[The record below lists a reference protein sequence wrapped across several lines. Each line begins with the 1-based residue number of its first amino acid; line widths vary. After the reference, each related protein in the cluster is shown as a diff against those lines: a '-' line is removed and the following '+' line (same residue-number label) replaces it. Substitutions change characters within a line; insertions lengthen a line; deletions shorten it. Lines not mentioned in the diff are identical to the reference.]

1 MAKDKKKRSANYIGA
16 ADELVR
22 KAKADPEGTAASVSE
37 WESSQREQAI
47 QDRAAREIAAKN
59 LRSYIQR
66 HPSFSR
72 SQKDAIAAAI
82 LRETTDINAAHRREN
97 IGKAQREIQSQNEL
111 TSNPYAQ
118 AMRKT
123 MLNQER
129 ARLDSLP
136 GFSVSE
142 LDALDDDERNR
153 RITDWAKRSAAVDRG
168 LEKTNQSI
176 DAYNAA
182 KARQRNDTEQEE
194 LNKYINNPTA
204 MVARMTMLNQERAR
218 LDSLPSMTLD
228 EAMDYGSRSAAVNQ
242 GLRQTER
249 NLSDYD
255 KAMERLKLQ
264 QYGDTVRENADFTEY
279 SRKGASAENPDNQ
292 WQAVWTGNRVK
303 NPVTY
308 ARAQA
313 EKPKNAFA
321 RFMDNA
327 FNYGQSDSPGD
338 IQRLASYMT
347 RDEVN
352 VYNYLWAKDQENGT
366 SDASKYFTDL
376 TKTLFERQSEGY
388 VEGAQKWST
397 ESAGNSALASGTT
410 VLRSPANGV
419 AYLDALATKAQG
431 KRIDPSSATQVQARV
446 NSSVRGAVANEIS
459 DTVSSGT
466 GSQFLGDATSFL
478 YQTGLSIADSALN
491 TAITGGNA
499 LASSALMGGTA
510 ATSAMQEA
518 LDGGASDTQ
527 ALAVG
532 GLAGFFE
539 AFFER
544 FSIENFLKMSSPA
557 AKGSAIMNLLR
568 QMGIEASEEL
578 GTEVADIVS
587 EYLVM
592 RDISQ
597 YKDATPGEIAQQIAL
612 AALGGAL
619 SGGVMGG
626 TGLLVNNIQSNQIGK
641 AASRVGVSDSVI
653 QDALNSNDPSA
664 RALAQQML
672 DGEAKTNSRNVGKLY
687 ASLAENGDYSN
698 YDTEAILRAAA
709 EEAAAEKQQK
719 KSSKTAQR
727 QTASQNA
734 QNAPESVSS
743 QEQTNRTNTEENAQQ
758 TRKQPRVDYA
768 TNVVD
773 NEETDI
779 TGIHSVEDGTVYVQ
793 AGDNVVALNDVEFA
807 NADIGELYERAGK
820 YGTEAAQR
828 FVKAYDGGSVEQYA
842 KGFDAMYRA
851 ARDGVAYDT
860 ALQQSLY
867 VENYLSEDQ
876 RMQAYAAG
884 QSTSAQAQTQVATN
898 QEQAATEQQVE
909 KPQNTEVSAAV
920 QTESKAAQQVKKAVK
935 PGLTR
940 SYVRAELTNEQRSA
954 IKKNRSQLQVVDAM
968 AKKYGREVVLVGS
981 LQGMEIN
988 GQTVEQSANGVYD
1001 PSSGRIYIAADAQD
1015 GAFAYVAMHELA
1027 HSVRAA
1033 SESDYNA
1040 LQTTVF
1046 DALTKDGQ
1054 NVDDLVKYQMDTFGY
1069 SEDVAREEVVAN
1081 SAATVLT
1088 DEEFVRNLYNNEH
1101 SLFEQI
1107 RKFFKELADTFKQ
1120 LTQSA
1125 SWSQDAALTPEN
1137 VRAIAEVFDR
1147 VAADTAATANEEG
1160 TVVKLSKKSPGALSV
1175 KEQISSHVDQLDQM
1189 KPVASTDIHSRPQ
1202 RNGYPDKTLMREKL
1216 NEHYGSQRFTVDRKG
1231 FGQVQFDQNALR
1243 EMVGYINSDSEF
1255 VAAMEAPAIVKRG
1268 IEIDH
1273 HVEHKGHDD
1282 VESFT
1287 FAAPIAIN
1295 EVVGYAAVVVQRTNR
1310 NKPHCVRI
1318 LSPDGSGFDFGQKK
1332 KVGQTSSA
1340 VPTQGDKQQRIGS
1353 TFKNS
1358 VAEASD
1364 VVKFSAKDPVEK
1376 KGTLLA
1382 IHNLTEEKLQK
1393 FLALGGAPMP
1403 SIAVTRSDVE
1413 HSNFGDISLI
1423 FDKSTIDPKA
1433 SRKNTVYSAD
1443 AWTPTFP
1450 QIEYETNT
1458 KVDNAVYSRLTAL
1471 SRNMDEF
1478 YREDLKRVLY
1488 GVDDGL
1494 NRYGGEAG
1502 FVEHAMDNLGLQAAY
1517 LEDNGEHID
1526 RITKQVERDKGYS
1539 EDRVERYQKVA
1550 EVLGTT
1556 DADEIG
1562 KMPLNEIRDQHG
1574 AELEKAVPG
1583 ITKSALRLS
1592 GVLKQTMNY
1601 LRNAQNGTQYD
1612 TVTDYDAMRSEVEKR
1627 IDKPAFEKWVKEL
1640 YAGIEAGSGVYNG
1653 KSLYTPS
1660 GNRRSFAA
1668 THYPATLENIAKAMA
1683 AQHNGDTK
1691 NVSGFNGIKTL
1702 RAGMAQRFKSIAD
1715 MHALEGRLQNRTQE
1729 QADALNNALSD
1740 RMYDL
1745 MHQIDATRDKR
1756 YASMDNSLMA
1766 MDNVGEIMMEIADGG
1781 KYSAQHIQD
1790 VFNGYGLNIDGKLAN
1805 DVRTL
1810 LFDVQQMPVNLFEAK
1825 PERAVYTNEVRMA
1838 VMPEGEYP
1846 ELQQQFRDMGIPVET
1861 YDPEV
1866 QGDRVRVMNSDVT
1879 EPLRFSVK
1887 DVEPADA
1894 KKLQRENDKLKGAL
1908 ENARAQL
1915 RLTDGMQVDEKA
1927 VTKLARGI
1935 VTDYSSK
1942 ADVAKLSND
1951 LYQLFNYA
1959 SHSPDTDAAFSELN
1973 DIGIGVARQVIEQS
1987 QQVDTS
1993 VSEQFSDLKDYLKST
2008 PIRLT
2013 DAQKEQIAASYGS
2026 LANFRKEY
2034 RGTIKI
2040 SNDGVALDTV
2050 IGEMAESYPFLYDS
2064 IQGGDLIETLTDA
2077 ADVTKPQIVNPYYM
2091 DMDGAAADLWLEIQQ
2106 RYTDTPMV
2114 QTYADKQK
2122 TKLVELKQQQ
2132 KQQIKELRQQA
2143 KDEMDV
2149 ALQIAKERAQ
2159 RQQDAA
2165 VRGERQKQQVKTEKL
2180 KAKNQQLRTDIEN
2193 ERIANAVNRALAS
2206 KRYAALKK
2214 QNTADL
2220 KTQRETIKTRERV
2233 GRYKDRIKAAA
2244 MTLSAWN
2251 TSPSD
2256 KRFVPEGL
2264 RRAVSDFVSA
2274 IDMGFKEGSKVSENW
2289 KARMRQMQIAV
2300 ENAQRSSPDVGMATW
2315 DQETVDNLA
2324 SLTALIEGNDNIKSL
2339 RDLSEPQLKALA
2351 DVLNGIKH
2359 EVINANKMFVNGRRE
2374 SLSKA
2379 ADSDIARM
2387 GSQKTG
2393 KVRKQLQKFM
2403 DSKLMLGNT
2412 KPIFLMD
2419 SLGGVYERIGRDLFN
2434 GRTEAAFILRDSKEF
2449 HSDLKER
2456 YHVDKWLD
2464 QKGDVLTLN
2473 TEFGDTIR
2481 LSRGQALD
2489 VYEMYQREQQDTHTR
2504 HLADGGIVFKTD
2516 ADGKRV
2522 DDTTAHPISDADIQ
2536 KITSWLTD
2544 EQIAYADAL
2553 VRYMSTT
2560 LAEAGNKTSLTL
2572 SGYKKY
2578 TGQHYV
2584 PFNSAS
2590 DYIAHGA
2597 GQADGQQ
2604 TPRLKN
2610 WGHGKSI
2617 NAFANNPVVVES
2629 IDQIFGNHAEE
2640 MAKYAG
2646 LAIPQDNMIRYLNYK
2661 QPNEQGK
2668 RQMSMKSA
2676 LRAAYGDNVVR
2687 YIDRFNADVG
2697 GKITAD
2703 VRDQEM
2709 GVMLSKFKKGA
2720 VLASMSVVVQ
2730 QPTAY
2735 FRAFSMMN
2743 PKYMRLGWMGAYQ
2756 EAQQYA
2762 GTAIIKDIGGFDMQT
2777 SMGAADWILDKKPS
2791 GPIEWSDK
2799 VFGTL
2804 PEKADAVTWGAL
2816 WNSVKAEIHGET
2828 GLAMDSE
2835 ALLKA
2840 AGKRFD
2846 EVIDFTQVYDS
2857 TFSRSDW
2864 MRSKSKFGSMV
2875 TAFMAEPTTSMNM
2888 FMYSVLHA
2896 KDKNYSGK
2904 VHVIPATLAL
2914 AATTIINAAVK
2925 AVVYAAR
2932 DDDDYATFWEKYLA
2946 QLKSA
2951 LFGDKIEGLP
2961 DWLGTPLGFVAGS
2974 DFSVFTQIPL
2984 VSDVMELAQGYDVT
2998 RTDMNVVGDVVDA
3011 ALGLF
3016 NEKKTVYTKVKN
3028 LIGAVGNLTGL
3039 PVKNLW
3045 RDVESVVRLFGVE
3058 IPAATGGT
3066 ADGYAKL
3073 YETIASGDEKRAGEL
3088 RDTLEGKGKS
3098 SKDIDTGVAKSLME
3112 NDERIRQA
3120 YEMKDEGDIA
3130 GLEELRAE
3138 LAETYGEEVVDK
3150 AIKLYENSLNSELK
3164 KKAEALLESE
3174 SRIAEL
3180 YDYSEKG
3187 ETPDAAKEEAL
3198 REQLEKQYGK
3208 ELVEKALFV
3217 YSEQFAELDS
3227 ALYTADDMELVGTL
3241 AFESGKTA
3249 DLKTVVAEMEK
3260 DSKATDPKKSVLNK
3274 AVTAFKPLYTEAL
3287 DKGYA
3292 QKAARIKKVLLD
3304 VYGSYGLT
3312 EEKIDKWLPGEKAD
3326 ALYEAVDA
3334 GASVQSLNKLIK
3346 DAKAAGQKDSNI
3358 INRISSTYK
3367 EKMLEAWQKG
3377 DTRTYNQI
3385 ASLLKNL
3392 NLYDSKGKLYY
3403 TDERFKDWQMAEKYD
3418 DLPEA
3423 VRAGDAG
3430 AVKQYVANLKKD
3442 GYSDGQITQRVSTN
3456 VHDELVEAYLKGD
3469 MSTYN
3474 KLKSMLQSLDLH
3486 DKRGNQYYPDSKIA
3500 KWIKDAQ
3507 EKK

>member
-1 MAKDKKKRSANYIGA
+1 MPLIDSVKKKEAEKKRKREQEAEKQRSGSKDSGSQAKSTLPNAEEQVKAHKWHGQANPLKADKEKSGDLHYYKYKA
-16 ADELVR
+16 AYER
-22 KAKADPEGTAASVSE
+22 KAQQDASRAYIENFRKQYAENNLSPE
-37 WESSQREQAI
+37 
-47 QDRAAREIAAKN
+47 
-59 LRSYIQR
+59 
-66 HPSFSR
+66 
-72 SQKDAIAAAI
+72 
-82 LRETTDINAAHRREN
+82 
-97 IGKAQREIQSQNEL
+97 
-111 TSNPYAQ
+111 
-118 AMRKT
+118 
-123 MLNQER
+123 
-129 ARLDSLP
+129 
-136 GFSVSE
+136 
-142 LDALDDDERNR
+142 
-153 RITDWAKRSAAVDRG
+153 
-168 LEKTNQSI
+168 EK
-176 DAYNAA
+176 Y
-182 KARQRNDTEQEE
+182 K
-194 LNKYINNPTA
+194 KNPTA

-218 LDSLPSMTLD
+218 LDSLPGMTLD
-228 EAMDYGSRSAAVNQ
+228 EVRDYDARSAALERALRETNKNLDNYNTRR
-242 GLRQTER
+242 GLERVQQNARQDSEFAKYAQR
-249 NLSDYD
+249 GNAIENPSYE
-255 KAMERLKLQ
+255 KAQSGLYIFGKQVGGAKIPNKVTFAR
-264 QYGDTVRENADFTEY
+264 DNADKLAEHETAIVNGTE
-279 SRKGASAENPDNQ
+279 KQ
-292 WQAVWTGNRVK
+292 
-303 NPVTY
+303 
-308 ARAQA
+308 RALY
-313 EKPKNAFA
+313 
-321 RFMDNA
+321 RH
-327 FNYGQSDSPGD
+327 
-338 IQRLASYMT
+338 MT
-347 RDEVN
+347 NDEVET
-352 VYNYLWAKDQENGT
+352 YNYLLAKDNENGT
-366 SDASKYFTDL
+366 HDADDYLGKL
-376 TKTLFERQSEGY
+376 TETLRDRQSAAINDYY
-388 VEGAQKWST
+388 VQTANEHPVLATATNIIGSPLKGTAMASAALDRIRGREIDRNSGAMQFARGMDTMTST
-397 ESAGNSALASGTT
+397 VSGNINEDVYKKTDSAFLANASSFVYDTGVSIAQSAFNTLASG
-410 VLRSPANGV
+410 
-419 AYLDALATKAQG
+419 
-431 KRIDPSSATQVQARV
+431 
-446 NSSVRGAVANEIS
+446 
-459 DTVSSGT
+459 
-466 GSQFLGDATSFL
+466 
-478 YQTGLSIADSALN
+478 
-491 TAITGGNA
+491 GNA
-499 LASSALMGGTA
+499 IASSLMMSGSAGA
-510 ATSAMQEA
+510 SAMQEA
-518 LDGGASDTQ
+518 LDGGATDDQ

-532 GLAGFFE
+532 GWAALFE
-539 AFFER
+539 ALFEKV
-544 FSIENFLKMSSPA
+544 SIENFVKMSSPA
-557 AKGSAIMNLLR
+557 AKGAVVKNILK
-568 QMGIEASEEL
+568 QMGIEASEESA
-578 GTEVADIVS
+578 TEIADIIS
-587 EYLVM
+587 ESWIM
-592 RDISQ
+592 GENSQ
-597 YKDATPGEIAQQIAL
+597 YRDKSAAEL
-612 AALGGAL
+612 AFQVFMSGLGGAV
-619 SGGVMGG
+619 SGGVMGSFG
-626 TGLLVNNIQSNQIGK
+626 QVSNYLGARSIGRSAQQLNLQDQILADA
-641 AASRVGVSDSVI
+641 AASSDKSASDLAKAMQRGTAKSSASNLGRV
-653 QDALNSNDPSA
+653 
-664 RALAQQML
+664 
-672 DGEAKTNSRNVGKLY
+672 Y

-698 YDTEAILRAAA
+698 YDTEVILRAAA

-719 KSSKTAQR
+719 KSGKTTQR

-734 QNAPESVSS
+734 QNVPESVSA
-743 QEQTNRTNTEENAQQ
+743 QDQTNRTTTEENTQQ
-758 TRKQPRVDYA
+758 PRKQPRVDYA

-773 NEETDI
+773 NEEADI
-779 TGIHSVEDGTVYVQ
+779 SGIHSVEDGTVYVQ

-884 QSTSAQAQTQVATN
+884 QSASAQTQTQVATN
-898 QEQAATEQQVE
+898 QEQVATEQQVE

-920 QTESKAAQQVKKAVK
+920 QTETKAAQQVKKAVK

-940 SYVRAELTNEQRSA
+940 SYARAELTNEQRSA
-954 IKKNRSQLQVVDAM
+954 IKKNRGQLQVVDAM

-1001 PSSGRIYIAADAQD
+1001 PSSGRIYIAADAQN

-1040 LQTTVF
+1040 LQTTVL

-1081 SAATVLT
+1081 SAAAVLT
-1088 DEEFVRNLYNNEH
+1088 DEEYVRNLYNNEH

-1107 RKFFKELADTFKQ
+1107 RKFFKELEETFKQ

-1147 VAADTAATANEEG
+1147 VAADTADKTIKLSARDSLMGDLSKESTYSYENLVKQPPMTVLHVPALENIMNESNTGKKKIDRNLVRDNGLENARAVMSGEINGNPVIKNVYTGVGIVVTGGSIRHSMDGAFNRMATNGKLG
-1160 TVVKLSKKSPGALSV
+1160 TIIGDVVQNAIPLNSIETTNADTADTIVYAGYAIDGDREYLAVCHVNRMRSTLSDVEWVDVLHSLNGRTKKDTSRSGKEPQLGFPIAGTDVSISISDLLDVVKELHPDLLSRDV
-1175 KEQISSHVDQLDQM
+1175 IE
-1189 KPVASTDIHSRPQ
+1189 
-1202 RNGYPDKTLMREKL
+1202 N
-1216 NEHYGSQRFTVDRKG
+1216 HYGEVWQP
-1231 FGQVQFDQNALR
+1231 
-1243 EMVGYINSDSEF
+1243 EGYYNG
-1255 VAAMEAPAIVKRG
+1255 K
-1268 IEIDH
+1268 
-1273 HVEHKGHDD
+1273 
-1282 VESFT
+1282 T
-1287 FAAPIAIN
+1287 
-1295 EVVGYAAVVVQRTNR
+1295 
-1310 NKPHCVRI
+1310 
-1318 LSPDGSGFDFGQKK
+1318 
-1332 KVGQTSSA
+1332 
-1340 VPTQGDKQQRIGS
+1340 
-1353 TFKNS
+1353 
-1358 VAEASD
+1358 
-1364 VVKFSAKDPVEK
+1364 KFSAKDPVEK

-1382 IHNLTEEKLQK
+1382 IHNLTEEKLKK

-1458 KVDNAVYSRLTAL
+1458 KVDNAVYSRLMAL

-1488 GVDDGL
+1488 GVDEGL

-1556 DADEIG
+1556 DADEIDE
-1562 KMPLNEIRDQHG
+1562 MPLSDIRDQHG

-1592 GVLKQTMNY
+1592 GVLMQTMNY

-1653 KSLYTPS
+1653 KGLYTPS

-1683 AQHNGDTK
+1683 AQNNGDTK
-1691 NVSGFNGIKTL
+1691 NVSWFNGIKTL

-1729 QADALNNALSD
+1729 QEDALNNALSD

-1745 MHQIDATRDKR
+1745 MNRIDATRDKR

-1805 DVRTL
+1805 EVRTL

-1846 ELQQQFRDMGIPVET
+1846 ELQQQFLDMGIPVET

-1915 RLTDGMQVDEKA
+1915 NLVKGMQVSEQS
-1927 VTKLARGI
+1927 VRGI
-1935 VTDYSSK
+1935 ARDIASEYKSEVDVQQFADDLQTLFAHAAQSGKTKAAYSEF
-1942 ADVAKLSND
+1942 ND
-1951 LYQLFNYA
+1951 L
-1959 SHSPDTDAAFSELN
+1959 
-1973 DIGIGVARQVIEQS
+1973 GIGLAQKVIEASPQI
-1987 QQVDTS
+1987 DTK
-1993 VSEQFSDLKDYLKST
+1993 VSDQFSPLKDFFAANELKLDE
-2008 PIRLT
+2008 I
-2013 DAQKEQIAASYGS
+2013 QKKELAKMYGS
-2026 LANFRKEY
+2026 YYNFQKRY
-2034 RGTIKI
+2034 RDVLRF
-2040 SNDGVALDTV
+2040 SDNGVALSDALETIAQTYPYLYDEASGDSAV
-2050 IGEMAESYPFLYDS
+2050 IGL
-2064 IQGGDLIETLTDA
+2064 LDA
-2077 ADVTKPQIVNPYYM
+2077 M
-2091 DMDGAAADLWLEIQQ
+2091 DMMRPTLENPHYDRIESAAADLWLDIQQ
-2106 RYTDTPMV
+2106 RYTGTDDV
-2114 QTYADKQK
+2114 RAFAGEHAAELDALRADQQENLSQLRSEGEYNKKLLREHGVSVARRRAEINKAKADARQT
-2122 TKLVELKQQQ
+2122 VREQQ
-2132 KQQIKELRQQA
+2132 K
-2143 KDEMDV
+2143 
-2149 ALQIAKERAQ
+2149 
-2159 RQQDAA
+2159 
-2165 VRGERQKQQVKTEKL
+2165 
-2180 KAKNQQLRTDIEN
+2180 
-2193 ERIANAVNRALAS
+2193 
-2206 KRYAALKK
+2206 
-2214 QNTADL
+2214 
-2220 KTQRETIKTRERV
+2220 ERV
-2233 GRYKDRIKAAA
+2233 SVRTYKDRIKAAA

-2274 IDMGFKEGSKVSENW
+2274 IDMGFKEGSKTSENW

-2419 SLGGVYERIGRDLFN
+2419 SLGGEYERIGRDLFN

-2735 FRAFSMMN
+2735 FRAFSMIN
-2743 PKYMRLGWMGAYQ
+2743 PKYMRLGWTGAYQ

-2791 GPIEWSDK
+2791 GLIGWSDK
-2799 VFGTL
+2799 VFGAL
-2804 PEKADAVTWGAL
+2804 PESADAVTWGAL

-2846 EVIDFTQVYDS
+2846 EVIDYTQVYDS

-2875 TAFMAEPTTSMNM
+2875 TSFMGEPTTSMNM
-2888 FMYSVLHA
+2888 FMYSLLHI
-2896 KDKNYSGK
+2896 KDKNYSGDLRF
-2904 VHVIPATLAL
+2904 VSSFLAL
-2914 AATTIINAAVK
+2914 SASTIINAAVK

-2951 LFGDKIEGLP
+2951 LFGDKIKGLP

-2974 DFSVFTQIPL
+2974 DFSVFTQVPL

-3045 RDVESVVRLFGVE
+3045 RDVEAVVRLFGVE

-3112 NDERIRQA
+3112 NDERIQQA

-3164 KKAEALLESE
+3164 KEAEALLESE

-3187 ETPDAAKEEAL
+3187 ETPNAAKEEAL

-3208 ELVEKALFV
+3208 DLVEKALSV
-3217 YSEQFAELDS
+3217 YAEQFDELDS

-3241 AFESGKTA
+3241 AFDSGKTA

-3260 DSKATDPKKSVLNK
+3260 DSKATDPKKSVLDK
-3274 AVTAFKPLYTEAL
+3274 AVKAFKPLYTEAL
-3287 DKGYA
+3287 DKGYT

-3312 EEKIDKWLPGEKAD
+3312 EEKIDAWLPGQKTA
-3326 ALYEAVDA
+3326 ALYDAVDA
-3334 GASVQSLNKLIK
+3334 GASTQSLNKLIK

-3358 INRISSTYK
+3358 INRISGTYK

-3385 ASLLKNL
+3385 ASMLKNL

-3423 VRAGDAG
+3423 VKAGDAG
-3430 AVKQYVANLKKD
+3430 AVKKYVANLKKD

-3486 DKRGNQYYPDSKIA
+3486 DKKGNQYYPDSKIA

>member
-1 MAKDKKKRSANYIGA
+1 MAKKKSTYKVNGKNVTISDSERRAATQDIASNGFYSATHRMDEEKIRRDAERIEQEDREYALEKIRQDPTSPARNAGITGMNSA
-16 ADELVR
+16 ARVR
-22 KAKADPEGTAASVSE
+22 
-37 WESSQREQAI
+37 REQ
-47 QDRAAREIAAKN
+47 QRQEEARRKRQEEYN
-59 LRSYIQR
+59 
-66 HPSFSR
+66 
-72 SQKDAIAAAI
+72 
-82 LRETTDINAAHRREN
+82 N
-97 IGKAQREIQSQNEL
+97 
-111 TSNPYAQ
+111 NPYAQ
-118 AMRKT
+118 VM
-123 MLNQER
+123 
-129 ARLDSLP
+129 
-136 GFSVSE
+136 
-142 LDALDDDERNR
+142 
-153 RITDWAKRSAAVDRG
+153 
-168 LEKTNQSI
+168 
-176 DAYNAA
+176 
-182 KARQRNDTEQEE
+182 
-194 LNKYINNPTA
+194 
-204 MVARMTMLNQERAR
+204 RMTMLNQERAR
-218 LDSLPSMTLD
+218 LDSLPGMTLD
-228 EAMDYGSRSAAVNQ
+228 EVRDYDARSAA
-242 GLRQTER
+242 L
-249 NLSDYD
+249 D
-255 KAMERLKLQ
+255 KALRKTNKNLDNYNTRRGLERVQ
-264 QYGDTVRENADFTEY
+264 QNARQDSEFAKYAQRGNAIENPSYEKAQSGLYIFGKQIGGAKIPNKVTFARDNADKLAEHETAIVNGTE
-279 SRKGASAENPDNQ
+279 KQ
-292 WQAVWTGNRVK
+292 
-303 NPVTY
+303 
-308 ARAQA
+308 RALY
-313 EKPKNAFA
+313 
-321 RFMDNA
+321 RH
-327 FNYGQSDSPGD
+327 
-338 IQRLASYMT
+338 MT
-347 RDEVN
+347 NDEVET
-352 VYNYLWAKDQENGT
+352 YNYLLAKDNENGT
-366 SDASKYFTDL
+366 HDADDYLGKL
-376 TKTLFERQSEGY
+376 TETLRDRQSAAINDYY
-388 VEGAQKWST
+388 VQTANEHPVLATATNIIGSPLKGTAMVSAALDRIRGREIDQNSGAMQFARGMDTMTST
-397 ESAGNSALASGTT
+397 VSGNINEDVYKKTDSAFLANASSFVYDTGVSIAQSAFNTLASGGNT
-410 VLRSPANGV
+410 
-419 AYLDALATKAQG
+419 
-431 KRIDPSSATQVQARV
+431 
-446 NSSVRGAVANEIS
+446 
-459 DTVSSGT
+459 
-466 GSQFLGDATSFL
+466 
-478 YQTGLSIADSALN
+478 IAPL
-491 TAITGGNA
+491 
-499 LASSALMGGTA
+499 LMMGGSVGA
-510 ATSAMQEA
+510 SAMQEA
-518 LDGGASDTQ
+518 LDGGATDEQ

-532 GLAGFFE
+532 GWAALFE
-539 AFFER
+539 ALFEKV
-544 FSIENFLKMSSPA
+544 SIENFVKMSSPA
-557 AKGSAIMNLLR
+557 AKGAVVKNILK
-568 QMGIEASEEL
+568 QMGIEASEESA
-578 GTEVADIVS
+578 TEIADIIS
-587 EYLVM
+587 ESWIM
-592 RDISQ
+592 GENSQ
-597 YKDATPGEIAQQIAL
+597 YRDKSAAEL
-612 AALGGAL
+612 AFQVFMSGLGGAV
-619 SGGVMGG
+619 SGGVMGSFG
-626 TGLLVNNIQSNQIGK
+626 QASNYLGARSIGRSAQQLNLQDQILADA
-641 AASRVGVSDSVI
+641 AASSDKSASDLAKAMQRGTAKSSASNLGRV
-653 QDALNSNDPSA
+653 
-664 RALAQQML
+664 
-672 DGEAKTNSRNVGKLY
+672 Y

-719 KSSKTAQR
+719 KSGKTAQR

-743 QEQTNRTNTEENAQQ
+743 QEQTNHTTTEENAQQ

-773 NEETDI
+773 NEEADI

-820 YGTEAAQR
+820 YSTEAAQR

-867 VENYLSEDQ
+867 VKNYLNEDQ

-884 QSTSAQAQTQVATN
+884 QSAAAQTQTQVATN
-898 QEQAATEQQVE
+898 QEQVATEQQVE

-920 QTESKAAQQVKKAVK
+920 QTEAKVAQQVKKAAK

-940 SYVRAELTNEQRSA
+940 SYARAELTNEQRSA
-954 IKKNRSQLQVVDAM
+954 IKKNRGQLQVVDAM

-1054 NVDDLVKYQMDTFGY
+1054 SVDDLVKYQMDTFGY
-1069 SEDVAREEVVAN
+1069 TEDVAREEVVAN
-1081 SAATVLT
+1081 SAAAVLT

-1101 SLFEQI
+1101 SLFEKI
-1107 RKFFKELADTFKQ
+1107 RKFFSELAETFKQ

-1147 VAADTAATANEEG
+1147 VAADTKTPSTGIEFGPMTRYSAKDRNIIEGYLGAVDTDLLEIARWYKSNKQAKNGRHKVTSVSDRMASDIKLHVGIDVKGYEVWVDKSTFDHIEKRHGENGSADHSMADLNDVARMKYVIDHYDDMEALVDKDGKWITSSRYTDAMNNQAPLVIVKKKINGTYFLSEAVVDSKWHKVWVETAYIN
-1160 TVVKLSKKSPGALSV
+1160 KKGVTQVETMPG
-1175 KEQISSHVDQLDQM
+1175 KNRT
-1189 KPVASTDIHSRPQ
+1189 PAST
-1202 RNGYPDKTLMREKL
+1202 
-1216 NEHYGSQRFTVDRKG
+1216 
-1231 FGQVQFDQNALR
+1231 
-1243 EMVGYINSDSEF
+1243 SETH
-1255 VAAMEAPAIVKRG
+1255 PA
-1268 IEIDH
+1268 
-1273 HVEHKGHDD
+1273 
-1282 VESFT
+1282 
-1287 FAAPIAIN
+1287 
-1295 EVVGYAAVVVQRTNR
+1295 
-1310 NKPHCVRI
+1310 
-1318 LSPDGSGFDFGQKK
+1318 SPPK
-1332 KVGQTSSA
+1332 
-1340 VPTQGDKQQRIGS
+1340 S
-1353 TFKNS
+1353 TI
-1358 VAEASD
+1358 AEASD
-1364 VVKFSAKDPVEK
+1364 VVKGAVEDISAK
-1376 KGTLLA
+1376 
-1382 IHNLTEEKLQK
+1382 
-1393 FLALGGAPMP
+1393 
-1403 SIAVTRSDVE
+1403 
-1413 HSNFGDISLI
+1413 
-1423 FDKSTIDPKA
+1423 
-1433 SRKNTVYSAD
+1433 
-1443 AWTPTFP
+1443 
-1450 QIEYETNT
+1450 
-1458 KVDNAVYSRLTAL
+1458 
-1471 SRNMDEF
+1471 
-1478 YREDLKRVLY
+1478 
-1488 GVDDGL
+1488 
-1494 NRYGGEAG
+1494 
-1502 FVEHAMDNLGLQAAY
+1502 
-1517 LEDNGEHID
+1517 
-1526 RITKQVERDKGYS
+1526 
-1539 EDRVERYQKVA
+1539 
-1550 EVLGTT
+1550 TT
-1556 DADEIG
+1556 DNNSD
-1562 KMPLNEIRDQHG
+1562 
-1574 AELEKAVPG
+1574 
-1583 ITKSALRLS
+1583 S
-1592 GVLKQTMNY
+1592 
-1601 LRNAQNGTQYD
+1601 
-1612 TVTDYDAMRSEVEKR
+1612 
-1627 IDKPAFEKWVKEL
+1627 
-1640 YAGIEAGSGVYNG
+1640 
-1653 KSLYTPS
+1653 
-1660 GNRRSFAA
+1660 
-1668 THYPATLENIAKAMA
+1668 
-1683 AQHNGDTK
+1683 
-1691 NVSGFNGIKTL
+1691 GIKL
-1702 RAGMAQRFKSIAD
+1702 
-1715 MHALEGRLQNRTQE
+1715 
-1729 QADALNNALSD
+1729 
-1740 RMYDL
+1740 
-1745 MHQIDATRDKR
+1745 
-1756 YASMDNSLMA
+1756 
-1766 MDNVGEIMMEIADGG
+1766 
-1781 KYSAQHIQD
+1781 
-1790 VFNGYGLNIDGKLAN
+1790 
-1805 DVRTL
+1805 
-1810 LFDVQQMPVNLFEAK
+1810 
-1825 PERAVYTNEVRMA
+1825 
-1838 VMPEGEYP
+1838 
-1846 ELQQQFRDMGIPVET
+1846 
-1861 YDPEV
+1861 
-1866 QGDRVRVMNSDVT
+1866 
-1879 EPLRFSVK
+1879 SVK

-1894 KKLQRENDKLKGAL
+1894 KKLQRENDKLKSAL

-1942 ADVAKLSND
+1942 ADVTKLSND

-1973 DIGIGVARQVIEQS
+1973 DIGIGLARQVIEQS

-2040 SNDGVALDTV
+2040 SNDGIALDTV
-2050 IGEMAESYPFLYDS
+2050 IGEMAESYPFLYDG
-2064 IQGGDLIETLTDA
+2064 IQGGDLIETLTNA
-2077 ADVTKPQIVNPYYM
+2077 ADVTKLQIVNPYYM

-2122 TKLVELKQQQ
+2122 AKLVELKQQQ

-2165 VRGERQKQQVKTEKL
+2165 VRGERQKQQVKAEKL
-2180 KAKNQQLRTDIEN
+2180 KAKNQQLQTDIEN

-2206 KRYAALKK
+2206 KRYAALKE
-2214 QNTADL
+2214 QRTADL

-2379 ADSDIARM
+2379 ADSEIERM
-2387 GSQKTG
+2387 GSRKTG
-2393 KVRKQLQKFM
+2393 KVRKQLQKIM
-2403 DSKLMLGNT
+2403 DSKLILGNT

-2419 SLGGVYERIGRDLFN
+2419 SLGGEYERIGRDLFN
-2434 GRTEAAFILRDSKEF
+2434 GRTEAAFILRESKDF
-2449 HSDLKER
+2449 HSGLKKR

-2743 PKYMRLGWMGAYQ
+2743 PKYMRLGWTGAYQ

-2777 SMGAADWILDKKPS
+2777 SRGAADWILDKKPTN
-2791 GPIEWSDK
+2791 PIGWSDK

-2828 GLAMDSE
+2828 GLAMNSE

-2875 TAFMAEPTTSMNM
+2875 TSFMAEPTTSMNV
-2888 FMYSVLHA
+2888 FMYSLLHI

-2904 VHVIPATLAL
+2904 VHFIPATLAL

-2932 DDDDYATFWEKYLA
+2932 DDDDYETFWEKYLA

-3073 YETIASGDEKRAGEL
+3073 YETIASGDDKRAEKL

-3098 SKDIDTGVAKSLME
+3098 SKDIDAGVAKSLME

-3138 LAETYGEEVVDK
+3138 LAETYGEEIVDK

-3164 KKAEALLESE
+3164 KEAEALLESE

-3187 ETPDAAKEEAL
+3187 DTPDAAKEEAL
-3198 REQLEKQYGK
+3198 REQMEKQYGK

-3241 AFESGKTA
+3241 AFDSGKTA

-3260 DSKATDPKKSVLNK
+3260 DSKATDPKKSVLDK

-3312 EEKIDKWLPGEKAD
+3312 EESIDKWLPGDKAD

-3430 AVKQYVANLKKD
+3430 AVKQYVASLKKD

-3474 KLKSMLQSLDLH
+3474 KLKAMLQSLDLH

>member
-1 MAKDKKKRSANYIGA
+1 MTKDKKKRSANYIGA

-72 SQKDAIAAAI
+72 SQKDATAAVI
-82 LRETTDINAAHRREN
+82 LRETTDINAARRREN

-182 KARQRNDTEQEE
+182 MARQRNDTEQEE

-228 EAMDYGSRSAAVNQ
+228 EAMDYGARSAAVNQ

-347 RDEVN
+347 RDEVD

-687 ASLAENGDYSN
+687 ASLSENGEYSN

-719 KSSKTAQR
+719 KSGKTSQR

-734 QNAPESVSS
+734 QNAPESVSA
-743 QEQTNRTNTEENAQQ
+743 QEQTNHTTTEENAQQ

-773 NEETDI
+773 NEEADI

-851 ARDGVAYDT
+851 ARDGVSYDT

-884 QSTSAQAQTQVATN
+884 QSASAQTQTQVATN
-898 QEQAATEQQVE
+898 QEQVATEQQVE

-920 QTESKAAQQVKKAVK
+920 QTESKAAQQVKKAAK

-940 SYVRAELTNEQRSA
+940 SYARAELTSEQRSA
-954 IKKNRSQLQVVDAM
+954 IKKNRGQLQVVDTL

-1033 SESDYNA
+1033 RESDYNA

-1046 DALTKDGQ
+1046 DALAKDGQ

-1101 SLFEQI
+1101 SLFGQI
-1107 RKFFKELADTFKQ
+1107 RKFFKELAETFKQ

-1147 VAADTAATANEEG
+1147 VAADTAATGYTTGKQMLSRKEFSDITPATREESLQLNLLDERNLARYFKEVDSALNG
-1160 TVVKLSKKSPGALSV
+1160 SMPVGKLVLVGKPPRVLAEYMKSTNPIQIPQKIIKKAALSKNESADGKHALGRAVIEQLPVQLAYPMAITGNTSDHQQMNDNSIVVWTDWKTEAGASV
-1175 KEQISSHVDQLDQM
+1175 IVPIRIDVTGNVGVYNNINSVFDAYDNSY
-1189 KPVASTDIHSRPQ
+1189 VADLLRGGNILYT
-1202 RNGYPDKTLMREKL
+1202 RNGKNIQELL
-1216 NEHYGSQRFTVDRKG
+1216 SQRREVP
-1231 FGQVQFDQNALR
+1231 QVNR
-1243 EMVGYINSDSEF
+1243 SD
-1255 VAAMEAPAIVKRG
+1255 V
-1268 IEIDH
+1268 
-1273 HVEHKGHDD
+1273 
-1282 VESFT
+1282 
-1287 FAAPIAIN
+1287 
-1295 EVVGYAAVVVQRTNR
+1295 
-1310 NKPHCVRI
+1310 
-1318 LSPDGSGFDFGQKK
+1318 
-1332 KVGQTSSA
+1332 SSM
-1340 VPTQGDKQQRIGS
+1340 
-1353 TFKNS
+1353 NS

-1364 VVKFSAKDPVEK
+1364 VVKGAVEDISAK
-1376 KGTLLA
+1376 
-1382 IHNLTEEKLQK
+1382 
-1393 FLALGGAPMP
+1393 
-1403 SIAVTRSDVE
+1403 
-1413 HSNFGDISLI
+1413 
-1423 FDKSTIDPKA
+1423 
-1433 SRKNTVYSAD
+1433 
-1443 AWTPTFP
+1443 
-1450 QIEYETNT
+1450 
-1458 KVDNAVYSRLTAL
+1458 
-1471 SRNMDEF
+1471 
-1478 YREDLKRVLY
+1478 
-1488 GVDDGL
+1488 
-1494 NRYGGEAG
+1494 
-1502 FVEHAMDNLGLQAAY
+1502 
-1517 LEDNGEHID
+1517 
-1526 RITKQVERDKGYS
+1526 
-1539 EDRVERYQKVA
+1539 
-1550 EVLGTT
+1550 TT
-1556 DADEIG
+1556 DNNSD
-1562 KMPLNEIRDQHG
+1562 
-1574 AELEKAVPG
+1574 
-1583 ITKSALRLS
+1583 S
-1592 GVLKQTMNY
+1592 
-1601 LRNAQNGTQYD
+1601 
-1612 TVTDYDAMRSEVEKR
+1612 
-1627 IDKPAFEKWVKEL
+1627 
-1640 YAGIEAGSGVYNG
+1640 
-1653 KSLYTPS
+1653 
-1660 GNRRSFAA
+1660 
-1668 THYPATLENIAKAMA
+1668 
-1683 AQHNGDTK
+1683 
-1691 NVSGFNGIKTL
+1691 GIKL
-1702 RAGMAQRFKSIAD
+1702 
-1715 MHALEGRLQNRTQE
+1715 
-1729 QADALNNALSD
+1729 
-1740 RMYDL
+1740 
-1745 MHQIDATRDKR
+1745 
-1756 YASMDNSLMA
+1756 
-1766 MDNVGEIMMEIADGG
+1766 
-1781 KYSAQHIQD
+1781 
-1790 VFNGYGLNIDGKLAN
+1790 
-1805 DVRTL
+1805 
-1810 LFDVQQMPVNLFEAK
+1810 
-1825 PERAVYTNEVRMA
+1825 
-1838 VMPEGEYP
+1838 
-1846 ELQQQFRDMGIPVET
+1846 
-1861 YDPEV
+1861 
-1866 QGDRVRVMNSDVT
+1866 
-1879 EPLRFSVK
+1879 SVK

-1942 ADVAKLSND
+1942 ADVTKLSSD

-1973 DIGIGVARQVIEQS
+1973 DIGIGLARQVIEQS

-2008 PIRLT
+2008 PVRLT
-2013 DAQKEQIAASYGS
+2013 DTQKEQITASYGS

-2064 IQGGDLIETLTDA
+2064 IQGGDLIETLTNA
-2077 ADVTKPQIVNPYYM
+2077 ADMTKPQIVNPYYM

-2106 RYTDTPMV
+2106 RYMDTPMV

-2122 TKLVELKQQQ
+2122 AKLAELKQQQ
-2132 KQQIKELRQQA
+2132 KQQIKDLRQQA
-2143 KDEMDV
+2143 KDELDV

-2165 VRGERQKQQVKTEKL
+2165 VRGERQKQQVKAEKL

-2193 ERIANAVNRALAS
+2193 ERIANAINRALAS

-2214 QNTADL
+2214 QNAADL
-2220 KTQRETIKTRERV
+2220 KTQRENIKTRERV

-2379 ADSDIARM
+2379 ADSEIERM
-2387 GSQKTG
+2387 GSRKTG
-2393 KVRKQLQKFM
+2393 KVRKQLQKIM

-2412 KPIFLMD
+2412 KPVFLMD
-2419 SLGGVYERIGRDLFN
+2419 SLGGEYERIGRDLFN
-2434 GRTEAAFILRDSKEF
+2434 GRTEAAFILRDSKDF
-2449 HSDLKER
+2449 HSGLKKR

-2661 QPNEQGK
+2661 QPNERGK
-2668 RQMSMKSA
+2668 RQTSMKSA

-2709 GVMLSKFKKGA
+2709 GPMLSRFKKGA

-2743 PKYMRLGWMGAYQ
+2743 PKYMRLGWTGAYQ

-2777 SMGAADWILDKKPS
+2777 SRGAADWILDKKPTN
-2791 GPIEWSDK
+2791 PIGWTDK

-2828 GLAMDSE
+2828 GLAMNSE

-2875 TAFMAEPTTSMNM
+2875 TSFMAEPTTSMNI
-2888 FMYSVLHA
+2888 FMYSLLHI

-2904 VHVIPATLAL
+2904 VHFIPATLAL

-2961 DWLGTPLGFVAGS
+2961 DWLGTPLGFAAGS

-3045 RDVESVVRLFGVE
+3045 RDVEAVVRLFGVE

-3112 NDERIRQA
+3112 NDERIQQA

-3164 KKAEALLESE
+3164 EEAEALLESE

-3187 ETPDAAKEEAL
+3187 ETPNAAKEEAL

-3208 ELVEKALFV
+3208 DLVEKALFG

-3287 DKGYA
+3287 DNGYA

-3304 VYGSYGLT
+3304 VYGSYGMT
-3312 EEKIDKWLPGEKAD
+3312 EERIDKWLTGDKTD

-3377 DTRTYNQI
+3377 DTRTYNHI

-3474 KLKSMLQSLDLH
+3474 KLKAMLQSLDLH

>member
-72 SQKDAIAAAI
+72 SQKDATAAVI
-82 LRETTDINAAHRREN
+82 LRETTDINAARRREN

-182 KARQRNDTEQEE
+182 MARQRNDAEQEE
-194 LNKYINNPTA
+194 PNKYINNPTVQ
-204 MVARMTMLNQERAR
+204 VARMTMLNQERAR
-218 LDSLPSMTLD
+218 LDSLPGMTLD
-228 EAMDYGSRSAAVNQ
+228 EVRDYDARSAA
-242 GLRQTER
+242 L
-249 NLSDYD
+249 D
-255 KAMERLKLQ
+255 KALRETNKNLDNYNTRRGLERVQ
-264 QYGDTVRENADFTEY
+264 QNARQDPEFAKY
-279 SRKGASAENPDNQ
+279 AQRGNAIENPSYEKAQSGLYIFGKQIGGAKIPN
-292 WQAVWTGNRVK
+292 K
-303 NPVTY
+303 VTY
-308 ARAQA
+308 ARTNADKLA
-313 EKPKNAFA
+313 EYETAIVNGTEK
-321 RFMDNA
+321 
-327 FNYGQSDSPGD
+327 
-338 IQRLASYMT
+338 QRALYRHMT
-347 RDEVN
+347 NDEVET
-352 VYNYLWAKDQENGT
+352 YNYLLAKDNENGT
-366 SDASKYFTDL
+366 HDADDYLGKL
-376 TKTLFERQSEGY
+376 TETLRDRQSAAINDYY
-388 VEGAQKWST
+388 VQTANEHPVLATATNIIGSPLKGTAMVSAALDRIRGREIDQNSGAMQFARGMDTMTGTVSGNINEDVYKKT
-397 ESAGNSALASGTT
+397 DSAFLANASSFVYDTGVSIAQSAFNMLASG
-410 VLRSPANGV
+410 
-419 AYLDALATKAQG
+419 
-431 KRIDPSSATQVQARV
+431 
-446 NSSVRGAVANEIS
+446 
-459 DTVSSGT
+459 
-466 GSQFLGDATSFL
+466 
-478 YQTGLSIADSALN
+478 
-491 TAITGGNA
+491 GNA
-499 LASSALMGGTA
+499 IASRLMMGGSA
-510 ATSAMQEA
+510 GASAMQEA
-518 LDGGASDTQ
+518 LDGGATDDQ

-532 GLAGFFE
+532 GWAALFE
-539 AFFER
+539 ALFEKV
-544 FSIENFLKMSSPA
+544 SIENFVKMSSPA
-557 AKGSAIMNLLR
+557 AKGAVVKNILK
-568 QMGIEASEEL
+568 QMGIEASEESA
-578 GTEVADIVS
+578 TEIADIIS
-587 EYLVM
+587 ESWIM
-592 RDISQ
+592 GENSQ
-597 YKDATPGEIAQQIAL
+597 YRDKSAAEL
-612 AALGGAL
+612 AFQVFMSGLGGAV
-619 SGGVMGG
+619 SGGVMGSFG
-626 TGLLVNNIQSNQIGK
+626 QASNYLGARSIGRSAQQLNLQDQILADA
-641 AASRVGVSDSVI
+641 AASSDKSASDLAKAMQRGTAKSSASNLGRV
-653 QDALNSNDPSA
+653 
-664 RALAQQML
+664 
-672 DGEAKTNSRNVGKLY
+672 Y
-687 ASLAENGDYSN
+687 ASLAENGEYSN

-719 KSSKTAQR
+719 KSGKTAQR

-820 YGTEAAQR
+820 YGTEAAQH

-884 QSTSAQAQTQVATN
+884 QSASAQTQTQVATN
-898 QEQAATEQQVE
+898 QEQVATEQQIE

-920 QTESKAAQQVKKAVK
+920 QTESKAAQQVKKAAK

-940 SYVRAELTNEQRSA
+940 SYARAELTNEQRSA
-954 IKKNRSQLQVVDAM
+954 IKKNRGQLQVVDTL

-1054 NVDDLVKYQMDTFGY
+1054 NVDDLVKYQIDTFGY

-1101 SLFEQI
+1101 SLFEKI

-1147 VAADTAATANEEG
+1147 VAADTADKTIKLSARDSLMGDLSKESTYSYENLVKQPPMTVLHVPALENIMNESNTGKKKIDRNLVRDNGLENARAVMSGEINGNPVIKNVYTGVGIVVTGGSIRHSMDGAFNRMATNGKLG
-1160 TVVKLSKKSPGALSV
+1160 TIIGDVVQNAIPLNSIETTNADTADTIVYAGYAIDGDREYLAVCHVNRMRSTLSDVEWVDVLHSLNGRTKKDTSRSGKEPQLGFPIAGTDVSISISDLLDVVKELHPDLLSRDV
-1175 KEQISSHVDQLDQM
+1175 IE
-1189 KPVASTDIHSRPQ
+1189 
-1202 RNGYPDKTLMREKL
+1202 N
-1216 NEHYGSQRFTVDRKG
+1216 HYGEVWQP
-1231 FGQVQFDQNALR
+1231 
-1243 EMVGYINSDSEF
+1243 EGYYNG
-1255 VAAMEAPAIVKRG
+1255 K
-1268 IEIDH
+1268 
-1273 HVEHKGHDD
+1273 
-1282 VESFT
+1282 T
-1287 FAAPIAIN
+1287 
-1295 EVVGYAAVVVQRTNR
+1295 
-1310 NKPHCVRI
+1310 
-1318 LSPDGSGFDFGQKK
+1318 
-1332 KVGQTSSA
+1332 
-1340 VPTQGDKQQRIGS
+1340 
-1353 TFKNS
+1353 
-1358 VAEASD
+1358 
-1364 VVKFSAKDPVEK
+1364 KFSAKDPVEK

-1458 KVDNAVYSRLTAL
+1458 KVDNAVYSRLTAH

-1653 KSLYTPS
+1653 KALYTPS

-1683 AQHNGDTK
+1683 AQNNGDTK

-1729 QADALNNALSD
+1729 QEDALNNALSD

-1756 YASMDNSLMA
+1756 YASVDNSLMA
-1766 MDNVGEIMMEIADGG
+1766 MNNVGEIMMEIADGG

-1790 VFNGYGLNIDGKLAN
+1790 VFNGYGLNIDGKLA
-1805 DVRTL
+1805 DEVRTL

-1915 RLTDGMQVDEKA
+1915 NLVKGMQVSEHSVNDI
-1927 VTKLARGI
+1927 AR
-1935 VTDYSSK
+1935 
-1942 ADVAKLSND
+1942 DVAAEYKSEVDVQQFADDLQTLFAHAAQSGKTKASYSEFND
-1951 LYQLFNYA
+1951 L
-1959 SHSPDTDAAFSELN
+1959 
-1973 DIGIGVARQVIEQS
+1973 GIGLAQKVIEASPQI
-1987 QQVDTS
+1987 DTK
-1993 VSEQFSDLKDYLKST
+1993 VSDQFSPLKDFFAANELK
-2008 PIRLT
+2008 L
-2013 DAQKEQIAASYGS
+2013 DEVQKKELAKMYGS
-2026 LANFRKEY
+2026 YYNFQKRY
-2034 RGTIKI
+2034 RDVLRF
-2040 SNDGVALDTV
+2040 SDNGVALSDAMETIAQTYPYLYDKASGDSAV
-2050 IGEMAESYPFLYDS
+2050 IGL
-2064 IQGGDLIETLTDA
+2064 LDA
-2077 ADVTKPQIVNPYYM
+2077 M
-2091 DMDGAAADLWLEIQQ
+2091 DMMRPTLENPHYDRIESAAADLWLDIQQ
-2106 RYTDTPMV
+2106 RYTGTDDV
-2114 QTYADKQK
+2114 RAFAGEHAAELDALRADQQENLSQLRSEGEYNKKLLREHGVSVARRRAEINKAKADARQT
-2122 TKLVELKQQQ
+2122 VREQQ
-2132 KQQIKELRQQA
+2132 K
-2143 KDEMDV
+2143 
-2149 ALQIAKERAQ
+2149 
-2159 RQQDAA
+2159 
-2165 VRGERQKQQVKTEKL
+2165 
-2180 KAKNQQLRTDIEN
+2180 
-2193 ERIANAVNRALAS
+2193 
-2206 KRYAALKK
+2206 
-2214 QNTADL
+2214 
-2220 KTQRETIKTRERV
+2220 ERV
-2233 GRYKDRIKAAA
+2233 SVRTYKDRIKAAA

-2274 IDMGFKEGSKVSENW
+2274 IDMGFKEGSKTSENW

-2379 ADSDIARM
+2379 ADSDIERM
-2387 GSQKTG
+2387 GSRKTG
-2393 KVRKQLQKFM
+2393 KVRKQLQKIM

-2419 SLGGVYERIGRDLFN
+2419 SLGGEYERIGRDLFN
-2434 GRTEAAFILRDSKEF
+2434 GQTEAAFILRDSKEF

-2464 QKGDVLTLN
+2464 QKGDVLTLD

-2735 FRAFSMMN
+2735 FRAFCKIN
-2743 PKYMRLGWMGAYQ
+2743 PKYMRFGWMGAYQ

-2777 SMGAADWILDKKPS
+2777 SRGAADWILDKKPTNLI
-2791 GPIEWSDK
+2791 GWSDK

-2816 WNSVKAEIHGET
+2816 WNSVKAEVHGKT

-2846 EVIDFTQVYDS
+2846 EVINYTQVYDS
-2857 TFSRSDW
+2857 TLSRSDW
-2864 MRSKSKFGSMV
+2864 MRNKSKFGSMV
-2875 TAFMAEPTTSMNM
+2875 TSFMGEPTTSMNM
-2888 FMYSVLHA
+2888 FMYSLLHI
-2896 KDKNYSGK
+2896 KDKNYSGDLRF
-2904 VHVIPATLAL
+2904 ISSFLAL
-2914 AATTIINAAVK
+2914 SASTIINAAVK

-3073 YETIASGDEKRAGEL
+3073 YETIASGDDKRAEKL
-3088 RDTLEGKGKS
+3088 RDTLEGKGKN

-3150 AIKLYENSLNSELK
+3150 AIKLYENSLNSDLK
-3164 KKAEALLESE
+3164 KEAEALLESE

-3187 ETPDAAKEEAL
+3187 ETPNTAKEEAL

-3208 ELVEKALFV
+3208 ELVEKALSV
-3217 YSEQFAELDS
+3217 YAEQFAELDS

-3304 VYGSYGLT
+3304 VYGSYGMT

-3430 AVKQYVANLKKD
+3430 AVKQYVASLKKD

>member
-47 QDRAAREIAAKN
+47 QDRAAREIAVKN

-72 SQKDAIAAAI
+72 SQKDATAAVI
-82 LRETTDINAAHRREN
+82 LRETTDINAARRREN

-182 KARQRNDTEQEE
+182 MARQRNDTEQEE
-194 LNKYINNPTA
+194 PNKYINNPTA

-218 LDSLPSMTLD
+218 LDSLPGMTLD
-228 EAMDYGSRSAAVNQ
+228 EVRDYDARSAA
-242 GLRQTER
+242 L
-249 NLSDYD
+249 D
-255 KAMERLKLQ
+255 KALRETNKNLDNYNTRRGLERVQ
-264 QYGDTVRENADFTEY
+264 QNARQDSEFAKYAQRGNAIENPSYEKAQSGLYIFGKQIGGAKIPNKVTFARDNADKLAEHETAIVNGTE
-279 SRKGASAENPDNQ
+279 KQ
-292 WQAVWTGNRVK
+292 
-303 NPVTY
+303 
-308 ARAQA
+308 RALY
-313 EKPKNAFA
+313 
-321 RFMDNA
+321 RH
-327 FNYGQSDSPGD
+327 
-338 IQRLASYMT
+338 MT
-347 RDEVN
+347 NDEVET
-352 VYNYLWAKDQENGT
+352 YNYLLAKDNENGT
-366 SDASKYFTDL
+366 HDADDYLGML
-376 TKTLFERQSEGY
+376 TETLRDRQSAAINDYY
-388 VEGAQKWST
+388 VQTANEHPVLATATNIIGSPLKGTAVVSAALDRIRGREIDQNSGAMQFARGMDTMTGTVSGNINEDVYKKT
-397 ESAGNSALASGTT
+397 DSAFLANASSFVYDTGVSIAQSAFNMLASG
-410 VLRSPANGV
+410 
-419 AYLDALATKAQG
+419 
-431 KRIDPSSATQVQARV
+431 
-446 NSSVRGAVANEIS
+446 
-459 DTVSSGT
+459 
-466 GSQFLGDATSFL
+466 
-478 YQTGLSIADSALN
+478 
-491 TAITGGNA
+491 GNA
-499 LASSALMGGTA
+499 IASRLMMGGSA
-510 ATSAMQEA
+510 GASAMQEA
-518 LDGGASDTQ
+518 LDGGATDDQ

-532 GLAGFFE
+532 GWAALFE
-539 AFFER
+539 ALFEKV
-544 FSIENFLKMSSPA
+544 SIENFVKMSSPA
-557 AKGSAIMNLLR
+557 AKGAVVKNILK
-568 QMGIEASEEL
+568 QMGIEASEESA
-578 GTEVADIVS
+578 TEIADIIS
-587 EYLVM
+587 ESWIM
-592 RDISQ
+592 GENSQ
-597 YKDATPGEIAQQIAL
+597 YRDKSAAEL
-612 AALGGAL
+612 AFQVFMSGLGGAV
-619 SGGVMGG
+619 SGGVMGSFG
-626 TGLLVNNIQSNQIGK
+626 QASNYLGARSIGRSAQQLNLQDQILADA
-641 AASRVGVSDSVI
+641 AASSDKSASDLAKAMQRGTAKSSASNLGRV
-653 QDALNSNDPSA
+653 
-664 RALAQQML
+664 
-672 DGEAKTNSRNVGKLY
+672 Y

-719 KSSKTAQR
+719 KSGKTAQR

-734 QNAPESVSS
+734 QNAHESVSS
-743 QEQTNRTNTEENAQQ
+743 QEQTNHTTTEENAQQ

-773 NEETDI
+773 NEEADI

-876 RMQAYAAG
+876 RMQAYVAG
-884 QSTSAQAQTQVATN
+884 QSASAQTQTQVATN
-898 QEQAATEQQVE
+898 QEQVATEQQVE

-920 QTESKAAQQVKKAVK
+920 QTEAKAAQQVKKAAK

-940 SYVRAELTNEQRSA
+940 SYARAELTSEQRSA
-954 IKKNRSQLQVVDAM
+954 IKKNRGQLQVVDTL

-1046 DALTKDGQ
+1046 DALTKNGQ

-1101 SLFEQI
+1101 SLFEKI

-1147 VAADTAATANEEG
+1147 VAADTAATGYTTGKQMLSRKEFSDITPATREESLQLNLLDERNLARYFKEVDSALNG
-1160 TVVKLSKKSPGALSV
+1160 SMPVGKLVLVGKPPRVLAEYMKSTNPIQIPQKIIKKAALSKNESADGKHALGRAVIEQLPVQLAYPMAITGNTSDHQQMNDNSIVVWTDWKTEAGASV
-1175 KEQISSHVDQLDQM
+1175 IVPIRIDVTGNVGVYNNINSVFDAYDNSY
-1189 KPVASTDIHSRPQ
+1189 VADLLRGGNILYT
-1202 RNGYPDKTLMREKL
+1202 RNGKNIQELL
-1216 NEHYGSQRFTVDRKG
+1216 SQRREVP
-1231 FGQVQFDQNALR
+1231 QVNR
-1243 EMVGYINSDSEF
+1243 SD
-1255 VAAMEAPAIVKRG
+1255 V
-1268 IEIDH
+1268 
-1273 HVEHKGHDD
+1273 
-1282 VESFT
+1282 
-1287 FAAPIAIN
+1287 
-1295 EVVGYAAVVVQRTNR
+1295 
-1310 NKPHCVRI
+1310 
-1318 LSPDGSGFDFGQKK
+1318 
-1332 KVGQTSSA
+1332 SSM
-1340 VPTQGDKQQRIGS
+1340 
-1353 TFKNS
+1353 NS

-1364 VVKFSAKDPVEK
+1364 VVKGAVEDISAK
-1376 KGTLLA
+1376 
-1382 IHNLTEEKLQK
+1382 
-1393 FLALGGAPMP
+1393 
-1403 SIAVTRSDVE
+1403 
-1413 HSNFGDISLI
+1413 
-1423 FDKSTIDPKA
+1423 
-1433 SRKNTVYSAD
+1433 
-1443 AWTPTFP
+1443 
-1450 QIEYETNT
+1450 
-1458 KVDNAVYSRLTAL
+1458 
-1471 SRNMDEF
+1471 
-1478 YREDLKRVLY
+1478 
-1488 GVDDGL
+1488 
-1494 NRYGGEAG
+1494 
-1502 FVEHAMDNLGLQAAY
+1502 
-1517 LEDNGEHID
+1517 
-1526 RITKQVERDKGYS
+1526 
-1539 EDRVERYQKVA
+1539 
-1550 EVLGTT
+1550 TT
-1556 DADEIG
+1556 DNNSD
-1562 KMPLNEIRDQHG
+1562 
-1574 AELEKAVPG
+1574 
-1583 ITKSALRLS
+1583 S
-1592 GVLKQTMNY
+1592 
-1601 LRNAQNGTQYD
+1601 
-1612 TVTDYDAMRSEVEKR
+1612 
-1627 IDKPAFEKWVKEL
+1627 
-1640 YAGIEAGSGVYNG
+1640 
-1653 KSLYTPS
+1653 
-1660 GNRRSFAA
+1660 
-1668 THYPATLENIAKAMA
+1668 
-1683 AQHNGDTK
+1683 
-1691 NVSGFNGIKTL
+1691 GIKL
-1702 RAGMAQRFKSIAD
+1702 
-1715 MHALEGRLQNRTQE
+1715 
-1729 QADALNNALSD
+1729 
-1740 RMYDL
+1740 
-1745 MHQIDATRDKR
+1745 
-1756 YASMDNSLMA
+1756 
-1766 MDNVGEIMMEIADGG
+1766 
-1781 KYSAQHIQD
+1781 
-1790 VFNGYGLNIDGKLAN
+1790 
-1805 DVRTL
+1805 
-1810 LFDVQQMPVNLFEAK
+1810 
-1825 PERAVYTNEVRMA
+1825 
-1838 VMPEGEYP
+1838 
-1846 ELQQQFRDMGIPVET
+1846 
-1861 YDPEV
+1861 
-1866 QGDRVRVMNSDVT
+1866 
-1879 EPLRFSVK
+1879 SVK

-1908 ENARAQL
+1908 DNARAQL
-1915 RLTDGMQVDEKA
+1915 NLVKGMQVSEQS
-1927 VTKLARGI
+1927 VRGI
-1935 VTDYSSK
+1935 ARDIASEYKSEVDVQQFADDLQTLFAHAAQSGKTKAAYSEF
-1942 ADVAKLSND
+1942 ND
-1951 LYQLFNYA
+1951 L
-1959 SHSPDTDAAFSELN
+1959 
-1973 DIGIGVARQVIEQS
+1973 GIGLAQKVIEASPQI
-1987 QQVDTS
+1987 DTK
-1993 VSEQFSDLKDYLKST
+1993 VSDQFSPLKDFFAANELK
-2008 PIRLT
+2008 L
-2013 DAQKEQIAASYGS
+2013 DEVQKKELAKMYGS
-2026 LANFRKEY
+2026 YYNFQKRY
-2034 RGTIKI
+2034 RDVLRF
-2040 SNDGVALDTV
+2040 SDNGVALSDAMETIAQTYPYLYDKASGDSAV
-2050 IGEMAESYPFLYDS
+2050 IGL
-2064 IQGGDLIETLTDA
+2064 LDA
-2077 ADVTKPQIVNPYYM
+2077 M
-2091 DMDGAAADLWLEIQQ
+2091 DMMRPTLENPHYDRIESAAADLWLDIQQ
-2106 RYTDTPMV
+2106 RYTGTDDV
-2114 QTYADKQK
+2114 RAFAGEHAAELDALRADQQENLSQLRSEGEYNKKLLREHGVSVARRRAEINKAKADARQT
-2122 TKLVELKQQQ
+2122 VREQQ
-2132 KQQIKELRQQA
+2132 K
-2143 KDEMDV
+2143 
-2149 ALQIAKERAQ
+2149 
-2159 RQQDAA
+2159 
-2165 VRGERQKQQVKTEKL
+2165 
-2180 KAKNQQLRTDIEN
+2180 
-2193 ERIANAVNRALAS
+2193 
-2206 KRYAALKK
+2206 
-2214 QNTADL
+2214 
-2220 KTQRETIKTRERV
+2220 ERV
-2233 GRYKDRIKAAA
+2233 SVRTYKDRIKAAA

-2379 ADSDIARM
+2379 ADSEIERM
-2387 GSQKTG
+2387 GSRKTG
-2393 KVRKQLQKFM
+2393 KVRKQLQKIM

-2419 SLGGVYERIGRDLFN
+2419 SLGGEYERIGRDLFN
-2434 GRTEAAFILRDSKEF
+2434 GRTEAAFILRESKDF
-2449 HSDLKER
+2449 HSGLKKR

-2553 VRYMSTT
+2553 VLYMSTT

-2709 GVMLSKFKKGA
+2709 GPMLSRFKKGA

-2743 PKYMRLGWMGAYQ
+2743 PKYMRLGWTGAYQ

-2777 SMGAADWILDKKPS
+2777 SRGAADWILDKKPTN
-2791 GPIEWSDK
+2791 PIGWTDK

-2828 GLAMDSE
+2828 GLAMNSE

-2875 TAFMAEPTTSMNM
+2875 TSFMAEPTTSMNM
-2888 FMYSVLHA
+2888 FMYSLLHI

-2904 VHVIPATLAL
+2904 VHFIPATLAL

-2984 VSDVMELAQGYDVT
+2984 VSDAMELAQGYDVT

-3073 YETIASGDEKRAGEL
+3073 YETIASGDDKRAEKL

-3098 SKDIDTGVAKSLME
+3098 SKDIDAGVAKSLME

-3164 KKAEALLESE
+3164 KEAEALLESE

-3187 ETPDAAKEEAL
+3187 ETPNTAKEKAL
-3198 REQLEKQYGK
+3198 REQLEEQYGK

-3227 ALYTADDMELVGTL
+3227 ALYTADDMELIGTL

-3260 DSKATDPKKSVLNK
+3260 DSKATDPKKSVLDK

-3312 EEKIDKWLPGEKAD
+3312 EEKIDKWLPGEKAA

-3474 KLKSMLQSLDLH
+3474 KLKAMLQSLDLH

>member
-1 MAKDKKKRSANYIGA
+1 MAKKKSTYKVNGKNVTISDSERRAATQDIASNGFYSATHRMDEEKIRRDAERIEQEDREYVLEKIRQDPTSPARNAGISGMNSA
-16 ADELVR
+16 ARVR
-22 KAKADPEGTAASVSE
+22 
-37 WESSQREQAI
+37 REQ
-47 QDRAAREIAAKN
+47 QRQEEAKRKRQEEYN
-59 LRSYIQR
+59 
-66 HPSFSR
+66 
-72 SQKDAIAAAI
+72 
-82 LRETTDINAAHRREN
+82 N
-97 IGKAQREIQSQNEL
+97 
-111 TSNPYAQ
+111 NPYAQ
-118 AMRKT
+118 
-123 MLNQER
+123 
-129 ARLDSLP
+129 
-136 GFSVSE
+136 
-142 LDALDDDERNR
+142 
-153 RITDWAKRSAAVDRG
+153 
-168 LEKTNQSI
+168 
-176 DAYNAA
+176 
-182 KARQRNDTEQEE
+182 
-194 LNKYINNPTA
+194 
-204 MVARMTMLNQERAR
+204 VARMTMLNQERAR
-218 LDSLPSMTLD
+218 LDSLPGMTLD
-228 EAMDYGSRSAAVNQ
+228 EVRDYDARSAALDRVLRETNKNLDNYNTRR
-242 GLRQTER
+242 GLERVQQNARQDSEFAKYAQR
-249 NLSDYD
+249 
-255 KAMERLKLQ
+255 
-264 QYGDTVRENADFTEY
+264 GNAI
-279 SRKGASAENPDNQ
+279 ENPSYEKAQSGLYIFGKQIGGAKIPNE
-292 WQAVWTGNRVK
+292 
-303 NPVTY
+303 VT
-308 ARAQA
+308 
-313 EKPKNAFA
+313 FA
-321 RFMDNA
+321 RDN
-327 FNYGQSDSPGD
+327 SDKLAEHETAIVNGTEK
-338 IQRLASYMT
+338 QRALYRHMT
-347 RDEVN
+347 NDEVET
-352 VYNYLWAKDQENGT
+352 YNYLLAKDNENGT
-366 SDASKYFTDL
+366 HDADDYLGKL
-376 TKTLFERQSEGY
+376 TETLRDRQSAAINDYY
-388 VEGAQKWST
+388 VQTANEHPVLATATNIIGSPLKGTAMVSAALDRIRGKEIDRNSGAMQFSRGMDTMTGTVSGNINEDVYKKT
-397 ESAGNSALASGTT
+397 NSAFLANASSFVYDTGVSIAQSAFNTLASG
-410 VLRSPANGV
+410 
-419 AYLDALATKAQG
+419 
-431 KRIDPSSATQVQARV
+431 
-446 NSSVRGAVANEIS
+446 
-459 DTVSSGT
+459 
-466 GSQFLGDATSFL
+466 
-478 YQTGLSIADSALN
+478 
-491 TAITGGNA
+491 GNA
-499 LASSALMGGTA
+499 IASSLMMSGSAGA
-510 ATSAMQEA
+510 SAMQEA
-518 LDGGASDTQ
+518 LDGGATDDQ

-532 GLAGFFE
+532 GWAALFE
-539 AFFER
+539 ALFEKV
-544 FSIENFLKMSSPA
+544 SIENFVKMSSPA
-557 AKGSAIMNLLR
+557 AKGAVVKNILK
-568 QMGIEASEEL
+568 QMGIEASEESA
-578 GTEVADIVS
+578 TEIADIIS
-587 EYLVM
+587 ESWIM
-592 RDISQ
+592 GENSQ
-597 YKDATPGEIAQQIAL
+597 YRDKSAADL
-612 AALGGAL
+612 AFQVFMAGLGGAV

-626 TGLLVNNIQSNQIGK
+626 FGQASNYLGARSIGRSAQQLDLQDQILADA
-641 AASRVGVSDSVI
+641 AASSDKPASDLAKAMQRGTAKNNASNLGRV
-653 QDALNSNDPSA
+653 
-664 RALAQQML
+664 
-672 DGEAKTNSRNVGKLY
+672 Y

-698 YDTEAILRAAA
+698 YDTEVILRAAA
-709 EEAAAEKQQK
+709 EEAASEKQQK
-719 KSSKTAQR
+719 KSGKTAQR
-727 QTASQNA
+727 QTSSQNA
-734 QNAPESVSS
+734 QNAPESVSA
-743 QEQTNRTNTEENAQQ
+743 QEQTNRTTAAENTQQ

-773 NEETDI
+773 NEEADI

-860 ALQQSLY
+860 ELQQSLY
-867 VENYLSEDQ
+867 VKNYLNEDQ

-884 QSTSAQAQTQVATN
+884 QSASAQVATN
-898 QEQAATEQQVE
+898 QEQVATEQQVE
-909 KPQNTEVSAAV
+909 KAQNTAVSAAV
-920 QTESKAAQQVKKAVK
+920 QTKTKAAQQVKKTAK

-940 SYVRAELTNEQRSA
+940 SYARAELTNEQRSA
-954 IKKNRSQLQVVDAM
+954 IKKNRGQLQVVDTL

-1101 SLFEQI
+1101 SLFEKI
-1107 RKFFKELADTFKQ
+1107 RKFFSELSETFKQ

-1147 VAADTAATANEEG
+1147 VAADTAATLNEEG
-1160 TVVKLSKKSPGALSV
+1160 AVYNKSGEAVAYSDGNGGIRLSERTYREGGRDTLRDYLTAQTATGELSKADAQDILDQTDRIYKIVQENGGKYESYSNWANAKVIVDDNGNPVFSVVKANGEYAMNLDFSLVCKKRRTLDAVFNEMIARGIIDNFNLAQTEIVQINDIIREHGFETACALCFVDSKRFRQAKVADDFVKMYNSAVRSLAGDKPIDSFNFGGDQTVKPVQNGIDKMSDSDLDFTKIDRTLESGRKGTVAYKIAEHLKNNPADRKLVARGDFMSSNGFGAIKQRNPEILKLYNSKKGSGGPKASFGDVQYLSDIIRDGKFNADAAFAVGGVRVQSFSDYVARLVFDYVQMVADLSAKKLPAHAYAKEELFVKQFGLTGMKINMSLIPAVVTGHPAGLDANGNYAWAKESFDYGIALEIQGNPAYARNCGTICVGVSDEHIRKLMKDPNIRMIIPYHKSGLNPLVAEMNNIRQFSDYTNSQNTRYANGKKLSKADQAKDFNFNQRLHELGAEGDPRAV
-1175 KEQISSHVDQLDQM
+1175 VEEYVRWCEQNDYLPKFDKFAYVRDSKGNAVLNADGQKVVDPDYYKLIEDFTVYDGEGNYCPQEAVR
-1189 KPVASTDIHSRPQ
+1189 PV
-1202 RNGYPDKTLMREKL
+1202 YPDESSAF
-1216 NEHYGSQRFTVDRKG
+1216 GSMADLIERG
-1231 FGQVQFDQNALR
+1231 LAEDQALTDKR
-1243 EMVGYINSDSEF
+1243 AENVG
-1255 VAAMEAPAIVKRG
+1255 AIV
-1268 IEIDH
+1268 
-1273 HVEHKGHDD
+1273 
-1282 VESFT
+1282 
-1287 FAAPIAIN
+1287 
-1295 EVVGYAAVVVQRTNR
+1295 
-1310 NKPHCVRI
+1310 
-1318 LSPDGSGFDFGQKK
+1318 
-1332 KVGQTSSA
+1332 
-1340 VPTQGDKQQRIGS
+1340 
-1353 TFKNS
+1353 
-1358 VAEASD
+1358 
-1364 VVKFSAKDPVEK
+1364 
-1376 KGTLLA
+1376 
-1382 IHNLTEEKLQK
+1382 
-1393 FLALGGAPMP
+1393 
-1403 SIAVTRSDVE
+1403 
-1413 HSNFGDISLI
+1413 
-1423 FDKSTIDPKA
+1423 
-1433 SRKNTVYSAD
+1433 
-1443 AWTPTFP
+1443 
-1450 QIEYETNT
+1450 
-1458 KVDNAVYSRLTAL
+1458 
-1471 SRNMDEF
+1471 
-1478 YREDLKRVLY
+1478 
-1488 GVDDGL
+1488 
-1494 NRYGGEAG
+1494 
-1502 FVEHAMDNLGLQAAY
+1502 
-1517 LEDNGEHID
+1517 
-1526 RITKQVERDKGYS
+1526 
-1539 EDRVERYQKVA
+1539 
-1550 EVLGTT
+1550 
-1556 DADEIG
+1556 DEI
-1562 KMPLNEIRDQHG
+1562 
-1574 AELEKAVPG
+1574 
-1583 ITKSALRLS
+1583 
-1592 GVLKQTMNY
+1592 
-1601 LRNAQNGTQYD
+1601 
-1612 TVTDYDAMRSEVEKR
+1612 
-1627 IDKPAFEKWVKEL
+1627 
-1640 YAGIEAGSGVYNG
+1640 
-1653 KSLYTPS
+1653 
-1660 GNRRSFAA
+1660 AA
-1668 THYPATLENIAKAMA
+1668 TLKP
-1683 AQHNGDTK
+1683 
-1691 NVSGFNGIKTL
+1691 
-1702 RAGMAQRFKSIAD
+1702 KSE
-1715 MHALEGRLQNRTQE
+1715 L
-1729 QADALNNALSD
+1729 
-1740 RMYDL
+1740 
-1745 MHQIDATRDKR
+1745 
-1756 YASMDNSLMA
+1756 
-1766 MDNVGEIMMEIADGG
+1766 
-1781 KYSAQHIQD
+1781 
-1790 VFNGYGLNIDGKLAN
+1790 KL
-1805 DVRTL
+1805 
-1810 LFDVQQMPVNLFEAK
+1810 
-1825 PERAVYTNEVRMA
+1825 
-1838 VMPEGEYP
+1838 
-1846 ELQQQFRDMGIPVET
+1846 
-1861 YDPEV
+1861 
-1866 QGDRVRVMNSDVT
+1866 
-1879 EPLRFSVK
+1879 SVK

-1915 RLTDGMQVDEKA
+1915 NLVKGMQVSEQS
-1927 VTKLARGI
+1927 VRGI
-1935 VTDYSSK
+1935 
-1942 ADVAKLSND
+1942 ARDVASEYKSGVDVQQFADDLQTLFAHAAQSGKTKAAYSEFND
-1951 LYQLFNYA
+1951 L
-1959 SHSPDTDAAFSELN
+1959 
-1973 DIGIGVARQVIEQS
+1973 GIGLAQKVIEASPQI
-1987 QQVDTS
+1987 DTK
-1993 VSEQFSDLKDYLKST
+1993 VSDQFSPLKDFFAANELK
-2008 PIRLT
+2008 L
-2013 DAQKEQIAASYGS
+2013 DEVQKKELAKMYGS
-2026 LANFRKEY
+2026 YYNFQKRY
-2034 RGTIKI
+2034 RDVLRF
-2040 SNDGVALDTV
+2040 SDNGVALSDAMETIAQTYPYLYDKASGDSAV
-2050 IGEMAESYPFLYDS
+2050 IGL
-2064 IQGGDLIETLTDA
+2064 LDA
-2077 ADVTKPQIVNPYYM
+2077 M
-2091 DMDGAAADLWLEIQQ
+2091 DMMRPTLENPHYDRIESAAADLWLDIQQ
-2106 RYTDTPMV
+2106 RYTGTDDV
-2114 QTYADKQK
+2114 RAFAGEHAAELDALRADQQENLSQLRSEGEYNKKLLREHGVSVARRRAEINKAKADARQT
-2122 TKLVELKQQQ
+2122 VREQQ
-2132 KQQIKELRQQA
+2132 
-2143 KDEMDV
+2143 
-2149 ALQIAKERAQ
+2149 KERAS
-2159 RQQDAA
+2159 
-2165 VRGERQKQQVKTEKL
+2165 VRT
-2180 KAKNQQLRTDIEN
+2180 
-2193 ERIANAVNRALAS
+2193 
-2206 KRYAALKK
+2206 
-2214 QNTADL
+2214 
-2220 KTQRETIKTRERV
+2220 
-2233 GRYKDRIKAAA
+2233 YKDRIKAAA

-2274 IDMGFKEGSKVSENW
+2274 IDMGFKEGSKTSENW

-2387 GSQKTG
+2387 GSRKTS
-2393 KVRKQLQKFM
+2393 KVREQLQKFM

-2419 SLGGVYERIGRDLFN
+2419 SLGGEYERIGRDLFN

-2473 TEFGDTIR
+2473 TEFGDTVR

-2553 VRYMSTT
+2553 VRYMSTA

-2709 GVMLSKFKKGA
+2709 GPMLSRFKKGA

-2735 FRAFSMMN
+2735 FRAFGVIN

-2777 SMGAADWILDKKPS
+2777 SMGAADWILDKKPTN
-2791 GPIEWSDK
+2791 PLEWSDK

-2816 WNSVKAEIHGET
+2816 WNSVKAEVHDKT
-2828 GLAMDSE
+2828 GLDMNSE

-2846 EVIDFTQVYDS
+2846 EVIDYTQVYDS

-2875 TAFMAEPTTSMNM
+2875 TSFMAEPTTSMNM
-2888 FMYSVLHA
+2888 FMYSLLHI

-2904 VHVIPATLAL
+2904 VHFVPATLAL

-2974 DFSVFTQIPL
+2974 DFSVFTQVPL

-2998 RTDMNVVGDVVDA
+2998 RTDMNVAGDVVDA

-3016 NEKKTVYTKVKN
+3016 NEKKTIYTKVKN

-3045 RDVESVVRLFGVE
+3045 RDVEAVVRLFGVE

-3164 KKAEALLESE
+3164 EEAEALLEE
-3174 SRIAEL
+3174 ENRFAEF
-3180 YDYSEKG
+3180 YDLSQKEDASSLKQANTLW
-3187 ETPDAAKEEAL
+3187 ETLKEE
-3198 REQLEKQYGK
+3198 YGE
-3208 ELVEKALFV
+3208 ELADKAIEI
-3217 YSEQFAELDS
+3217 YAEQFDELDS
-3227 ALYTADDMELVGTL
+3227 ALYTAEDMELVGTL

-3274 AVTAFKPLYTEAL
+3274 AVKAFKPLYTEAL
-3287 DKGYA
+3287 DKGYT

-3326 ALYEAVDA
+3326 ALYEAVDE

-3423 VRAGDAG
+3423 VKAGDAG
-3430 AVKQYVANLKKD
+3430 AVKQYVANLRKD

-3456 VHDELVEAYLKGD
+3456 VHDELVEAYLNGD

>member
-72 SQKDAIAAAI
+72 SQKDATAAVI
-82 LRETTDINAAHRREN
+82 LRETTDINAARRREN

-182 KARQRNDTEQEE
+182 MARQRNDTEQEE

-228 EAMDYGSRSAAVNQ
+228 EAMDYGARSAAVNQ

-347 RDEVN
+347 RDEVD

-376 TKTLFERQSEGY
+376 TKTLFKRQSEGY

-446 NSSVRGAVANEIS
+446 NSGVRGAVANEIS

-687 ASLAENGDYSN
+687 ASLSENGEYSN

-719 KSSKTAQR
+719 KSGKTSQR

-743 QEQTNRTNTEENAQQ
+743 QEQTNRTTTEENAQQ

-773 NEETDI
+773 NEEADI

-876 RMQAYAAG
+876 RMQAYVAG
-884 QSTSAQAQTQVATN
+884 QSASAQTQTQVATN
-898 QEQAATEQQVE
+898 QEQVATEQQVE
-909 KPQNTEVSAAV
+909 KPQNTEASAAV
-920 QTESKAAQQVKKAVK
+920 QTEAKAAQQVKKAVK

-954 IKKNRSQLQVVDAM
+954 IKKNRGQLQVVDAM

-988 GQTVEQSANGVYD
+988 GQTVEQSANGVFD

-1040 LQTTVF
+1040 LQSTVF
-1046 DALTKDGQ
+1046 DALSKDGQ

-1081 SAATVLT
+1081 SAAAVLT

-1107 RKFFKELADTFKQ
+1107 RKFFKELANTFKQ

-1147 VAADTAATANEEG
+1147 VAADTAATGYTTGKQMLSRKEFSDITPATREESLQLDLLDERNLARYFKEVDSTLDG
-1160 TVVKLSKKSPGALSV
+1160 SMPSGELVLVGKPPRVLVEYMKSTNPIQIPQKIIKKAALSKNESADGKHALGRAV
-1175 KEQISSHVDQLDQM
+1175 IEQLPVQLAYPMAITKNTSEHQSLNDNSIVVWTDWKTETGSSIIVPIRIDVAGHVGM
-1189 KPVASTDIHSRPQ
+1189 Y
-1202 RNGYPDKTLMREKL
+1202 N
-1216 NEHYGSQRFTVDRKG
+1216 N
-1231 FGQVQFDQNALR
+1231 
-1243 EMVGYINSDSEF
+1243 INSVFDAYKPSYIADLLKDSNVLFTRNEKNIQELL
-1255 VAAMEAPAIVKRG
+1255 AQRRQLP
-1268 IEIDH
+1268 
-1273 HVEHKGHDD
+1273 KGNRSD
-1282 VESFT
+1282 V
-1287 FAAPIAIN
+1287 
-1295 EVVGYAAVVVQRTNR
+1295 
-1310 NKPHCVRI
+1310 
-1318 LSPDGSGFDFGQKK
+1318 
-1332 KVGQTSSA
+1332 SSE
-1340 VPTQGDKQQRIGS
+1340 
-1353 TFKNS
+1353 NS

-1364 VVKFSAKDPVEK
+1364 VVKGAVEDISAK
-1376 KGTLLA
+1376 
-1382 IHNLTEEKLQK
+1382 
-1393 FLALGGAPMP
+1393 
-1403 SIAVTRSDVE
+1403 
-1413 HSNFGDISLI
+1413 
-1423 FDKSTIDPKA
+1423 
-1433 SRKNTVYSAD
+1433 
-1443 AWTPTFP
+1443 
-1450 QIEYETNT
+1450 
-1458 KVDNAVYSRLTAL
+1458 
-1471 SRNMDEF
+1471 
-1478 YREDLKRVLY
+1478 
-1488 GVDDGL
+1488 
-1494 NRYGGEAG
+1494 
-1502 FVEHAMDNLGLQAAY
+1502 
-1517 LEDNGEHID
+1517 
-1526 RITKQVERDKGYS
+1526 
-1539 EDRVERYQKVA
+1539 
-1550 EVLGTT
+1550 TT
-1556 DADEIG
+1556 DNNSD
-1562 KMPLNEIRDQHG
+1562 
-1574 AELEKAVPG
+1574 
-1583 ITKSALRLS
+1583 S
-1592 GVLKQTMNY
+1592 
-1601 LRNAQNGTQYD
+1601 
-1612 TVTDYDAMRSEVEKR
+1612 
-1627 IDKPAFEKWVKEL
+1627 
-1640 YAGIEAGSGVYNG
+1640 
-1653 KSLYTPS
+1653 
-1660 GNRRSFAA
+1660 
-1668 THYPATLENIAKAMA
+1668 
-1683 AQHNGDTK
+1683 
-1691 NVSGFNGIKTL
+1691 GIKL
-1702 RAGMAQRFKSIAD
+1702 
-1715 MHALEGRLQNRTQE
+1715 
-1729 QADALNNALSD
+1729 
-1740 RMYDL
+1740 
-1745 MHQIDATRDKR
+1745 
-1756 YASMDNSLMA
+1756 
-1766 MDNVGEIMMEIADGG
+1766 
-1781 KYSAQHIQD
+1781 
-1790 VFNGYGLNIDGKLAN
+1790 
-1805 DVRTL
+1805 
-1810 LFDVQQMPVNLFEAK
+1810 
-1825 PERAVYTNEVRMA
+1825 
-1838 VMPEGEYP
+1838 
-1846 ELQQQFRDMGIPVET
+1846 
-1861 YDPEV
+1861 
-1866 QGDRVRVMNSDVT
+1866 
-1879 EPLRFSVK
+1879 SVK

-1894 KKLQRENDKLKGAL
+1894 KKLQRENDKLKGAVD
-1908 ENARAQL
+1908 NARAQL
-1915 RLTDGMQVDEKA
+1915 NLVKGMQVSEQS
-1927 VTKLARGI
+1927 VRGI
-1935 VTDYSSK
+1935 ARDIASEYKSEVDVQQFADDLQTLFAHAAQSGKTKAAYSEF
-1942 ADVAKLSND
+1942 ND
-1951 LYQLFNYA
+1951 L
-1959 SHSPDTDAAFSELN
+1959 
-1973 DIGIGVARQVIEQS
+1973 GIGLAQKVIEASPQI
-1987 QQVDTS
+1987 DTK
-1993 VSEQFSDLKDYLKST
+1993 VSDQFSLLKDFFAANELK
-2008 PIRLT
+2008 L
-2013 DAQKEQIAASYGS
+2013 DEVQKKELAKMYGS
-2026 LANFRKEY
+2026 YYNFQKRY
-2034 RGTIKI
+2034 RDVLRF
-2040 SNDGVALDTV
+2040 SDNGVALSDAMETIAQTYPYLYDKASGDSAV
-2050 IGEMAESYPFLYDS
+2050 IGL
-2064 IQGGDLIETLTDA
+2064 LDA
-2077 ADVTKPQIVNPYYM
+2077 M
-2091 DMDGAAADLWLEIQQ
+2091 DMMRPTLENPHYDRIESAAADLWLDIQQ
-2106 RYTDTPMV
+2106 RYTGTDDV
-2114 QTYADKQK
+2114 RAFAGEHAAELDALRADQQENLSQLRSEGEYNKKLLREHGVSVARRRAEINKAKADARQT
-2122 TKLVELKQQQ
+2122 VREQQ
-2132 KQQIKELRQQA
+2132 K
-2143 KDEMDV
+2143 
-2149 ALQIAKERAQ
+2149 
-2159 RQQDAA
+2159 
-2165 VRGERQKQQVKTEKL
+2165 
-2180 KAKNQQLRTDIEN
+2180 
-2193 ERIANAVNRALAS
+2193 
-2206 KRYAALKK
+2206 
-2214 QNTADL
+2214 
-2220 KTQRETIKTRERV
+2220 ERV
-2233 GRYKDRIKAAA
+2233 SVRTYKDRIKAAA

-2379 ADSDIARM
+2379 ADSEIERM
-2387 GSQKTG
+2387 GSRKTG
-2393 KVRKQLQKFM
+2393 KVRKQLQKIM

-2412 KPIFLMD
+2412 KPVFLMD
-2419 SLGGVYERIGRDLFN
+2419 SLGGEYERIGRDLFN
-2434 GRTEAAFILRDSKEF
+2434 GRTEAAFILRESKDF
-2449 HSDLKER
+2449 HSGLKKR

-2464 QKGDVLTLN
+2464 QKGDVLTLD

-2661 QPNEQGK
+2661 QPNERGK
-2668 RQMSMKSA
+2668 RQTSMKSA

-2709 GVMLSKFKKGA
+2709 GPMLSRFKKGA

-2743 PKYMRLGWMGAYQ
+2743 PKYMRLGWTGAYQ

-2777 SMGAADWILDKKPS
+2777 SRGAADWILDKKPTN
-2791 GPIEWSDK
+2791 PIGWTDK

-2828 GLAMDSE
+2828 GLAMNSE

-2875 TAFMAEPTTSMNM
+2875 TSFMAEPTTSMNI
-2888 FMYSVLHA
+2888 FMYSLLHI

-2904 VHVIPATLAL
+2904 VHFIPATLAL

-2984 VSDVMELAQGYDVT
+2984 VSDAMELAQGYDVT

-3073 YETIASGDEKRAGEL
+3073 YETIASGDDKRAEKL

-3098 SKDIDTGVAKSLME
+3098 SKDIDAGVAKSLME

-3164 KKAEALLESE
+3164 KEAEALLESE

-3187 ETPDAAKEEAL
+3187 ETPNTAKEKAL
-3198 REQLEKQYGK
+3198 REQLEEQYGK
-3208 ELVEKALFV
+3208 ELVEKALSV
-3217 YSEQFAELDS
+3217 YAEQFDELDS

-3260 DSKATDPKKSVLNK
+3260 DSKATDPKKSVLDK

-3287 DKGYA
+3287 DKGYT

-3304 VYGSYGLT
+3304 VYGSYGMT
-3312 EEKIDKWLPGEKAD
+3312 EEKIDKWLPGEKAA

-3474 KLKSMLQSLDLH
+3474 KLKAMLQSLDLH
-3486 DKRGNQYYPDSKIA
+3486 DKKGNQYYPDSKIA

>member
-1 MAKDKKKRSANYIGA
+1 MAKKKSTYKVNGKNVTISDSERRAAAQDIASNGFYSATHRM
-16 ADELVR
+16 DEEKIRRDAERIEQEDREYALEKIRQDPTSPARNAGITGMNSVARVR
-22 KAKADPEGTAASVSE
+22 
-37 WESSQREQAI
+37 REQQRQAE
-47 QDRAAREIAAKN
+47 ARRKRQEQYN
-59 LRSYIQR
+59 
-66 HPSFSR
+66 
-72 SQKDAIAAAI
+72 
-82 LRETTDINAAHRREN
+82 N
-97 IGKAQREIQSQNEL
+97 
-111 TSNPYAQ
+111 NPYAQ
-118 AMRKT
+118 VM
-123 MLNQER
+123 
-129 ARLDSLP
+129 
-136 GFSVSE
+136 
-142 LDALDDDERNR
+142 
-153 RITDWAKRSAAVDRG
+153 
-168 LEKTNQSI
+168 
-176 DAYNAA
+176 
-182 KARQRNDTEQEE
+182 
-194 LNKYINNPTA
+194 
-204 MVARMTMLNQERAR
+204 RMTMLNQERAR
-218 LDSLPSMTLD
+218 LDSLQGVSTNLSNEEYNRRMQD
-228 EAMDYGSRSAAVNQ
+228 WRERSNAVDQ

-249 NLSDYD
+249 NLTAHDEAA
-255 KAMERLKLQ
+255 KRLRRDAELQ
-264 QYGDTVRENADFTEY
+264 QYEKDARANSDFQEY
-279 SRKGASAENPDNQ
+279 SKRGAELDGGKKSFWNYSLFNEL
-292 WQAVWTGNRVK
+292 TGRAKQVE
-303 NPVTY
+303 NPVTM
-308 ARAQA
+308 ARKGDSATR
-313 EKPKNAFA
+313 KNPLNRAFDYT
-321 RFMDNA
+321 M
-327 FNYGQSDSPGD
+327 NYGQHYGAHDY
-338 IQRLASYMT
+338 SYMT
-347 RDEVN
+347 DSEVQT
-352 VYNYLWAKDQENGT
+352 YNYLRAKDIQNGT
-366 SDASKYFTDL
+366 KEADQYLEKLKPAL
-376 TKTLFERQSEGY
+376 QERNAESY
-388 VEGAQKWST
+388 LSGAQKWVSESGGHAVLGSAATVARSPGNFIGFLDAAADKAATGEINNYKVTQTMPKANSVVRGTVASNINEGVT
-397 ESAGNSALASGTT
+397 ESTGQAWLGNVASF
-410 VLRSPANGV
+410 A
-419 AYLDALATKAQG
+419 
-431 KRIDPSSATQVQARV
+431 
-446 NSSVRGAVANEIS
+446 
-459 DTVSSGT
+459 
-466 GSQFLGDATSFL
+466 

-491 TAITGGNA
+491 TAITGGNSLISA
-499 LASSALMGGTA
+499 ALMGGSA

-544 FSIENFLKMSSPA
+544 FSIENFIKMSSPA

-578 GTEVADIVS
+578 GTEIADIAS

-592 RDISQ
+592 GDISQ

-687 ASLAENGDYSN
+687 ASLAENGEYSN

-719 KSSKTAQR
+719 KSGKTAQR
-727 QTASQNA
+727 QNASQNA

-743 QEQTNRTNTEENAQQ
+743 QEQINRTTMEENAQQ

-884 QSTSAQAQTQVATN
+884 QSASAQTQTQVATN
-898 QEQAATEQQVE
+898 QEQVATEQQV
-909 KPQNTEVSAAV
+909 KKTQNTEVSAAV
-920 QTESKAAQQVKKAVK
+920 QTEAKAAQQVKKAVK

-940 SYVRAELTNEQRSA
+940 SYARAELTNEQRSA
-954 IKKNRSQLQVVDAM
+954 IKKNRGQLQVVDTL

-1046 DALTKDGQ
+1046 DALAKDGQ

-1101 SLFEQI
+1101 SLFEKI

-1147 VAADTAATANEEG
+1147 VAADTAATGYTTGKQMLSRKEFSDITPATREESLQLNLLDERNLARYFKEVDSALNG
-1160 TVVKLSKKSPGALSV
+1160 SMPVGKLVLVGKPPRVLAEYMKSTNPIQIPQKIIKKAALSKNESADGKHALGRAVIEQLPVQLAYPMAITGNTSDHQQMNDNSIVVWTDWKTEAGASV
-1175 KEQISSHVDQLDQM
+1175 IVPIRIDVTGNVGVYNNINSVFDAYDNSY
-1189 KPVASTDIHSRPQ
+1189 VADLLRGGNILYT
-1202 RNGYPDKTLMREKL
+1202 RNGKNIQELL
-1216 NEHYGSQRFTVDRKG
+1216 SQRREVP
-1231 FGQVQFDQNALR
+1231 QVNR
-1243 EMVGYINSDSEF
+1243 SD
-1255 VAAMEAPAIVKRG
+1255 V
-1268 IEIDH
+1268 
-1273 HVEHKGHDD
+1273 
-1282 VESFT
+1282 
-1287 FAAPIAIN
+1287 
-1295 EVVGYAAVVVQRTNR
+1295 
-1310 NKPHCVRI
+1310 
-1318 LSPDGSGFDFGQKK
+1318 
-1332 KVGQTSSA
+1332 SSM
-1340 VPTQGDKQQRIGS
+1340 
-1353 TFKNS
+1353 NS

-1364 VVKFSAKDPVEK
+1364 VVKGAVEDISAK
-1376 KGTLLA
+1376 
-1382 IHNLTEEKLQK
+1382 
-1393 FLALGGAPMP
+1393 
-1403 SIAVTRSDVE
+1403 
-1413 HSNFGDISLI
+1413 
-1423 FDKSTIDPKA
+1423 
-1433 SRKNTVYSAD
+1433 
-1443 AWTPTFP
+1443 
-1450 QIEYETNT
+1450 
-1458 KVDNAVYSRLTAL
+1458 
-1471 SRNMDEF
+1471 
-1478 YREDLKRVLY
+1478 
-1488 GVDDGL
+1488 
-1494 NRYGGEAG
+1494 
-1502 FVEHAMDNLGLQAAY
+1502 
-1517 LEDNGEHID
+1517 
-1526 RITKQVERDKGYS
+1526 
-1539 EDRVERYQKVA
+1539 
-1550 EVLGTT
+1550 TT
-1556 DADEIG
+1556 DNNSD
-1562 KMPLNEIRDQHG
+1562 
-1574 AELEKAVPG
+1574 
-1583 ITKSALRLS
+1583 S
-1592 GVLKQTMNY
+1592 
-1601 LRNAQNGTQYD
+1601 
-1612 TVTDYDAMRSEVEKR
+1612 
-1627 IDKPAFEKWVKEL
+1627 
-1640 YAGIEAGSGVYNG
+1640 
-1653 KSLYTPS
+1653 
-1660 GNRRSFAA
+1660 
-1668 THYPATLENIAKAMA
+1668 
-1683 AQHNGDTK
+1683 
-1691 NVSGFNGIKTL
+1691 GIKL
-1702 RAGMAQRFKSIAD
+1702 
-1715 MHALEGRLQNRTQE
+1715 
-1729 QADALNNALSD
+1729 
-1740 RMYDL
+1740 
-1745 MHQIDATRDKR
+1745 
-1756 YASMDNSLMA
+1756 
-1766 MDNVGEIMMEIADGG
+1766 
-1781 KYSAQHIQD
+1781 
-1790 VFNGYGLNIDGKLAN
+1790 
-1805 DVRTL
+1805 
-1810 LFDVQQMPVNLFEAK
+1810 
-1825 PERAVYTNEVRMA
+1825 
-1838 VMPEGEYP
+1838 
-1846 ELQQQFRDMGIPVET
+1846 
-1861 YDPEV
+1861 
-1866 QGDRVRVMNSDVT
+1866 
-1879 EPLRFSVK
+1879 SVK

-1973 DIGIGVARQVIEQS
+1973 DIGIGLARQVIEQS

-2040 SNDGVALDTV
+2040 SNDGVALNTV

-2064 IQGGDLIETLTDA
+2064 IQGGDLIETLTNA

-2122 TKLVELKQQQ
+2122 AKLVELKQQQ

-2324 SLTALIEGNDNIKSL
+2324 SLTSLIEGNDNIKSL

-2379 ADSDIARM
+2379 ADSEIERM
-2387 GSQKTG
+2387 GSRKTG
-2393 KVRKQLQKFM
+2393 KVRKQLQKIM

-2412 KPIFLMD
+2412 KPVFLMD
-2419 SLGGVYERIGRDLFN
+2419 SLGGEYERIGRDLFN
-2434 GRTEAAFILRDSKEF
+2434 GRTEAAFILRDSKDF
-2449 HSDLKER
+2449 HSGLKKR

-2661 QPNEQGK
+2661 QPNERGK
-2668 RQMSMKSA
+2668 RQTSMKSA

-2709 GVMLSKFKKGA
+2709 GPMLSRFKKGA

-2743 PKYMRLGWMGAYQ
+2743 PKYMRLGWTGAYQ

-2777 SMGAADWILDKKPS
+2777 SRGAADWILDKKPTN
-2791 GPIEWSDK
+2791 PIGWTDK

-2875 TAFMAEPTTSMNM
+2875 TSFMAEPTTSMNI
-2888 FMYSVLHA
+2888 FMYSLLHI

-2904 VHVIPATLAL
+2904 VHFIPATLAL

-2984 VSDVMELAQGYDVT
+2984 VSDAMELAQGYDVT

-3164 KKAEALLESE
+3164 KEAEALLESE

-3187 ETPDAAKEEAL
+3187 ETPNTAKEEAL
-3198 REQLEKQYGK
+3198 REQLEEQYGK
-3208 ELVEKALFV
+3208 QLVEKALSV
-3217 YSEQFAELDS
+3217 YAEQFDELDS

-3260 DSKATDPKKSVLNK
+3260 DSKATDPKKSVLDK

-3287 DKGYA
+3287 DKGYT

-3304 VYGSYGLT
+3304 VYGSYGMT
-3312 EEKIDKWLPGEKAD
+3312 EEKIDKWLPGEKAA
-3326 ALYEAVDA
+3326 ALYEAVDE

>member
-72 SQKDAIAAAI
+72 SQKDATAAVI
-82 LRETTDINAAHRREN
+82 LRETTDINAARRREN

-182 KARQRNDTEQEE
+182 MARQRNDTEQEE

-228 EAMDYGSRSAAVNQ
+228 EAMDYGARSAAVDQ

-347 RDEVN
+347 RDEVD

-544 FSIENFLKMSSPA
+544 FSIESFLKMSSPA

-719 KSSKTAQR
+719 KSGKTAQR

-773 NEETDI
+773 NEEADI

-876 RMQAYAAG
+876 RMQAYVAG
-884 QSTSAQAQTQVATN
+884 QSASAQTQTQVATN
-898 QEQAATEQQVE
+898 QEQVATEQQVE

-920 QTESKAAQQVKKAVK
+920 QTEAKAAQQVKKAVK

-940 SYVRAELTNEQRSA
+940 SYARAELTNEQRSA
-954 IKKNRSQLQVVDAM
+954 IKKNRSQLQVVDTL

-1040 LQTTVF
+1040 LQTTVL

-1107 RKFFKELADTFKQ
+1107 RKFFNELAETFKQ

-1147 VAADTAATANEEG
+1147 VAADTAATGYTTGKQMLSRKEFSDITPATREESLQLDLLDERNLARYFKEVDSTLDG
-1160 TVVKLSKKSPGALSV
+1160 SMPAGKLVLVGKPPKVLVEYMKSTNPIQIPQKIIKKAALSKNESADGKHALGRAVIEQLPVQLAYPMAITGNTSDHQQMNDNSIVVWTDWKTEAGASV
-1175 KEQISSHVDQLDQM
+1175 IVPIRIDVTGNVGVYNNINSVFDAYNSDYAADLLRDRNLLY
-1189 KPVASTDIHSRPQ
+1189 T
-1202 RNGYPDKTLMREKL
+1202 RNGKNIQELL
-1216 NEHYGSQRFTVDRKG
+1216 SQRR
-1231 FGQVQFDQNALR
+1231 QVPQVNR
-1243 EMVGYINSDSEF
+1243 SDVSSE
-1255 VAAMEAPAIVKRG
+1255 
-1268 IEIDH
+1268 
-1273 HVEHKGHDD
+1273 
-1282 VESFT
+1282 
-1287 FAAPIAIN
+1287 
-1295 EVVGYAAVVVQRTNR
+1295 
-1310 NKPHCVRI
+1310 
-1318 LSPDGSGFDFGQKK
+1318 
-1332 KVGQTSSA
+1332 
-1340 VPTQGDKQQRIGS
+1340 
-1353 TFKNS
+1353 NS

-1364 VVKFSAKDPVEK
+1364 VVKGAVEDISAK
-1376 KGTLLA
+1376 
-1382 IHNLTEEKLQK
+1382 
-1393 FLALGGAPMP
+1393 
-1403 SIAVTRSDVE
+1403 
-1413 HSNFGDISLI
+1413 
-1423 FDKSTIDPKA
+1423 
-1433 SRKNTVYSAD
+1433 
-1443 AWTPTFP
+1443 
-1450 QIEYETNT
+1450 
-1458 KVDNAVYSRLTAL
+1458 
-1471 SRNMDEF
+1471 
-1478 YREDLKRVLY
+1478 
-1488 GVDDGL
+1488 
-1494 NRYGGEAG
+1494 
-1502 FVEHAMDNLGLQAAY
+1502 
-1517 LEDNGEHID
+1517 
-1526 RITKQVERDKGYS
+1526 
-1539 EDRVERYQKVA
+1539 
-1550 EVLGTT
+1550 TT
-1556 DADEIG
+1556 DNNSD
-1562 KMPLNEIRDQHG
+1562 
-1574 AELEKAVPG
+1574 
-1583 ITKSALRLS
+1583 S
-1592 GVLKQTMNY
+1592 
-1601 LRNAQNGTQYD
+1601 
-1612 TVTDYDAMRSEVEKR
+1612 
-1627 IDKPAFEKWVKEL
+1627 
-1640 YAGIEAGSGVYNG
+1640 
-1653 KSLYTPS
+1653 
-1660 GNRRSFAA
+1660 
-1668 THYPATLENIAKAMA
+1668 
-1683 AQHNGDTK
+1683 
-1691 NVSGFNGIKTL
+1691 GIKL
-1702 RAGMAQRFKSIAD
+1702 
-1715 MHALEGRLQNRTQE
+1715 
-1729 QADALNNALSD
+1729 
-1740 RMYDL
+1740 
-1745 MHQIDATRDKR
+1745 
-1756 YASMDNSLMA
+1756 
-1766 MDNVGEIMMEIADGG
+1766 
-1781 KYSAQHIQD
+1781 
-1790 VFNGYGLNIDGKLAN
+1790 
-1805 DVRTL
+1805 
-1810 LFDVQQMPVNLFEAK
+1810 
-1825 PERAVYTNEVRMA
+1825 
-1838 VMPEGEYP
+1838 
-1846 ELQQQFRDMGIPVET
+1846 
-1861 YDPEV
+1861 
-1866 QGDRVRVMNSDVT
+1866 
-1879 EPLRFSVK
+1879 SVK

-1973 DIGIGVARQVIEQS
+1973 DIGIGLARQVIEQS

-2040 SNDGVALDTV
+2040 SNDGVALNTV

-2064 IQGGDLIETLTDA
+2064 IQGGDLIETLTNA

-2122 TKLVELKQQQ
+2122 AKLVELKQQQ

-2274 IDMGFKEGSKVSENW
+2274 IDMGFKEDSKVSENW

-2379 ADSDIARM
+2379 ADSEIERM
-2387 GSQKTG
+2387 GSRKTG
-2393 KVRKQLQKFM
+2393 KVRKQLQKIM
-2403 DSKLMLGNT
+2403 DSKLILGNT
-2412 KPIFLMD
+2412 KPVFLMD
-2419 SLGGVYERIGRDLFN
+2419 SLGGEYERIGRDLFN
-2434 GRTEAAFILRDSKEF
+2434 GRTEAAFILRDSKDF
-2449 HSDLKER
+2449 HSGLKKR

-2743 PKYMRLGWMGAYQ
+2743 PKYMRLGWTGAYQ

-2777 SMGAADWILDKKPS
+2777 SRGAADWILDKKPTN
-2791 GPIEWSDK
+2791 PIGWTDK

-2875 TAFMAEPTTSMNM
+2875 TAFMAEPTTSMNV
-2888 FMYSVLHA
+2888 FMYSLLHI

-2904 VHVIPATLAL
+2904 VHFIPATLAL

-3073 YETIASGDEKRAGEL
+3073 YETIASGDDKRAEKL

-3098 SKDIDTGVAKSLME
+3098 SKDIDAGVAKSLME

-3164 KKAEALLESE
+3164 KEAEALLESE
-3174 SRIAEL
+3174 PRIAEL

-3187 ETPDAAKEEAL
+3187 ETPNTAKEEAL

-3208 ELVEKALFV
+3208 ELVEKALSV
-3217 YSEQFAELDS
+3217 YSEQFDELDS

-3260 DSKATDPKKSVLNK
+3260 DSKATDPKKSVLDK

-3292 QKAARIKKVLLD
+3292 QKAARIKRVLLD
-3304 VYGSYGLT
+3304 VYGSYGMT
-3312 EEKIDKWLPGEKAD
+3312 EEKIDKWLPGEKAA

-3456 VHDELVEAYLKGD
+3456 VHDELVEAYLKDD

>member
-72 SQKDAIAAAI
+72 SQKDATAAVI
-82 LRETTDINAAHRREN
+82 LRETTDINAARRREN

-182 KARQRNDTEQEE
+182 MARQRNDTEQEE
-194 LNKYINNPTA
+194 PNKYINNPTA

-218 LDSLPSMTLD
+218 LDSLPGMTLD
-228 EAMDYGSRSAAVNQ
+228 EVRDYDARSAA
-242 GLRQTER
+242 L
-249 NLSDYD
+249 D
-255 KAMERLKLQ
+255 KALRETNKNLDNYNTRRGLERVQ
-264 QYGDTVRENADFTEY
+264 QNARQDSEFAKYAQRGNAIENPSYEKAQSGLYIFGKQIGGAKIPNKVTFARDNADKLAEHETAIVNGTE
-279 SRKGASAENPDNQ
+279 KQ
-292 WQAVWTGNRVK
+292 
-303 NPVTY
+303 
-308 ARAQA
+308 RALY
-313 EKPKNAFA
+313 
-321 RFMDNA
+321 RH
-327 FNYGQSDSPGD
+327 
-338 IQRLASYMT
+338 MT
-347 RDEVN
+347 NDEVET
-352 VYNYLWAKDQENGT
+352 YNYLLAKDNENGT
-366 SDASKYFTDL
+366 HDADDYLGKL
-376 TKTLFERQSEGY
+376 TETLRDRQSAAINDYY
-388 VEGAQKWST
+388 VQT
-397 ESAGNSALASGTT
+397 
-410 VLRSPANGV
+410 ANEHPV
-419 AYLDALATKAQG
+419 LATATNIIGSPLKGTAMVSAALD
-431 KRIDPSSATQVQARV
+431 RIRGREIDQNSGAMQFAR
-446 NSSVRGAVANEIS
+446 GM
-459 DTVSSGT
+459 DTMTGTVSGNINEDVYKKTDSAFLANASSFVYDT
-466 GSQFLGDATSFL
+466 GV
-478 YQTGLSIADSALN
+478 SIAQSAFN
-491 TAITGGNA
+491 TLATGGNA
-499 LASSALMGGTA
+499 IASSLMMSGSAGA
-510 ATSAMQEA
+510 SAMQEA
-518 LDGGASDTQ
+518 LEGGATDDQ

-532 GLAGFFE
+532 GWAALFE
-539 AFFER
+539 ALFEKV
-544 FSIENFLKMSSPA
+544 SIENFVKMSSPA
-557 AKGSAIMNLLR
+557 AKGAVVKNILK
-568 QMGIEASEEL
+568 QMGIEASEESA
-578 GTEVADIVS
+578 TEIADIIS
-587 EYLVM
+587 ESWIM
-592 RDISQ
+592 GENSQ
-597 YKDATPGEIAQQIAL
+597 YRDKSAAEL
-612 AALGGAL
+612 AFQVFMSGLGGAV
-619 SGGVMGG
+619 SGGVMGSFG
-626 TGLLVNNIQSNQIGK
+626 QASNYLGARSIGRSAQQLNLQDQILADA
-641 AASRVGVSDSVI
+641 AASSDKSASDLAKAMQRGTAKSSASNLGRV
-653 QDALNSNDPSA
+653 
-664 RALAQQML
+664 
-672 DGEAKTNSRNVGKLY
+672 Y
-687 ASLAENGDYSN
+687 ASLAENGEYSN

-719 KSSKTAQR
+719 KSGETAQR

-734 QNAPESVSS
+734 HNAPESVSS
-743 QEQTNRTNTEENAQQ
+743 QEQTNRTTTEENTQQ

-773 NEETDI
+773 NEEADI

-884 QSTSAQAQTQVATN
+884 QSASAQTQTQVATN
-898 QEQAATEQQVE
+898 QEQVATEQQVE

-920 QTESKAAQQVKKAVK
+920 QTETKAAQQVKKAAK

-940 SYVRAELTNEQRSA
+940 SYARAELTNEQRSA
-954 IKKNRSQLQVVDAM
+954 IKKNRSQLQVVDTL

-1107 RKFFKELADTFKQ
+1107 RKFFKELAETFKQ

-1147 VAADTAATANEEG
+1147 VATDTAATLNEEG
-1160 TVVKLSKKSPGALSV
+1160 TVYNKSGEAVAYSDGKGGIRLSERTYREGGRDTLRDYLTAQTATGELTKADAQDILDQTDRIYKIVQENGGKYESYSNWANAKVIVDDNGNPVFSVVKANGEYAMNLDFSLVCKKRRTLDAVFNEMIARGIIDNFNLAQTEIVQINDIIREHGFETACALCFVDSKRFRQAKVADDFVKMYNSAVRSMAGDKPIDSFNFGGDKTVKPVQNGIDKMSDSDLDFTRIDRTLESGRKGTVAYKIAEHLKNNPSDRKLVARGDFMSSNGFGAIKQRNPEILKLYNSKKGSGGPKASFGDVQYLSDIIRDGKFNADAAFAVGGVRVQSFSDYVARLVFDYVQMVADLSAKKLPAHAYAKEELFVKQFGLTGMKINMSLIPAVVTGHPAGLDANGNYAWAKESFDYGIALEIQGDPAYARNCGTICVGVSDEHIRKLMKDPNIRMIIPYHKSGLNPLVAEMNNIRQFSDYTNSQNTRYANGKKLSKADQAKDFNFNQRLHELGAEGDPRAV
-1175 KEQISSHVDQLDQM
+1175 VEEYVRWCEQNDYLPKFDKFAYVRDSKGNAVLNADGQKVVDPDYYKLIEDFTVYDGEGNYCPQEAVR
-1189 KPVASTDIHSRPQ
+1189 PV
-1202 RNGYPDKTLMREKL
+1202 YPDESSAF
-1216 NEHYGSQRFTVDRKG
+1216 GSMADLINRG
-1231 FGQVQFDQNALR
+1231 LAEDQALTDKR
-1243 EMVGYINSDSEF
+1243 AENVG
-1255 VAAMEAPAIVKRG
+1255 AIV
-1268 IEIDH
+1268 
-1273 HVEHKGHDD
+1273 
-1282 VESFT
+1282 
-1287 FAAPIAIN
+1287 
-1295 EVVGYAAVVVQRTNR
+1295 
-1310 NKPHCVRI
+1310 
-1318 LSPDGSGFDFGQKK
+1318 
-1332 KVGQTSSA
+1332 
-1340 VPTQGDKQQRIGS
+1340 
-1353 TFKNS
+1353 
-1358 VAEASD
+1358 
-1364 VVKFSAKDPVEK
+1364 
-1376 KGTLLA
+1376 
-1382 IHNLTEEKLQK
+1382 
-1393 FLALGGAPMP
+1393 
-1403 SIAVTRSDVE
+1403 
-1413 HSNFGDISLI
+1413 
-1423 FDKSTIDPKA
+1423 
-1433 SRKNTVYSAD
+1433 
-1443 AWTPTFP
+1443 
-1450 QIEYETNT
+1450 
-1458 KVDNAVYSRLTAL
+1458 
-1471 SRNMDEF
+1471 
-1478 YREDLKRVLY
+1478 
-1488 GVDDGL
+1488 
-1494 NRYGGEAG
+1494 
-1502 FVEHAMDNLGLQAAY
+1502 
-1517 LEDNGEHID
+1517 
-1526 RITKQVERDKGYS
+1526 
-1539 EDRVERYQKVA
+1539 
-1550 EVLGTT
+1550 
-1556 DADEIG
+1556 DEI
-1562 KMPLNEIRDQHG
+1562 
-1574 AELEKAVPG
+1574 
-1583 ITKSALRLS
+1583 
-1592 GVLKQTMNY
+1592 
-1601 LRNAQNGTQYD
+1601 
-1612 TVTDYDAMRSEVEKR
+1612 
-1627 IDKPAFEKWVKEL
+1627 
-1640 YAGIEAGSGVYNG
+1640 
-1653 KSLYTPS
+1653 
-1660 GNRRSFAA
+1660 AA
-1668 THYPATLENIAKAMA
+1668 TLKP
-1683 AQHNGDTK
+1683 
-1691 NVSGFNGIKTL
+1691 
-1702 RAGMAQRFKSIAD
+1702 KSE
-1715 MHALEGRLQNRTQE
+1715 L
-1729 QADALNNALSD
+1729 
-1740 RMYDL
+1740 
-1745 MHQIDATRDKR
+1745 
-1756 YASMDNSLMA
+1756 
-1766 MDNVGEIMMEIADGG
+1766 
-1781 KYSAQHIQD
+1781 
-1790 VFNGYGLNIDGKLAN
+1790 KL
-1805 DVRTL
+1805 
-1810 LFDVQQMPVNLFEAK
+1810 
-1825 PERAVYTNEVRMA
+1825 
-1838 VMPEGEYP
+1838 
-1846 ELQQQFRDMGIPVET
+1846 
-1861 YDPEV
+1861 
-1866 QGDRVRVMNSDVT
+1866 
-1879 EPLRFSVK
+1879 SVK

-1942 ADVAKLSND
+1942 TDVTKLSSD

-1973 DIGIGVARQVIEQS
+1973 DIGIGLARQVIEQS

-2050 IGEMAESYPFLYDS
+2050 IGEMSEAFPFIYDS
-2064 IQGGDLIETLTDA
+2064 IQGGDLIETLTNS

-2122 TKLVELKQQQ
+2122 AKLVELKQQQ

-2165 VRGERQKQQVKTEKL
+2165 VRGERQKQQVKAEKL
-2180 KAKNQQLRTDIEN
+2180 KAKNQQLQTDIEN

-2274 IDMGFKEGSKVSENW
+2274 IDMGFKEGSKTSENW

-2324 SLTALIEGNDNIKSL
+2324 SLTSLIEGNDNIKSL

-2379 ADSDIARM
+2379 ADSEIERM
-2387 GSQKTG
+2387 GSRKTG
-2393 KVRKQLQKFM
+2393 KVRKQLQKIM

-2412 KPIFLMD
+2412 KPVFLMD
-2419 SLGGVYERIGRDLFN
+2419 SLGGEYERIGRDLFN
-2434 GRTEAAFILRDSKEF
+2434 GRTEAAFILRESKDF
-2449 HSDLKER
+2449 HSGLKKR

-2464 QKGDVLTLN
+2464 QKGDVLTLD

-2709 GVMLSKFKKGA
+2709 GPMLSRFKKGA

-2743 PKYMRLGWMGAYQ
+2743 PKYMRLGWTGAYQ

-2777 SMGAADWILDKKPS
+2777 SRGAADWILDKKPTN
-2791 GPIEWSDK
+2791 PIGWTDK

-2875 TAFMAEPTTSMNM
+2875 TSFMAEPTTSMNI
-2888 FMYSVLHA
+2888 FMYSLLHI

-2904 VHVIPATLAL
+2904 VHFIPATLAL

-2984 VSDVMELAQGYDVT
+2984 VSDAMELAQGYDVT

-3073 YETIASGDEKRAGEL
+3073 YETIASGDDKRAEKL

-3098 SKDIDTGVAKSLME
+3098 SKDIDAGVAKSLME

-3164 KKAEALLESE
+3164 KEAEALLESE

-3187 ETPDAAKEEAL
+3187 ETPNTAKEKAL
-3198 REQLEKQYGK
+3198 REQLEEQYGK
-3208 ELVEKALFV
+3208 ELVEKALSV
-3217 YSEQFAELDS
+3217 YAEQFDELDS

-3260 DSKATDPKKSVLNK
+3260 DSKATDPKKSVLDK

-3287 DKGYA
+3287 DKGYT

-3304 VYGSYGLT
+3304 VYGSYGMT
-3312 EEKIDKWLPGEKAD
+3312 EEKIDKWLPGEKAA
-3326 ALYEAVDA
+3326 ALYEAVDE

>member
-72 SQKDAIAAAI
+72 SQKDATAAVI
-82 LRETTDINAAHRREN
+82 LRETTDINAARRREN

-111 TSNPYAQ
+111 TLNPYAQ

-182 KARQRNDTEQEE
+182 MARQRNDTEQEE
-194 LNKYINNPTA
+194 PNKYINNPTA

-218 LDSLPSMTLD
+218 LDSLLANTDQARETELMKSWH
-228 EAMDYGSRSAAVNQ
+228 ERSSAVDQ
-242 GLRQTER
+242 GLRQTKQ
-249 NLSDYD
+249 NLTAYD
-255 KAMERLKLQ
+255 EAMERLKLQ
-264 QYGDTVRENADFTEY
+264 RYGDTVRENADFTEY

-292 WQAVWTGNRVK
+292 WQAAWTGNRVK

-347 RDEVN
+347 KDEVN

-419 AYLDALATKAQG
+419 AYLDALAAKAQG

-446 NSSVRGAVANEIS
+446 NSGVRGAVANEIS

-544 FSIENFLKMSSPA
+544 FSIENFIKMSSPA
-557 AKGSAIMNLLR
+557 AKGSAIMNLLK
-568 QMGIEASEEL
+568 QMGIEASEEF
-578 GTEVADIVS
+578 GTEIADIVS

-592 RDISQ
+592 GDISQ

-653 QDALNSNDPSA
+653 QDALNSNDPGA

-672 DGEAKTNSRNVGKLY
+672 DGKAKTNSRNVGKLY

-698 YDTEAILRAAA
+698 YDTEVILRAAA

-719 KSSKTAQR
+719 KSGKTAQQ
-727 QTASQNA
+727 QTSSQSA

-743 QEQTNRTNTEENAQQ
+743 QEQTNRTTAAENAQQ

-820 YGTEAAQR
+820 YSTEAAQR

-851 ARDGVAYDT
+851 ARDGVAYDA

-867 VENYLSEDQ
+867 VKNYLNEDQ

-884 QSTSAQAQTQVATN
+884 QSVAAQVATN
-898 QEQAATEQQVE
+898 QAQVTTEQQVE
-909 KPQNTEVSAAV
+909 KAQNTEASAAV
-920 QTESKAAQQVKKAVK
+920 QTEVKTAQQVKKAVK

-940 SYVRAELTNEQRSA
+940 SYARAELTNEQRSA
-954 IKKNRSQLQVVDAM
+954 IKKNRGQLQVVDTL

-981 LQGMEIN
+981 LQGMKIN

-1054 NVDDLVKYQMDTFGY
+1054 NVGDLVKYQMDTFGY

-1101 SLFEQI
+1101 SLFEKI
-1107 RKFFKELADTFKQ
+1107 RKFFSELAETFKQ

-1147 VAADTAATANEEG
+1147 VAADTAATLNEEG
-1160 TVVKLSKKSPGALSV
+1160 AVYNKSGEAVAYSDGKGGIRLSERTYREGGRDTLRDYLTAQTATGELSKADAQDILDQTDRIYKIVQENGGKYESYSNWANAKVIVDDNGNPVFSVVKANGEYAMNLDFSLVCKKRRTLDAVFNEMIARGIIDNFNLAQTEIVQINDIIREHGFETACALCFVDSKRFRQAKVADDFVKMYNSAVRSLAGDKPIDSFNFGGDQTVKPVQNGIDKMSDSDLDFTRIDRTLESGRKGTVAYKIAEHLKNNPADRKLVARGDFMSSNGFGAIKQRNPEILKLYNSKKGSGGPKASFGDVQYLSDIIRDGKFNADAAFAVGGVRVQSFSDYVARLVFDYVQMVADLSAKKLPAHAYAKEELFVKQFGLTGMKINMSLIPAVVTGHPAGLDANGNYAWAKESFDYGIALEIQGDPAYARNCGTICVGVSDEHIRKLMKDPNIRMIIPYHKSGLNPLVAEMNNIRQFSDYTNSQNTRYANGKKLSKADQAKDFNFNQRLHELGAEGDPRAV
-1175 KEQISSHVDQLDQM
+1175 VEEYVRWCEQNDYLPKFDKFAYVRDSKGNVVVDTDGRKVVDPDYYKLIEDFTVYDGEGNYAPQEAVR
-1189 KPVASTDIHSRPQ
+1189 PV
-1202 RNGYPDKTLMREKL
+1202 YPDE
-1216 NEHYGSQRFTVDRKG
+1216 NSAFGSMADLIERG
-1231 FGQVQFDQNALR
+1231 LAEDQALTDKR
-1243 EMVGYINSDSEF
+1243 AENVG
-1255 VAAMEAPAIVKRG
+1255 AIV
-1268 IEIDH
+1268 
-1273 HVEHKGHDD
+1273 
-1282 VESFT
+1282 
-1287 FAAPIAIN
+1287 
-1295 EVVGYAAVVVQRTNR
+1295 
-1310 NKPHCVRI
+1310 
-1318 LSPDGSGFDFGQKK
+1318 
-1332 KVGQTSSA
+1332 
-1340 VPTQGDKQQRIGS
+1340 
-1353 TFKNS
+1353 
-1358 VAEASD
+1358 
-1364 VVKFSAKDPVEK
+1364 
-1376 KGTLLA
+1376 
-1382 IHNLTEEKLQK
+1382 
-1393 FLALGGAPMP
+1393 
-1403 SIAVTRSDVE
+1403 
-1413 HSNFGDISLI
+1413 
-1423 FDKSTIDPKA
+1423 
-1433 SRKNTVYSAD
+1433 
-1443 AWTPTFP
+1443 
-1450 QIEYETNT
+1450 
-1458 KVDNAVYSRLTAL
+1458 
-1471 SRNMDEF
+1471 
-1478 YREDLKRVLY
+1478 
-1488 GVDDGL
+1488 
-1494 NRYGGEAG
+1494 
-1502 FVEHAMDNLGLQAAY
+1502 
-1517 LEDNGEHID
+1517 
-1526 RITKQVERDKGYS
+1526 
-1539 EDRVERYQKVA
+1539 
-1550 EVLGTT
+1550 
-1556 DADEIG
+1556 DEI
-1562 KMPLNEIRDQHG
+1562 
-1574 AELEKAVPG
+1574 
-1583 ITKSALRLS
+1583 
-1592 GVLKQTMNY
+1592 
-1601 LRNAQNGTQYD
+1601 
-1612 TVTDYDAMRSEVEKR
+1612 
-1627 IDKPAFEKWVKEL
+1627 
-1640 YAGIEAGSGVYNG
+1640 
-1653 KSLYTPS
+1653 
-1660 GNRRSFAA
+1660 AA
-1668 THYPATLENIAKAMA
+1668 TLKPK
-1683 AQHNGDTK
+1683 
-1691 NVSGFNGIKTL
+1691 
-1702 RAGMAQRFKSIAD
+1702 
-1715 MHALEGRLQNRTQE
+1715 
-1729 QADALNNALSD
+1729 
-1740 RMYDL
+1740 
-1745 MHQIDATRDKR
+1745 
-1756 YASMDNSLMA
+1756 
-1766 MDNVGEIMMEIADGG
+1766 GE
-1781 KYSAQHIQD
+1781 
-1790 VFNGYGLNIDGKLAN
+1790 LKL
-1805 DVRTL
+1805 
-1810 LFDVQQMPVNLFEAK
+1810 
-1825 PERAVYTNEVRMA
+1825 
-1838 VMPEGEYP
+1838 
-1846 ELQQQFRDMGIPVET
+1846 
-1861 YDPEV
+1861 
-1866 QGDRVRVMNSDVT
+1866 
-1879 EPLRFSVK
+1879 SVK

-1894 KKLQRENDKLKGAL
+1894 RKLQRENDKLKGAL
-1908 ENARAQL
+1908 DNARAQL
-1915 RLTDGMQVDEKA
+1915 NLVKGMQVSEQS
-1927 VTKLARGI
+1927 VRGI
-1935 VTDYSSK
+1935 ARDIASEYKSEVDVQQFADDLQTLFAHAAQSGNAKSAYSEF
-1942 ADVAKLSND
+1942 ND
-1951 LYQLFNYA
+1951 L
-1959 SHSPDTDAAFSELN
+1959 
-1973 DIGIGVARQVIEQS
+1973 GIGLAQKVIEASPQI
-1987 QQVDTS
+1987 DTK
-1993 VSEQFSDLKDYLKST
+1993 VSDQFSPLKDFFAANELK
-2008 PIRLT
+2008 L
-2013 DAQKEQIAASYGS
+2013 DEVQKKELAKMYGS
-2026 LANFRKEY
+2026 YYNFQKRY
-2034 RGTIKI
+2034 RDVLRF
-2040 SNDGVALDTV
+2040 SDNGVALSDAMETIAQTYPYLYDKTSGDSAV
-2050 IGEMAESYPFLYDS
+2050 IGL
-2064 IQGGDLIETLTDA
+2064 LDA
-2077 ADVTKPQIVNPYYM
+2077 M
-2091 DMDGAAADLWLEIQQ
+2091 DMMRPTLENPHYDRIESAAADLWLDIQQ
-2106 RYTDTPMV
+2106 RYTGTDDV
-2114 QTYADKQK
+2114 RAFAGEHAAELDALRADQQENLSQLRSEGEYNKKLLREHGVSVARRRAEINKAKADARQT
-2122 TKLVELKQQQ
+2122 VREQQ
-2132 KQQIKELRQQA
+2132 K
-2143 KDEMDV
+2143 
-2149 ALQIAKERAQ
+2149 
-2159 RQQDAA
+2159 
-2165 VRGERQKQQVKTEKL
+2165 
-2180 KAKNQQLRTDIEN
+2180 
-2193 ERIANAVNRALAS
+2193 
-2206 KRYAALKK
+2206 
-2214 QNTADL
+2214 
-2220 KTQRETIKTRERV
+2220 ERV
-2233 GRYKDRIKAAA
+2233 SVRTYKDRIKAAA

-2274 IDMGFKEGSKVSENW
+2274 IDMGFKEGSKTSENW

-2387 GSQKTG
+2387 GSRKTG
-2393 KVRKQLQKFM
+2393 KVREQLQKVM
-2403 DSKLMLGNT
+2403 DSKLILGNT

-2419 SLGGVYERIGRDLFN
+2419 SLGGEYERIGRDLFD
-2434 GRTEAAFILRDSKEF
+2434 GQTEAAFILRDSKDF
-2449 HSDLKER
+2449 HSGLKKR

-2640 MAKYAG
+2640 MAMYAG

-2668 RQMSMKSA
+2668 RQTSMKSA

-2743 PKYMRLGWMGAYQ
+2743 PKYMRLGWTGAYQ

-2777 SMGAADWILDKKPS
+2777 SMGAADWILDKKPTNLI
-2791 GPIEWSDK
+2791 GWSDK

-2816 WNSVKAEIHGET
+2816 WNSVKAEVHGKT
-2828 GLAMDSE
+2828 GLAMNSE

-2846 EVIDFTQVYDS
+2846 EVINYTQVYDS

-2888 FMYSVLHA
+2888 FMYSLLHM

-2904 VHVIPATLAL
+2904 VHFVPATLAL
-2914 AATTIINAAVK
+2914 AATTIINAAIK
-2925 AVVYAAR
+2925 SVVYAAR

-2951 LFGDKIEGLP
+2951 LFGDKIKGLP

-2974 DFSVFTQIPL
+2974 DFSVLTQVPL

-3045 RDVESVVRLFGVE
+3045 RDVEAVVRLFGVE

-3066 ADGYAKL
+3066 AEGYAKL

-3112 NDERIRQA
+3112 NDERIQQA
-3120 YEMKDEGDIA
+3120 YEMKNEGDIA

-3164 KKAEALLESE
+3164 KEAKALLESE

-3187 ETPDAAKEEAL
+3187 ETPNAAKEEAL

-3208 ELVEKALFV
+3208 DLVEKALSV
-3217 YSEQFAELDS
+3217 YAEQFDELDS

-3241 AFESGKTA
+3241 AFDSGKTA

-3260 DSKATDPKKSVLNK
+3260 DSKATDPKKSVLDK
-3274 AVTAFKPLYTEAL
+3274 AVKAFKPLYTEAL
-3287 DKGYA
+3287 DKGYT

-3312 EEKIDKWLPGEKAD
+3312 EEKIDAWLPGQKTA
-3326 ALYEAVDA
+3326 ALYDAVDA
-3334 GASVQSLNKLIK
+3334 GASTQSLNKLIK

-3358 INRISSTYK
+3358 INRISGTYK

-3385 ASLLKNL
+3385 ATLLKNL

-3423 VRAGDAG
+3423 VKAGDAG
-3430 AVKQYVANLKKD
+3430 AVKKYVANLKKD

-3486 DKRGNQYYPDSKIA
+3486 DKKGNQYYPDSKIA

>member
-1 MAKDKKKRSANYIGA
+1 MAKKKSTYKVNGKNVTISDSERRAAAQDIASNGFYSATHRMDEEKIRRDAERIEQEDREYALEKIRQDPTSPARNAGIIGMNSA
-16 ADELVR
+16 ARVR
-22 KAKADPEGTAASVSE
+22 
-37 WESSQREQAI
+37 REQQRQAE
-47 QDRAAREIAAKN
+47 ARRKRQEQYN
-59 LRSYIQR
+59 
-66 HPSFSR
+66 
-72 SQKDAIAAAI
+72 
-82 LRETTDINAAHRREN
+82 N
-97 IGKAQREIQSQNEL
+97 
-111 TSNPYAQ
+111 NPYAQ
-118 AMRKT
+118 VM
-123 MLNQER
+123 
-129 ARLDSLP
+129 
-136 GFSVSE
+136 
-142 LDALDDDERNR
+142 
-153 RITDWAKRSAAVDRG
+153 
-168 LEKTNQSI
+168 
-176 DAYNAA
+176 
-182 KARQRNDTEQEE
+182 
-194 LNKYINNPTA
+194 
-204 MVARMTMLNQERAR
+204 RMTMLNQERAR
-218 LDSLPSMTLD
+218 LDSLPGMTLD
-228 EAMDYGSRSAAVNQ
+228 EVRDYDARSAA
-242 GLRQTER
+242 L
-249 NLSDYD
+249 D
-255 KAMERLKLQ
+255 KALRETNKNLDNYNTRRGLERVQ
-264 QYGDTVRENADFTEY
+264 QNARQDSEFAKY
-279 SRKGASAENPDNQ
+279 AQRGNAIENPSYEDVQNSGWRIFGKQ
-292 WQAVWTGNRVK
+292 IGGVK
-303 NPVTY
+303 IPNEVTY
-308 ARAQA
+308 ARTNADKLAEYEPAIVNVA
-313 EKPKNAFA
+313 EKQHALY
-321 RFMDNA
+321 RH
-327 FNYGQSDSPGD
+327 
-338 IQRLASYMT
+338 MT
-347 RDEVN
+347 NDEVET
-352 VYNYLWAKDQENGT
+352 YNYLLAKDNENGT
-366 SDASKYFTDL
+366 HDADDYLGML
-376 TKTLFERQSEGY
+376 TETLRDRQSAAINDYY
-388 VEGAQKWST
+388 VQT
-397 ESAGNSALASGTT
+397 
-410 VLRSPANGV
+410 ANEHPV
-419 AYLDALATKAQG
+419 LATATNIIGSPLKGAAVVSAALD
-431 KRIDPSSATQVQARV
+431 RIRGREIDQNSGAMQFARGMDTMTSTISGNINEDVYKKTDSAFLANASSFVY
-446 NSSVRGAVANEIS
+446 
-459 DTVSSGT
+459 DTGV
-466 GSQFLGDATSFL
+466 
-478 YQTGLSIADSALN
+478 SIAQSAFN
-491 TAITGGNA
+491 TLSTGGNA
-499 LASSALMGGTA
+499 IASSLMMSGSAGA
-510 ATSAMQEA
+510 SAMQEA
-518 LDGGASDTQ
+518 LDGGATDDQ

-532 GLAGFFE
+532 GWAALFE
-539 AFFER
+539 ALFEKV
-544 FSIENFLKMSSPA
+544 SIENFVKMSSPA
-557 AKGSAIMNLLR
+557 AKGAVVKNILK
-568 QMGIEASEEL
+568 QMGIEASEESA
-578 GTEVADIVS
+578 TEIADIIS
-587 EYLVM
+587 ESWIM
-592 RDISQ
+592 GENSQ
-597 YKDATPGEIAQQIAL
+597 YRDKSAAEL
-612 AALGGAL
+612 AFQVFMSGLGGAV
-619 SGGVMGG
+619 SGGVMGSFG
-626 TGLLVNNIQSNQIGK
+626 QASNYLGARSIGRSAQQLNLQDQILADA
-641 AASRVGVSDSVI
+641 AASSDKSASDLAKAMQRGTAKSSASNLGRV
-653 QDALNSNDPSA
+653 
-664 RALAQQML
+664 
-672 DGEAKTNSRNVGKLY
+672 Y
-687 ASLAENGDYSN
+687 ASLAENGEYSN
-698 YDTEAILRAAA
+698 YDTEVILRAAA

-719 KSSKTAQR
+719 KSGKTAQR

-773 NEETDI
+773 NEEADI

-884 QSTSAQAQTQVATN
+884 QSASAQTQTQVATN
-898 QEQAATEQQVE
+898 QEQVATEQQV
-909 KPQNTEVSAAV
+909 KKTQNTEVSAGV
-920 QTESKAAQQVKKAVK
+920 QTEAKAAQQVKKAVK

-954 IKKNRSQLQVVDAM
+954 IKKNRSQLQVVDTL

-1101 SLFEQI
+1101 SLFEKI

-1147 VAADTAATANEEG
+1147 VATDTAATLNEEG
-1160 TVVKLSKKSPGALSV
+1160 TVYNKSGEAVAYSDGKGGIRLSERTYREGGRDTLRDYLTAQAATGELSKADAQDILDQTDRIYKIVQENGGKYESYSNWANAKVVVDDNGNPVFSVVKANGEYAMNLDFSLVCKKRRTLDAVFNEMIARGIIDNFNLAQTEIVQINDIIREHGFETACALCFVDSKRFRQAKVADDFVKMYNSAVRSMAGDKPIDSFNFGGDKTVKPVQNGIDKMSDSDLDFTRIDRTLESGKKGTVAYKIAEHLKNNPSDRKLVARGDFMSSNGFGAIKQRNPEILKLYNSKKGNGGPKASFGDVQYLSDIIRDGKFNADAAFAVGGVRVQSFSDYVARLVFDYVQMVADLSAKKLPAHAYAKEELFVKQFGLTGMKINMSLIPAVVAGYPAGLDANGNYAWAKESFDYGIALEIQGDPAYARNCGTICVGVSDEHIRKLMKDPNIRMIIPYHKSGLNPLVAEMNNIRQFSDYTNSQNTRYANGKKLSKADQAKDFNFNQRLHELGAEGDPRAVVEEYVRWCEQNDYLPKFDKFAYVRDSKGNAVLNADGQKVVDPDYYKLIEDFTVYDGEGIYSPQEAV
-1175 KEQISSHVDQLDQM
+1175 R
-1189 KPVASTDIHSRPQ
+1189 PV
-1202 RNGYPDKTLMREKL
+1202 YPDESSAF
-1216 NEHYGSQRFTVDRKG
+1216 GSMADLIERG
-1231 FGQVQFDQNALR
+1231 LAEDQALTDKR
-1243 EMVGYINSDSEF
+1243 AENVG
-1255 VAAMEAPAIVKRG
+1255 AIV
-1268 IEIDH
+1268 
-1273 HVEHKGHDD
+1273 
-1282 VESFT
+1282 
-1287 FAAPIAIN
+1287 
-1295 EVVGYAAVVVQRTNR
+1295 
-1310 NKPHCVRI
+1310 
-1318 LSPDGSGFDFGQKK
+1318 
-1332 KVGQTSSA
+1332 
-1340 VPTQGDKQQRIGS
+1340 
-1353 TFKNS
+1353 
-1358 VAEASD
+1358 
-1364 VVKFSAKDPVEK
+1364 
-1376 KGTLLA
+1376 
-1382 IHNLTEEKLQK
+1382 
-1393 FLALGGAPMP
+1393 
-1403 SIAVTRSDVE
+1403 
-1413 HSNFGDISLI
+1413 
-1423 FDKSTIDPKA
+1423 
-1433 SRKNTVYSAD
+1433 
-1443 AWTPTFP
+1443 
-1450 QIEYETNT
+1450 
-1458 KVDNAVYSRLTAL
+1458 
-1471 SRNMDEF
+1471 
-1478 YREDLKRVLY
+1478 
-1488 GVDDGL
+1488 
-1494 NRYGGEAG
+1494 
-1502 FVEHAMDNLGLQAAY
+1502 
-1517 LEDNGEHID
+1517 
-1526 RITKQVERDKGYS
+1526 
-1539 EDRVERYQKVA
+1539 
-1550 EVLGTT
+1550 
-1556 DADEIG
+1556 DEI
-1562 KMPLNEIRDQHG
+1562 
-1574 AELEKAVPG
+1574 
-1583 ITKSALRLS
+1583 
-1592 GVLKQTMNY
+1592 
-1601 LRNAQNGTQYD
+1601 
-1612 TVTDYDAMRSEVEKR
+1612 
-1627 IDKPAFEKWVKEL
+1627 
-1640 YAGIEAGSGVYNG
+1640 
-1653 KSLYTPS
+1653 
-1660 GNRRSFAA
+1660 AA
-1668 THYPATLENIAKAMA
+1668 TLKL
-1683 AQHNGDTK
+1683 K
-1691 NVSGFNGIKTL
+1691 
-1702 RAGMAQRFKSIAD
+1702 
-1715 MHALEGRLQNRTQE
+1715 
-1729 QADALNNALSD
+1729 
-1740 RMYDL
+1740 
-1745 MHQIDATRDKR
+1745 
-1756 YASMDNSLMA
+1756 
-1766 MDNVGEIMMEIADGG
+1766 GE
-1781 KYSAQHIQD
+1781 
-1790 VFNGYGLNIDGKLAN
+1790 LKL
-1805 DVRTL
+1805 
-1810 LFDVQQMPVNLFEAK
+1810 
-1825 PERAVYTNEVRMA
+1825 
-1838 VMPEGEYP
+1838 
-1846 ELQQQFRDMGIPVET
+1846 
-1861 YDPEV
+1861 
-1866 QGDRVRVMNSDVT
+1866 
-1879 EPLRFSVK
+1879 SVK

-1894 KKLQRENDKLKGAL
+1894 KKLQRENDNLKGAL
-1908 ENARAQL
+1908 DNARAQL
-1915 RLTDGMQVDEKA
+1915 NLVKGMQVSEQS
-1927 VTKLARGI
+1927 VRGI
-1935 VTDYSSK
+1935 ARDIASEYKSEVDVQQFADDLQTLFAHAAQSGKTKAAYSEF
-1942 ADVAKLSND
+1942 ND
-1951 LYQLFNYA
+1951 L
-1959 SHSPDTDAAFSELN
+1959 
-1973 DIGIGVARQVIEQS
+1973 GIGLAQKVIEASPQI
-1987 QQVDTS
+1987 DTK
-1993 VSEQFSDLKDYLKST
+1993 VSDQFSPLKDFFAANELK
-2008 PIRLT
+2008 L
-2013 DAQKEQIAASYGS
+2013 DEVQKKELAKMYGS
-2026 LANFRKEY
+2026 YYNFQKRY
-2034 RGTIKI
+2034 RDVLRF
-2040 SNDGVALDTV
+2040 SDNGVALSDAMETIAQTYPYLYDKASGDSAV
-2050 IGEMAESYPFLYDS
+2050 IGL
-2064 IQGGDLIETLTDA
+2064 LDA
-2077 ADVTKPQIVNPYYM
+2077 M
-2091 DMDGAAADLWLEIQQ
+2091 DMMRPTLENPHYDRIESAAADLWLDIQQ
-2106 RYTDTPMV
+2106 RYTGTDDV
-2114 QTYADKQK
+2114 RAFAGEHAAELDALRADQQENLSQLRSEGEYNKKLLREHGVSVARRRAEINKAKADARQT
-2122 TKLVELKQQQ
+2122 VREQQ
-2132 KQQIKELRQQA
+2132 K
-2143 KDEMDV
+2143 
-2149 ALQIAKERAQ
+2149 
-2159 RQQDAA
+2159 
-2165 VRGERQKQQVKTEKL
+2165 
-2180 KAKNQQLRTDIEN
+2180 
-2193 ERIANAVNRALAS
+2193 
-2206 KRYAALKK
+2206 
-2214 QNTADL
+2214 
-2220 KTQRETIKTRERV
+2220 ERV
-2233 GRYKDRIKAAA
+2233 SVRTYKDRIKAAA

-2274 IDMGFKEGSKVSENW
+2274 IDMGFKEGSKTSENW

-2387 GSQKTG
+2387 GSRKTS
-2393 KVRKQLQKFM
+2393 KVREQLQKFM

-2419 SLGGVYERIGRDLFN
+2419 SLGGEYERIGRDLFD
-2434 GRTEAAFILRDSKEF
+2434 GQTEAAFILRDSKDF
-2449 HSDLKER
+2449 HSALKKR

-2536 KITSWLTD
+2536 QITSWLTD

-2629 IDQIFGNHAEE
+2629 IDQIFGHHAEE
-2640 MAKYAG
+2640 MALYAG

-2743 PKYMRLGWMGAYQ
+2743 PKYMRLGWTGAYQ

-2816 WNSVKAEIHGET
+2816 WNSVKAEVHDKT
-2828 GLAMDSE
+2828 GLDMNSE

-2875 TAFMAEPTTSMNM
+2875 TAFMAEPTTSMNV

-2904 VHVIPATLAL
+2904 VHLIPATLAL

-3164 KKAEALLESE
+3164 KEAEALLESE

-3187 ETPDAAKEEAL
+3187 DTPDAAKEEAL

-3260 DSKATDPKKSVLNK
+3260 DSKATDPKKSVLDK

-3304 VYGSYGLT
+3304 VYGSYGMT

-3326 ALYEAVDA
+3326 ALYEAVDE

>member
-1 MAKDKKKRSANYIGA
+1 MPLIDSVKKKEAEKKRKREQEAEKQRSGSKDSGSQAKSTLPNAEEQVKAHKWHGQANPLKADKEKSGDLHYDKYKA
-16 ADELVR
+16 AYER
-22 KAKADPEGTAASVSE
+22 KAQQDASRTYIENFRKQYAENNLSPE
-37 WESSQREQAI
+37 EQ
-47 QDRAAREIAAKN
+47 QARYN
-59 LRSYIQR
+59 
-66 HPSFSR
+66 
-72 SQKDAIAAAI
+72 
-82 LRETTDINAAHRREN
+82 
-97 IGKAQREIQSQNEL
+97 
-111 TSNPYAQ
+111 SNVYAQ
-118 AMRKT
+118 VMRKT

-136 GFSVSE
+136 GFS
-142 LDALDDDERNR
+142 LDDLSDEEYNR
-153 RITDWAKRSAAVDRG
+153 RTSDWKKRSDAVD
-168 LEKTNQSI
+168 
-176 DAYNAA
+176 
-182 KARQRNDTEQEE
+182 
-194 LNKYINNPTA
+194 
-204 MVARMTMLNQERAR
+204 
-218 LDSLPSMTLD
+218 
-228 EAMDYGSRSAAVNQ
+228 Q

-249 NLSDYD
+249 NLTAYD
-255 KAMERLKLQ
+255 EAAKRLRRDAELQ
-264 QYGDTVRENADFTEY
+264 QYEKDVRANADFQEY
-279 SRKGASAENPDNQ
+279 SKRGAELDGGKKSFWNYSLFNEL
-292 WQAVWTGNRVK
+292 TGRAKQVE
-303 NPVTY
+303 NPVTMAREGDSATRKNPLNRAFDY
-308 ARAQA
+308 A
-313 EKPKNAFA
+313 
-321 RFMDNA
+321 M
-327 FNYGQSDSPGD
+327 NYGQHYGANDY
-338 IQRLASYMT
+338 SYMT
-347 RDEVN
+347 DSEVRT
-352 VYNYLWAKDQENGT
+352 YNYLRAKDLQNGT
-366 SDASKYFTDL
+366 KEADQYLEKL
-376 TKTLFERQSEGY
+376 TPALQERNAESY
-388 VEGAQKWST
+388 LSGAQKWVSESGGHAVIGSAASVARSPGNLVGFLDAAADKAATGEINNYKVTQTMPRANSVVRGTVASNIDEGVT
-397 ESAGNSALASGTT
+397 ESTGQAWLGN
-410 VLRSPANGV
+410 
-419 AYLDALATKAQG
+419 
-431 KRIDPSSATQVQARV
+431 
-446 NSSVRGAVANEIS
+446 
-459 DTVSSGT
+459 VSS
-466 GSQFLGDATSFL
+466 FA
-478 YQTGLSIADSALN
+478 YQIGLSIADSALN
-491 TAITGGNA
+491 TAITGGNS
-499 LASSALMGGTA
+499 LVSSILMGGSA

-544 FSIENFLKMSSPA
+544 FSIENFIKMSSPA
-557 AKGSAIMNLLR
+557 AKGSAIMNLLK
-568 QMGIEASEEL
+568 QMGIEASEEF
-578 GTEVADIVS
+578 GTEIADIVS

-592 RDISQ
+592 GDISQ

-641 AASRVGVSDSVI
+641 AVSRVGVSDSVI

-672 DGEAKTNSRNVGKLY
+672 DGKAKTNSRNVGKLY

-698 YDTEAILRAAA
+698 YDTEVILRAAA

-719 KSSKTAQR
+719 KSGKTAQQ
-727 QTASQNA
+727 QTTRQNA
-734 QNAPESVSS
+734 QNAPESVPA
-743 QEQTNRTNTEENAQQ
+743 QEQTNRTATEGNTQQ

-773 NEETDI
+773 NEEADI

-867 VENYLSEDQ
+867 VKNYLNEDQ

-884 QSTSAQAQTQVATN
+884 QSAAAQTQTQVATN
-898 QEQAATEQQVE
+898 QEQVATEQQVE

-920 QTESKAAQQVKKAVK
+920 QTETKTAQQVKKAVK

-954 IKKNRSQLQVVDAM
+954 IKKNRGQLQVVDAM

-1046 DALTKDGQ
+1046 DALAKDGQ

-1101 SLFEQI
+1101 SLFKQI
-1107 RKFFKELADTFKQ
+1107 RKFFKELAETFKQ

-1147 VAADTAATANEEG
+1147 VAADTAATGYTTGKQMLSRKEFSDITPATREESLQLNLLDERNLARYFKEVDSTLDG
-1160 TVVKLSKKSPGALSV
+1160 SMPVGKLVLVGKPPKVLVEYMKSTNPIQIPQKIIKKAALSKNESADGKHALGRAVIEQLPVQLTYPMAITGNTSDHQQMNDNSIVVWTDWKTEAGASV
-1175 KEQISSHVDQLDQM
+1175 IVPIRIDVTGNVGVYNNINSVFDAYDNSY
-1189 KPVASTDIHSRPQ
+1189 VADLLRGGNILYT
-1202 RNGYPDKTLMREKL
+1202 RNGKNIQELL
-1216 NEHYGSQRFTVDRKG
+1216 SQRREVP
-1231 FGQVQFDQNALR
+1231 QVNR
-1243 EMVGYINSDSEF
+1243 SD
-1255 VAAMEAPAIVKRG
+1255 V
-1268 IEIDH
+1268 
-1273 HVEHKGHDD
+1273 
-1282 VESFT
+1282 
-1287 FAAPIAIN
+1287 
-1295 EVVGYAAVVVQRTNR
+1295 
-1310 NKPHCVRI
+1310 
-1318 LSPDGSGFDFGQKK
+1318 
-1332 KVGQTSSA
+1332 SSM
-1340 VPTQGDKQQRIGS
+1340 
-1353 TFKNS
+1353 NS

-1364 VVKFSAKDPVEK
+1364 VVKGAVEDISAK
-1376 KGTLLA
+1376 
-1382 IHNLTEEKLQK
+1382 
-1393 FLALGGAPMP
+1393 
-1403 SIAVTRSDVE
+1403 
-1413 HSNFGDISLI
+1413 
-1423 FDKSTIDPKA
+1423 
-1433 SRKNTVYSAD
+1433 
-1443 AWTPTFP
+1443 
-1450 QIEYETNT
+1450 
-1458 KVDNAVYSRLTAL
+1458 
-1471 SRNMDEF
+1471 
-1478 YREDLKRVLY
+1478 
-1488 GVDDGL
+1488 
-1494 NRYGGEAG
+1494 
-1502 FVEHAMDNLGLQAAY
+1502 
-1517 LEDNGEHID
+1517 
-1526 RITKQVERDKGYS
+1526 
-1539 EDRVERYQKVA
+1539 
-1550 EVLGTT
+1550 TT
-1556 DADEIG
+1556 DNNSD
-1562 KMPLNEIRDQHG
+1562 
-1574 AELEKAVPG
+1574 
-1583 ITKSALRLS
+1583 S
-1592 GVLKQTMNY
+1592 
-1601 LRNAQNGTQYD
+1601 
-1612 TVTDYDAMRSEVEKR
+1612 
-1627 IDKPAFEKWVKEL
+1627 
-1640 YAGIEAGSGVYNG
+1640 
-1653 KSLYTPS
+1653 
-1660 GNRRSFAA
+1660 
-1668 THYPATLENIAKAMA
+1668 
-1683 AQHNGDTK
+1683 
-1691 NVSGFNGIKTL
+1691 GIKL
-1702 RAGMAQRFKSIAD
+1702 
-1715 MHALEGRLQNRTQE
+1715 
-1729 QADALNNALSD
+1729 
-1740 RMYDL
+1740 
-1745 MHQIDATRDKR
+1745 
-1756 YASMDNSLMA
+1756 
-1766 MDNVGEIMMEIADGG
+1766 
-1781 KYSAQHIQD
+1781 
-1790 VFNGYGLNIDGKLAN
+1790 
-1805 DVRTL
+1805 
-1810 LFDVQQMPVNLFEAK
+1810 
-1825 PERAVYTNEVRMA
+1825 
-1838 VMPEGEYP
+1838 
-1846 ELQQQFRDMGIPVET
+1846 
-1861 YDPEV
+1861 
-1866 QGDRVRVMNSDVT
+1866 
-1879 EPLRFSVK
+1879 SVK

-1894 KKLQRENDKLKGAL
+1894 KKLQRENDKLKSAL

-1915 RLTDGMQVDEKA
+1915 RLTDGMQVDDKA

-1973 DIGIGVARQVIEQS
+1973 DIGIGLARQVIEQS

-2013 DAQKEQIAASYGS
+2013 DAQKEQISASYGS

-2040 SNDGVALDTV
+2040 SNDGIALDTV
-2050 IGEMAESYPFLYDS
+2050 IGEMAESYPFLYDG
-2064 IQGGDLIETLTDA
+2064 IQGGDLIETLTNA

-2122 TKLVELKQQQ
+2122 AKLVELKQQQ
-2132 KQQIKELRQQA
+2132 KQQIKDLRQQA

-2180 KAKNQQLRTDIEN
+2180 KAKNRQLRTDIEN

-2387 GSQKTG
+2387 GSRKDG
-2393 KVRKQLQKFM
+2393 KVREQLQKFM

-2419 SLGGVYERIGRDLFN
+2419 SLGGEYERIGRDLFN

-2464 QKGDVLTLN
+2464 QKGDVLTLD

-2709 GVMLSKFKKGA
+2709 GPMLSRFKKGA

-2735 FRAFSMMN
+2735 FRAFGVIN

-2777 SMGAADWILDKKPS
+2777 SMGAADWILDKKPTN
-2791 GPIEWSDK
+2791 PLEWSDK

-2816 WNSVKAEIHGET
+2816 WNSVKAEVHDKT
-2828 GLAMDSE
+2828 GLDMNSE

-2846 EVIDFTQVYDS
+2846 EVIDYTQVYDS

-2888 FMYSVLHA
+2888 FMYSLLHM

-2904 VHVIPATLAL
+2904 VHFVPATLAL

-2984 VSDVMELAQGYDVT
+2984 VSDAMELAQGYDVT

-3073 YETIASGDEKRAGEL
+3073 YETIASGDDKRAEKL

-3164 KKAEALLESE
+3164 KEAEALLESE

-3187 ETPDAAKEEAL
+3187 ETPNTAKEEAL

-3208 ELVEKALFV
+3208 ELVEKVLFV

-3260 DSKATDPKKSVLNK
+3260 DSKATDPKKSVLDK
-3274 AVTAFKPLYTEAL
+3274 AVKAFKPLYTEAL

-3304 VYGSYGLT
+3304 VYGSYGMT

-3474 KLKSMLQSLDLH
+3474 KLKAMLQSLDLH

>member
-168 LEKTNQSI
+168 LKKTNQSI

-182 KARQRNDTEQEE
+182 MARQRNDTEQEE
-194 LNKYINNPTA
+194 PNKYINNPTA
-204 MVARMTMLNQERAR
+204 QVMRMTMLNQERAR
-218 LDSLPSMTLD
+218 LDSLPGMTLD
-228 EAMDYGSRSAAVNQ
+228 EVRDYDARSAA
-242 GLRQTER
+242 L
-249 NLSDYD
+249 D
-255 KAMERLKLQ
+255 KALRETNKNLDNYNTRRGLERVQ
-264 QYGDTVRENADFTEY
+264 QNARQDPEFAKY
-279 SRKGASAENPDNQ
+279 AQRGNAIENPSYEDVQNSGWRIFGKQ
-292 WQAVWTGNRVK
+292 IGGVK
-303 NPVTY
+303 IPNEVTY
-308 ARAQA
+308 ARTNADKLAEYEPAIVNVA
-313 EKPKNAFA
+313 EK
-321 RFMDNA
+321 
-327 FNYGQSDSPGD
+327 
-338 IQRLASYMT
+338 QRALYRHMT
-347 RDEVN
+347 NDEVET
-352 VYNYLWAKDQENGT
+352 YNYLLAKDNENGT
-366 SDASKYFTDL
+366 HDADDYLGML
-376 TKTLFERQSEGY
+376 TETLRDRQSAAINDYY
-388 VEGAQKWST
+388 VQT
-397 ESAGNSALASGTT
+397 
-410 VLRSPANGV
+410 ANEHPV
-419 AYLDALATKAQG
+419 LATATNIIGSPLKGTAVVSAALD
-431 KRIDPSSATQVQARV
+431 RIRGREIDQNSGAMQFARGMDTMTSTISGNINEDVYKKTDSAFLANASSFVY
-446 NSSVRGAVANEIS
+446 
-459 DTVSSGT
+459 DTGV
-466 GSQFLGDATSFL
+466 
-478 YQTGLSIADSALN
+478 SIAQSAFN
-491 TAITGGNA
+491 TLSTGGNA
-499 LASSALMGGTA
+499 IASSLMMSGSAGA
-510 ATSAMQEA
+510 SAMQEA
-518 LDGGASDTQ
+518 LDGGATDDQ

-532 GLAGFFE
+532 GWAALFE
-539 AFFER
+539 ALFEKV
-544 FSIENFLKMSSPA
+544 SIENFVNMSSPA
-557 AKGSAIMNLLR
+557 AKGAVVKNILK
-568 QMGIEASEEL
+568 QMGIEASEESA
-578 GTEVADIVS
+578 TEIADIIS
-587 EYLVM
+587 ESWIM
-592 RDISQ
+592 GENSQ
-597 YKDATPGEIAQQIAL
+597 YRDKSAAEL
-612 AALGGAL
+612 AFQVFMSGLGGAV
-619 SGGVMGG
+619 SGGVMGSFG
-626 TGLLVNNIQSNQIGK
+626 QASNYLGARSIGRAAQQLNLQDQILADA
-641 AASRVGVSDSVI
+641 AASSDKSASDLAKAMQRGTAKSSASNLGRV
-653 QDALNSNDPSA
+653 
-664 RALAQQML
+664 
-672 DGEAKTNSRNVGKLY
+672 Y

-698 YDTEAILRAAA
+698 YDTEVILRAAA

-719 KSSKTAQR
+719 KSGKTAQR

-779 TGIHSVEDGTVYVQ
+779 TGIQSVEDGTVYVQ

-851 ARDGVAYDT
+851 ARDGVAYNA

-884 QSTSAQAQTQVATN
+884 QSTSAQNQTQVATN
-898 QEQAATEQQVE
+898 QEQVATNQEQVATEQQVK
-909 KPQNTEVSAAV
+909 KPQNTEAPAAV
-920 QTESKAAQQVKKAVK
+920 QTEAKAAQQVKKAVK

-981 LQGMEIN
+981 LQGMKIN

-1069 SEDVAREEVVAN
+1069 TEDVAREEVVAN

-1101 SLFEQI
+1101 SLFEKI
-1107 RKFFKELADTFKQ
+1107 RKFFSELAETFKQ

-1147 VAADTAATANEEG
+1147 VATDTAATLSEEG
-1160 TVVKLSKKSPGALSV
+1160 AVYNKSGEAVAYSDGNGGIRLSERTYREGGRDTLRDYLAAQTATGELSKADAQDILDQTDRIYKIVQENGGKYESYSNWANAKVIVDDNGNPVFSVVKANGEYAMNLDFSLVCKKRRTLDAVFNEMIARGIIDNFNLAQTEIVQINDIIREHGFETACALCFVDSKRFRQAKVADDFVKMYNSAVRSLAGDKPIDSFNFGGDQTVKPVQNGIDKMSDSDLDFTRIDRTLGSGRKGTVAYKIAEHLKNNPSDRKLVARGDFMSSNGFGAIKQRNPEILKLYNSKKGSGGPKASFGDVQYLSDIIRDGKFNADAAFAVGGVRVQSFSDYVARLVFDYVQMVADLSAKKLPSHAYAKEELFVKQFGLTGMKINMSLIPAVVTGHPAGLDANGNYAWAKESFDYGIALEIQGDPAYARNCGTICVGVSDEHIRKLMKDPNIRMIIPYHKSGLNPLVAEMNNIRQFSDYTNSQNTRYANGKKLSKADQAKDFNFNQRLHELGAEGDPRAV
-1175 KEQISSHVDQLDQM
+1175 VEEYVRWCEQNDYLPKFDKFAYVRDSKGNAVLNADGQKVVDPDYYKLIEDFTVYDGEGNYCPQEAVR
-1189 KPVASTDIHSRPQ
+1189 PV
-1202 RNGYPDKTLMREKL
+1202 YPDESSAF
-1216 NEHYGSQRFTVDRKG
+1216 GSMADLIERG
-1231 FGQVQFDQNALR
+1231 LAEDQALTDKR
-1243 EMVGYINSDSEF
+1243 AENVG
-1255 VAAMEAPAIVKRG
+1255 AIV
-1268 IEIDH
+1268 
-1273 HVEHKGHDD
+1273 
-1282 VESFT
+1282 
-1287 FAAPIAIN
+1287 
-1295 EVVGYAAVVVQRTNR
+1295 
-1310 NKPHCVRI
+1310 
-1318 LSPDGSGFDFGQKK
+1318 
-1332 KVGQTSSA
+1332 
-1340 VPTQGDKQQRIGS
+1340 
-1353 TFKNS
+1353 
-1358 VAEASD
+1358 
-1364 VVKFSAKDPVEK
+1364 
-1376 KGTLLA
+1376 
-1382 IHNLTEEKLQK
+1382 
-1393 FLALGGAPMP
+1393 
-1403 SIAVTRSDVE
+1403 
-1413 HSNFGDISLI
+1413 
-1423 FDKSTIDPKA
+1423 
-1433 SRKNTVYSAD
+1433 
-1443 AWTPTFP
+1443 
-1450 QIEYETNT
+1450 
-1458 KVDNAVYSRLTAL
+1458 
-1471 SRNMDEF
+1471 
-1478 YREDLKRVLY
+1478 
-1488 GVDDGL
+1488 
-1494 NRYGGEAG
+1494 
-1502 FVEHAMDNLGLQAAY
+1502 
-1517 LEDNGEHID
+1517 
-1526 RITKQVERDKGYS
+1526 
-1539 EDRVERYQKVA
+1539 
-1550 EVLGTT
+1550 
-1556 DADEIG
+1556 DEI
-1562 KMPLNEIRDQHG
+1562 
-1574 AELEKAVPG
+1574 
-1583 ITKSALRLS
+1583 
-1592 GVLKQTMNY
+1592 
-1601 LRNAQNGTQYD
+1601 
-1612 TVTDYDAMRSEVEKR
+1612 
-1627 IDKPAFEKWVKEL
+1627 
-1640 YAGIEAGSGVYNG
+1640 
-1653 KSLYTPS
+1653 
-1660 GNRRSFAA
+1660 AA
-1668 THYPATLENIAKAMA
+1668 TLKP
-1683 AQHNGDTK
+1683 
-1691 NVSGFNGIKTL
+1691 
-1702 RAGMAQRFKSIAD
+1702 KSE
-1715 MHALEGRLQNRTQE
+1715 L
-1729 QADALNNALSD
+1729 
-1740 RMYDL
+1740 
-1745 MHQIDATRDKR
+1745 
-1756 YASMDNSLMA
+1756 
-1766 MDNVGEIMMEIADGG
+1766 
-1781 KYSAQHIQD
+1781 
-1790 VFNGYGLNIDGKLAN
+1790 KL
-1805 DVRTL
+1805 
-1810 LFDVQQMPVNLFEAK
+1810 
-1825 PERAVYTNEVRMA
+1825 
-1838 VMPEGEYP
+1838 
-1846 ELQQQFRDMGIPVET
+1846 
-1861 YDPEV
+1861 
-1866 QGDRVRVMNSDVT
+1866 
-1879 EPLRFSVK
+1879 SVK

-1915 RLTDGMQVDEKA
+1915 NLVKGMQVSEQS
-1927 VTKLARGI
+1927 VRGI
-1935 VTDYSSK
+1935 
-1942 ADVAKLSND
+1942 ARDVASEYKSGVDVQQFADDLQTLFAHAAQSGKAKSAYSEFND
-1951 LYQLFNYA
+1951 L
-1959 SHSPDTDAAFSELN
+1959 
-1973 DIGIGVARQVIEQS
+1973 GIGLAQKVIEASPQI
-1987 QQVDTS
+1987 DTK
-1993 VSEQFSDLKDYLKST
+1993 VSDQFSPLKDFFAANELK
-2008 PIRLT
+2008 L
-2013 DAQKEQIAASYGS
+2013 DEVQKKELAKMYGS
-2026 LANFRKEY
+2026 YYNFQKRY
-2034 RGTIKI
+2034 RDVLRF
-2040 SNDGVALDTV
+2040 SDNGVALSDAMETIAQTYPYLYDKTSGDSAV
-2050 IGEMAESYPFLYDS
+2050 IGL
-2064 IQGGDLIETLTDA
+2064 LDA
-2077 ADVTKPQIVNPYYM
+2077 M
-2091 DMDGAAADLWLEIQQ
+2091 DMMRPTLENPHYDRIESAAADLWLDIQQ
-2106 RYTDTPMV
+2106 RYTGTDDV
-2114 QTYADKQK
+2114 RAFAGEHAAELDALRADQQENLSQLRSEGEYNKKLLREHGVSVARRRAEINKAKADARQT
-2122 TKLVELKQQQ
+2122 VREQQ
-2132 KQQIKELRQQA
+2132 
-2143 KDEMDV
+2143 
-2149 ALQIAKERAQ
+2149 KERAS
-2159 RQQDAA
+2159 
-2165 VRGERQKQQVKTEKL
+2165 VRT
-2180 KAKNQQLRTDIEN
+2180 
-2193 ERIANAVNRALAS
+2193 
-2206 KRYAALKK
+2206 
-2214 QNTADL
+2214 
-2220 KTQRETIKTRERV
+2220 
-2233 GRYKDRIKAAA
+2233 YKDRIKAAA

-2274 IDMGFKEGSKVSENW
+2274 IDMGFKEGSKTSENW

-2324 SLTALIEGNDNIKSL
+2324 SLTALIDGNDNIKSL

-2387 GSQKTG
+2387 GSRKDG
-2393 KVRKQLQKFM
+2393 KVREQLQKFM

-2419 SLGGVYERIGRDLFN
+2419 SLGGEYERIGRDLFN

-2735 FRAFSMMN
+2735 FRAFSMLN
-2743 PKYMRLGWMGAYQ
+2743 VKNLLSLTAHPFQAYR

-2777 SMGAADWILDKKPS
+2777 SMGAADWILDKKPTN
-2791 GPIEWSDK
+2791 PIGWSDK
-2799 VFGTL
+2799 FFGMF
-2804 PEKADAVTWGAL
+2804 PEGADAFTWGQL
-2816 WNSVKAEIHGET
+2816 WNVVKHEVHSET
-2828 GLAMDSE
+2828 GLAMNSE

-2875 TAFMAEPTTSMNM
+2875 TAFMAEPTTSMNV
-2888 FMYSVLHA
+2888 FMYSLLHI

-3120 YEMKDEGDIA
+3120 YEMKDAGDIA

-3164 KKAEALLESE
+3164 KEAEALLEE
-3174 SRIAEL
+3174 ENRFAEF
-3180 YDYSEKG
+3180 YDLSQKEDASSLKKANTLW
-3187 ETPDAAKEEAL
+3187 ETLKEE
-3198 REQLEKQYGK
+3198 YGD
-3208 ELVEKALFV
+3208 ELAEKAIEV
-3217 YSEQFAELDS
+3217 YAEQFDELDS

-3274 AVTAFKPLYTEAL
+3274 AVTAFKPSYTEAL

-3312 EEKIDKWLPGEKAD
+3312 EERIDKWLPGDKAD

-3334 GASVQSLNKLIK
+3334 GASVQSLSKLIK

>member
-1 MAKDKKKRSANYIGA
+1 MPLIDSVKKKEAEKKRKREQEAEKQRSGSKSSGSQAKSTLPNAEEQVKAHKWHGQANPLKADKEKSGDLHYYKYKA
-16 ADELVR
+16 AYER
-22 KAKADPEGTAASVSE
+22 KAQQDASRAYIENFRKQYAENNLSPE
-37 WESSQREQAI
+37 
-47 QDRAAREIAAKN
+47 
-59 LRSYIQR
+59 
-66 HPSFSR
+66 
-72 SQKDAIAAAI
+72 
-82 LRETTDINAAHRREN
+82 
-97 IGKAQREIQSQNEL
+97 
-111 TSNPYAQ
+111 
-118 AMRKT
+118 
-123 MLNQER
+123 
-129 ARLDSLP
+129 
-136 GFSVSE
+136 
-142 LDALDDDERNR
+142 
-153 RITDWAKRSAAVDRG
+153 
-168 LEKTNQSI
+168 EKYKS
-176 DAYNAA
+176 
-182 KARQRNDTEQEE
+182 
-194 LNKYINNPTA
+194 NPTA

-218 LDSLPSMTLD
+218 LDSLPGVSTNLSNEEYNRRMQD
-228 EAMDYGSRSAAVNQ
+228 WRERSNAVDQ

-249 NLSDYD
+249 NLSAYD

-292 WQAVWTGNRVK
+292 WQAAWTGNRVK

-308 ARAQA
+308 ARAQV

-347 RDEVN
+347 KDEVN

-419 AYLDALATKAQG
+419 AYLDALATKAQR

-446 NSSVRGAVANEIS
+446 NSGVRGAVANEIS

-698 YDTEAILRAAA
+698 YDTEVILRAAA

-719 KSSKTAQR
+719 KSGKTAQR
-727 QTASQNA
+727 QNASQNA
-734 QNAPESVSS
+734 QNAPESVPS

-773 NEETDI
+773 NEEADI

-793 AGDNVVALNDVEFA
+793 AGDNVVALNDVEFV

-820 YGTEAAQR
+820 YGTEAARR

-884 QSTSAQAQTQVATN
+884 QSASAQTQTQVATN
-898 QEQAATEQQVE
+898 QEQVATEQQVE

-920 QTESKAAQQVKKAVK
+920 QTETKAAQQVKKAVK

-940 SYVRAELTNEQRSA
+940 SYARAELTNEQRSA
-954 IKKNRSQLQVVDAM
+954 IKKNRSQLQVVDTL

-1125 SWSQDAALTPEN
+1125 SWSQDAALTSEN

-1147 VAADTAATANEEG
+1147 VATDTAATGYTTGKQMLSRKEFSDITPATREESLQLNLLDERNLARYFKEVDSTLDG
-1160 TVVKLSKKSPGALSV
+1160 SMPSGELVLVGKPPRVLVEYMKSTNPIQIPQKIIKKAALSKNESADGKHALGRAVIEQLPVQLAYPMAITKNTSEHQSLNDNSIVVWTDWKTETGSSIIVPIRIDVAGHVGMYNNINSV
-1175 KEQISSHVDQLDQM
+1175 FDAY
-1189 KPVASTDIHSRPQ
+1189 KPSYIADLLKDSNVLFT
-1202 RNGYPDKTLMREKL
+1202 RNGKNIQELL
-1216 NEHYGSQRFTVDRKG
+1216 AQRRQLPKG
-1231 FGQVQFDQNALR
+1231 TR
-1243 EMVGYINSDSEF
+1243 SD
-1255 VAAMEAPAIVKRG
+1255 V
-1268 IEIDH
+1268 
-1273 HVEHKGHDD
+1273 
-1282 VESFT
+1282 
-1287 FAAPIAIN
+1287 
-1295 EVVGYAAVVVQRTNR
+1295 
-1310 NKPHCVRI
+1310 
-1318 LSPDGSGFDFGQKK
+1318 
-1332 KVGQTSSA
+1332 SS
-1340 VPTQGDKQQRIGS
+1340 
-1353 TFKNS
+1353 KNS

-1364 VVKFSAKDPVEK
+1364 VVKGAVEDISAK
-1376 KGTLLA
+1376 
-1382 IHNLTEEKLQK
+1382 
-1393 FLALGGAPMP
+1393 
-1403 SIAVTRSDVE
+1403 
-1413 HSNFGDISLI
+1413 
-1423 FDKSTIDPKA
+1423 
-1433 SRKNTVYSAD
+1433 
-1443 AWTPTFP
+1443 
-1450 QIEYETNT
+1450 
-1458 KVDNAVYSRLTAL
+1458 
-1471 SRNMDEF
+1471 
-1478 YREDLKRVLY
+1478 
-1488 GVDDGL
+1488 
-1494 NRYGGEAG
+1494 
-1502 FVEHAMDNLGLQAAY
+1502 
-1517 LEDNGEHID
+1517 
-1526 RITKQVERDKGYS
+1526 
-1539 EDRVERYQKVA
+1539 
-1550 EVLGTT
+1550 TT
-1556 DADEIG
+1556 D
-1562 KMPLNEIRDQHG
+1562 N
-1574 AELEKAVPG
+1574 
-1583 ITKSALRLS
+1583 
-1592 GVLKQTMNY
+1592 
-1601 LRNAQNGTQYD
+1601 
-1612 TVTDYDAMRSEVEKR
+1612 
-1627 IDKPAFEKWVKEL
+1627 
-1640 YAGIEAGSGVYNG
+1640 
-1653 KSLYTPS
+1653 
-1660 GNRRSFAA
+1660 
-1668 THYPATLENIAKAMA
+1668 
-1683 AQHNGDTK
+1683 
-1691 NVSGFNGIKTL
+1691 
-1702 RAGMAQRFKSIAD
+1702 
-1715 MHALEGRLQNRTQE
+1715 
-1729 QADALNNALSD
+1729 
-1740 RMYDL
+1740 
-1745 MHQIDATRDKR
+1745 
-1756 YASMDNSLMA
+1756 
-1766 MDNVGEIMMEIADGG
+1766 
-1781 KYSAQHIQD
+1781 
-1790 VFNGYGLNIDGKLAN
+1790 
-1805 DVRTL
+1805 
-1810 LFDVQQMPVNLFEAK
+1810 
-1825 PERAVYTNEVRMA
+1825 
-1838 VMPEGEYP
+1838 
-1846 ELQQQFRDMGIPVET
+1846 
-1861 YDPEV
+1861 
-1866 QGDRVRVMNSDVT
+1866 NSDS
-1879 EPLRFSVK
+1879 ELKLSVK

-1942 ADVAKLSND
+1942 ADVTKLSND

-1973 DIGIGVARQVIEQS
+1973 DIGIGLARQVIEQS

-2040 SNDGVALDTV
+2040 SNDGIALDTV
-2050 IGEMAESYPFLYDS
+2050 IGEMAESYPFLYDG
-2064 IQGGDLIETLTDA
+2064 IQGGDLIETLTNA

-2122 TKLVELKQQQ
+2122 AKLVELKQQQ
-2132 KQQIKELRQQA
+2132 KQQIEELRQQA

-2165 VRGERQKQQVKTEKL
+2165 VRGERQKQQVKAEKL
-2180 KAKNQQLRTDIEN
+2180 KAKNRQLRTDIEN

-2300 ENAQRSSPDVGMATW
+2300 ENAQKSSPDVGIATW

-2379 ADSDIARM
+2379 ADSDIERM
-2387 GSQKTG
+2387 GSRKTG
-2393 KVRKQLQKFM
+2393 KVRKQLQKIM

-2419 SLGGVYERIGRDLFN
+2419 SLGGEYERIGRDLFN
-2434 GRTEAAFILRDSKEF
+2434 GRTEAAFILRDSKDF
-2449 HSDLKER
+2449 HSGLKKR

-2709 GVMLSKFKKGA
+2709 GPMLSRFKKGA

-2735 FRAFSMMN
+2735 FRAFSMLN
-2743 PKYMRLGWMGAYQ
+2743 VKNLLSLTAHPFQAYR

-2777 SMGAADWILDKKPS
+2777 SRGAADWILDKKPTNLI
-2791 GPIEWSDK
+2791 GWSDK
-2799 VFGTL
+2799 FFGMF
-2804 PEKADAVTWGAL
+2804 PEGADAFTWGQL
-2816 WNSVKAEIHGET
+2816 WNVVKHEVHSKT

-2875 TAFMAEPTTSMNM
+2875 TSFMAEPTTSMNV
-2888 FMYSVLHA
+2888 FMYSLLHI

-2932 DDDDYATFWEKYLA
+2932 DDDDYETFWEKYLA

-3073 YETIASGDEKRAGEL
+3073 YETIASGDDKRAEKL

-3098 SKDIDTGVAKSLME
+3098 SKDIDAGVAKSLME

-3164 KKAEALLESE
+3164 KEAEALLESE

-3187 ETPDAAKEEAL
+3187 ETPNTAKEEAL
-3198 REQLEKQYGK
+3198 REQLEEQYGK
-3208 ELVEKALFV
+3208 ELVEKALSV
-3217 YSEQFAELDS
+3217 YSEQFDELDS

-3249 DLKTVVAEMEK
+3249 DLKTVVTEMEK
-3260 DSKATDPKKSVLNK
+3260 DSKATDPKKSVLDK
-3274 AVTAFKPLYTEAL
+3274 AVAAFKPLYTEAL

-3312 EEKIDKWLPGEKAD
+3312 EERIDKWLPGDKAD

-3423 VRAGDAG
+3423 VKAGDAG

-3474 KLKSMLQSLDLH
+3474 KLKAMLQSLDLH

>member
-1 MAKDKKKRSANYIGA
+1 MAKKKSTYKVNGKNVTISDSERRAAAQDIASNGFYSATHRMDEEKIRRDAERIEQEDREYALEKIRQDPTSPARNAGITGMNSA
-16 ADELVR
+16 ARVR
-22 KAKADPEGTAASVSE
+22 
-37 WESSQREQAI
+37 REQ
-47 QDRAAREIAAKN
+47 QRQEEARRKRQEEYN
-59 LRSYIQR
+59 
-66 HPSFSR
+66 
-72 SQKDAIAAAI
+72 
-82 LRETTDINAAHRREN
+82 N
-97 IGKAQREIQSQNEL
+97 
-111 TSNPYAQ
+111 NPYAQ
-118 AMRKT
+118 VM
-123 MLNQER
+123 
-129 ARLDSLP
+129 
-136 GFSVSE
+136 
-142 LDALDDDERNR
+142 
-153 RITDWAKRSAAVDRG
+153 
-168 LEKTNQSI
+168 
-176 DAYNAA
+176 
-182 KARQRNDTEQEE
+182 
-194 LNKYINNPTA
+194 
-204 MVARMTMLNQERAR
+204 RMTMLNQERAR
-218 LDSLPSMTLD
+218 LDSLLANTDQARETELMKSWH
-228 EAMDYGSRSAAVNQ
+228 ERSSAVDQ

-313 EKPKNAFA
+313 EKPKNSFA

-459 DTVSSGT
+459 DTVSSGM

-544 FSIENFLKMSSPA
+544 FSIENFIKMSSPA

-578 GTEVADIVS
+578 GTEIADIAS

-592 RDISQ
+592 GDISQ

-698 YDTEAILRAAA
+698 YDTEVILRAAA

-719 KSSKTAQR
+719 KSGKTAQR

-734 QNAPESVSS
+734 QNAPESVSA
-743 QEQTNRTNTEENAQQ
+743 QEQTNRTNTEENARQ
-758 TRKQPRVDYA
+758 TRKQPRMDYA

-773 NEETDI
+773 NEEADI

-851 ARDGVAYDT
+851 ARDGVSYDT

-884 QSTSAQAQTQVATN
+884 QSASAQTQTQVATN
-898 QEQAATEQQVE
+898 QEQVAKEQQVE

-920 QTESKAAQQVKKAVK
+920 QTEAKAAQQVKKAVK

-940 SYVRAELTNEQRSA
+940 SYARAELTNEQRSA

-1046 DALTKDGQ
+1046 DALTKNGQ

-1101 SLFEQI
+1101 SLFEKI
-1107 RKFFKELADTFKQ
+1107 RKFFKELTDTFKQ

-1147 VAADTAATANEEG
+1147 VAADTAAAANEEG
-1160 TVVKLSKKSPGALSV
+1160 TVVKLSKKSPGTLSV

-1332 KVGQTSSA
+1332 KVVQTSSA

-1382 IHNLTEEKLQK
+1382 IHNLTEEKLKK

-1433 SRKNTVYSAD
+1433 SKKNTVYSAD

-1471 SRNMDEF
+1471 SQNMDEF

-1562 KMPLNEIRDQHG
+1562 EMPLSDIRDQHS

-1583 ITKSALRLS
+1583 ITKSALRLRD
-1592 GVLKQTMNY
+1592 VLKQTMNY
-1601 LRNAQNGTQYD
+1601 LRNAKNGTQYD

-1653 KSLYTPS
+1653 KALYTPS

-1683 AQHNGDTK
+1683 AQNGGDTK

-1715 MHALEGRLQNRTQE
+1715 MHALELRLQNRTQE

-1740 RMYDL
+1740 RMFDL
-1745 MHQIDATRDKR
+1745 MNRIDATRDKR

-1790 VFNGYGLNIDGKLAN
+1790 AFNGYGLNIDGKLAN
-1805 DVRTL
+1805 EVRTL

-1908 ENARAQL
+1908 DNARAQL
-1915 RLTDGMQVDEKA
+1915 NLVKGMQVSEQS
-1927 VTKLARGI
+1927 VNGIAR
-1935 VTDYSSK
+1935 
-1942 ADVAKLSND
+1942 DVASEYKSEVDVQQFADDLQTLFAHAAQSGKTKAAYSEFND
-1951 LYQLFNYA
+1951 L
-1959 SHSPDTDAAFSELN
+1959 
-1973 DIGIGVARQVIEQS
+1973 GIGLAQKVIEASPQI
-1987 QQVDTS
+1987 DTK
-1993 VSEQFSDLKDYLKST
+1993 VSDQFSQMKDFFAANELKLDEV
-2008 PIRLT
+2008 
-2013 DAQKEQIAASYGS
+2013 QKKELAKMYGS
-2026 LANFRKEY
+2026 YYNFQKRY
-2034 RGTIKI
+2034 RDVLRF
-2040 SNDGVALDTV
+2040 SDNGVALSDAMETIAQTYPYLYDKTSGDSAV
-2050 IGEMAESYPFLYDS
+2050 IGL
-2064 IQGGDLIETLTDA
+2064 LDA
-2077 ADVTKPQIVNPYYM
+2077 M
-2091 DMDGAAADLWLEIQQ
+2091 DMMRPTLENPHYDRIESAAADLWLDIQQ
-2106 RYTDTPMV
+2106 RYTGTDDV
-2114 QTYADKQK
+2114 RAFAGEHAA
-2122 TKLVELKQQQ
+2122 EL
-2132 KQQIKELRQQA
+2132 
-2143 KDEMDV
+2143 
-2149 ALQIAKERAQ
+2149 
-2159 RQQDAA
+2159 DA
-2165 VRGERQKQQVKTEKL
+2165 
-2180 KAKNQQLRTDIEN
+2180 LRTDQQKNLSQLRSEGEYN
-2193 ERIANAVNRALAS
+2193 KKLLREHGVSVARRRAEINKA
-2206 KRYAALKK
+2206 K
-2214 QNTADL
+2214 ADARQ
-2220 KTQRETIKTRERV
+2220 TVREQQKERV
-2233 GRYKDRIKAAA
+2233 SVRTYKDRIKAAA

-2379 ADSDIARM
+2379 ADSEIERM
-2387 GSQKTG
+2387 GSRKTG
-2393 KVRKQLQKFM
+2393 KVRKQLQKIM

-2419 SLGGVYERIGRDLFN
+2419 SLGGEYERIGRDLFN
-2434 GRTEAAFILRDSKEF
+2434 GQTEAAFILRDSKEF

-2464 QKGDVLTLN
+2464 QKGDVLTLD

-2536 KITSWLTD
+2536 KITNWLTD

-2629 IDQIFGNHAEE
+2629 IDQIFGHHAEE
-2640 MAKYAG
+2640 MALYAG
-2646 LAIPQDNMIRYLNYK
+2646 MAIPQDNMIRYLNYK

-2687 YIDRFNADVG
+2687 YIDRLNADVG

-2735 FRAFSMMN
+2735 FRAFCKIN
-2743 PKYMRLGWMGAYQ
+2743 PKYMRFGWMGAYQ

-2777 SMGAADWILDKKPS
+2777 SRGAADWILDKKPTNLI
-2791 GPIEWSDK
+2791 GWSDK
-2799 VFGTL
+2799 VFGSL

-2816 WNSVKAEIHGET
+2816 WNSVKAEVHGKT

-2846 EVIDFTQVYDS
+2846 EVINYTQVYDS
-2857 TFSRSDW
+2857 TLSRSDW

-2875 TAFMAEPTTSMNM
+2875 TSFMGEPTTSMNM
-2888 FMYSVLHA
+2888 FMYSLLHI
-2896 KDKNYSGK
+2896 KDKNYSGDLRF
-2904 VHVIPATLAL
+2904 ISSFLAL
-2914 AATTIINAAVK
+2914 SASTIINAAVK

-2984 VSDVMELAQGYDVT
+2984 VSDAMELAQGYDVT

-3073 YETIASGDEKRAGEL
+3073 YETIASGDDKRAEKL

-3098 SKDIDTGVAKSLME
+3098 SKDIDAGVAKSLME

-3187 ETPDAAKEEAL
+3187 ETPNTAKEEAL

-3208 ELVEKALFV
+3208 ELVEKTLSV
-3217 YSEQFAELDS
+3217 YSEQFDELDS
-3227 ALYTADDMELVGTL
+3227 ALYTADDMEMVGTL

-3260 DSKATDPKKSVLNK
+3260 DSKATDPKKSVLDK

-3287 DKGYA
+3287 DKGYT

-3304 VYGSYGLT
+3304 VYGSYGMT
-3312 EEKIDKWLPGEKAD
+3312 EEKIDKWLPGEKAA

-3474 KLKSMLQSLDLH
+3474 KLKAMLQSLDLH

>member
-1 MAKDKKKRSANYIGA
+1 MAKKKSTYKVNGKNVTISDSERRAAAQDIASNGFYSATHRMDEEKIRRDAERIEQEDREYALEKIRQDPTSPARNAGITGMNSA
-16 ADELVR
+16 ARVR
-22 KAKADPEGTAASVSE
+22 
-37 WESSQREQAI
+37 REQ
-47 QDRAAREIAAKN
+47 QRQEEARRKRQEEYN
-59 LRSYIQR
+59 
-66 HPSFSR
+66 
-72 SQKDAIAAAI
+72 
-82 LRETTDINAAHRREN
+82 N
-97 IGKAQREIQSQNEL
+97 
-111 TSNPYAQ
+111 NPYAQ
-118 AMRKT
+118 VM
-123 MLNQER
+123 
-129 ARLDSLP
+129 
-136 GFSVSE
+136 
-142 LDALDDDERNR
+142 
-153 RITDWAKRSAAVDRG
+153 
-168 LEKTNQSI
+168 
-176 DAYNAA
+176 
-182 KARQRNDTEQEE
+182 
-194 LNKYINNPTA
+194 
-204 MVARMTMLNQERAR
+204 RMTMLNQERAR
-218 LDSLPSMTLD
+218 LDSLLANTDQARETELMKSWH
-228 EAMDYGSRSAAVNQ
+228 ERSSAVDQ

-313 EKPKNAFA
+313 EKPKNSFA

-459 DTVSSGT
+459 DTVSSGM

-544 FSIENFLKMSSPA
+544 FSIENFIKMSSPA

-578 GTEVADIVS
+578 GTEIADIAS

-592 RDISQ
+592 GDISQ

-698 YDTEAILRAAA
+698 YDTEVILRAAA

-719 KSSKTAQR
+719 KSGKTAQR

-734 QNAPESVSS
+734 QNAPESVSA
-743 QEQTNRTNTEENAQQ
+743 QEQTNRTNTEENARQ
-758 TRKQPRVDYA
+758 TRKQPRMDYA

-773 NEETDI
+773 NEEADI

-851 ARDGVAYDT
+851 ARDGVSYDT

-884 QSTSAQAQTQVATN
+884 QSASAQTQTQVATN
-898 QEQAATEQQVE
+898 QEQVAKEQQVE

-920 QTESKAAQQVKKAVK
+920 QTEAKAAQQVKKAVK

-940 SYVRAELTNEQRSA
+940 SYARAELTNEQRSA

-1046 DALTKDGQ
+1046 DALTKNGQ

-1101 SLFEQI
+1101 SLFEKI
-1107 RKFFKELADTFKQ
+1107 RKFFKELTDTFKQ

-1147 VAADTAATANEEG
+1147 VAADTAAAANEEG
-1160 TVVKLSKKSPGALSV
+1160 TVVKLSKKSPGTLSV

-1332 KVGQTSSA
+1332 KVVQTSSA

-1382 IHNLTEEKLQK
+1382 IHNLTEEKLKK

-1433 SRKNTVYSAD
+1433 SKKNTVYSAD

-1471 SRNMDEF
+1471 SQNMDEF

-1562 KMPLNEIRDQHG
+1562 EMPLSDIRDQHS

-1583 ITKSALRLS
+1583 ITKSALRLRD
-1592 GVLKQTMNY
+1592 VLKQTMNY
-1601 LRNAQNGTQYD
+1601 LRNAKNGTQYD

-1653 KSLYTPS
+1653 KALYTPS

-1683 AQHNGDTK
+1683 AQNGGDTK

-1715 MHALEGRLQNRTQE
+1715 MHALELRLQNRTQE

-1740 RMYDL
+1740 RMFDL
-1745 MHQIDATRDKR
+1745 MNRIDATRDKR

-1790 VFNGYGLNIDGKLAN
+1790 AFNGYGLNIDGKLAN
-1805 DVRTL
+1805 EVRTL

-1908 ENARAQL
+1908 DNARAQL
-1915 RLTDGMQVDEKA
+1915 NLVKGMQVSEQS
-1927 VTKLARGI
+1927 VNGIAR
-1935 VTDYSSK
+1935 
-1942 ADVAKLSND
+1942 DVASEYKSEVDVQQFADDLQTLFAHAAQSGKTKAAYSEFND
-1951 LYQLFNYA
+1951 L
-1959 SHSPDTDAAFSELN
+1959 
-1973 DIGIGVARQVIEQS
+1973 GIGLAQKVIEASPQI
-1987 QQVDTS
+1987 DTK
-1993 VSEQFSDLKDYLKST
+1993 VSDQFSQMKDFFAANELKLDEV
-2008 PIRLT
+2008 
-2013 DAQKEQIAASYGS
+2013 QKKELAKMYGS
-2026 LANFRKEY
+2026 YYNFQKRY
-2034 RGTIKI
+2034 RDVLRF
-2040 SNDGVALDTV
+2040 SDNGVALSDAMETIAQTYPYLYDKTSGDSAV
-2050 IGEMAESYPFLYDS
+2050 IGL
-2064 IQGGDLIETLTDA
+2064 LDA
-2077 ADVTKPQIVNPYYM
+2077 M
-2091 DMDGAAADLWLEIQQ
+2091 DMMRPTLENPHYDRIESAAADLWLDIQQ
-2106 RYTDTPMV
+2106 RYTGTDDV
-2114 QTYADKQK
+2114 RAFAGEHAA
-2122 TKLVELKQQQ
+2122 EL
-2132 KQQIKELRQQA
+2132 
-2143 KDEMDV
+2143 
-2149 ALQIAKERAQ
+2149 
-2159 RQQDAA
+2159 DA
-2165 VRGERQKQQVKTEKL
+2165 
-2180 KAKNQQLRTDIEN
+2180 LRTDQQKNLSQLRSEGEYN
-2193 ERIANAVNRALAS
+2193 KKLLREHGVSVARRRAEINKA
-2206 KRYAALKK
+2206 K
-2214 QNTADL
+2214 ADARQ
-2220 KTQRETIKTRERV
+2220 TVREQQKERV
-2233 GRYKDRIKAAA
+2233 SVRTYKDRIKAAA

-2379 ADSDIARM
+2379 ADSEIERM
-2387 GSQKTG
+2387 GSRKTG
-2393 KVRKQLQKFM
+2393 KVRKQLQKIM

-2419 SLGGVYERIGRDLFN
+2419 SLGGEYERIGRDLFN
-2434 GRTEAAFILRDSKEF
+2434 GQTEAAFILRDSKEF

-2464 QKGDVLTLN
+2464 QKGDVLTLD

-2536 KITSWLTD
+2536 KITNWLTD

-2629 IDQIFGNHAEE
+2629 IDQIFGHHAEE
-2640 MAKYAG
+2640 MALYAG
-2646 LAIPQDNMIRYLNYK
+2646 MAIPQDNMIRYLNYK

-2687 YIDRFNADVG
+2687 YIDRLNADVG

-2735 FRAFSMMN
+2735 FRAFCKIN
-2743 PKYMRLGWMGAYQ
+2743 PKYMRFGWMGAYQ

-2777 SMGAADWILDKKPS
+2777 SRGAADWILDKKPTNLI
-2791 GPIEWSDK
+2791 GWSDK
-2799 VFGTL
+2799 VFGSL

-2816 WNSVKAEIHGET
+2816 WNSVKAEVHGKT

-2846 EVIDFTQVYDS
+2846 EVINYTQVYDS
-2857 TFSRSDW
+2857 TLSRSDW

-2875 TAFMAEPTTSMNM
+2875 TSFMGEPTTSMNM
-2888 FMYSVLHA
+2888 FMYSLLHI
-2896 KDKNYSGK
+2896 KDKNYSGDLRF
-2904 VHVIPATLAL
+2904 ISSFLAL
-2914 AATTIINAAVK
+2914 SASTIINAAVK

-2984 VSDVMELAQGYDVT
+2984 VSDAMELAQGYDVT

-3073 YETIASGDEKRAGEL
+3073 YETIASGDDKRAEKL

-3164 KKAEALLESE
+3164 KEAEALLESE

-3187 ETPDAAKEEAL
+3187 DTPDAAKEEAL
-3198 REQLEKQYGK
+3198 REQMEKQYGK

-3260 DSKATDPKKSVLNK
+3260 DSKATDPKKSVLDK

-3312 EEKIDKWLPGEKAD
+3312 EERIDKWLSGDKAD

>member
-1 MAKDKKKRSANYIGA
+1 MPLIDSVKKKEAEKKRKREQEAEKQRSGSKDSGSQAKSTLPNAEEQVKAHKWHGQANPLKADKEKSGDLHYDKYKA
-16 ADELVR
+16 AYER
-22 KAKADPEGTAASVSE
+22 KAQQEAS
-37 WESSQREQAI
+37 
-47 QDRAAREIAAKN
+47 
-59 LRSYIQR
+59 RSYI
-66 HPSFSR
+66 
-72 SQKDAIAAAI
+72 
-82 LRETTDINAAHRREN
+82 EN
-97 IGKAQREIQSQNEL
+97 FRKQYAENNLSPEEQLERYKN
-111 TSNPYAQ
+111 NPT
-118 AMRKT
+118 AMVARKT

-136 GFSVSE
+136 G
-142 LDALDDDERNR
+142 
-153 RITDWAKRSAAVDRG
+153 
-168 LEKTNQSI
+168 
-176 DAYNAA
+176 
-182 KARQRNDTEQEE
+182 
-194 LNKYINNPTA
+194 
-204 MVARMTMLNQERAR
+204 
-218 LDSLPSMTLD
+218 MTLD
-228 EAMDYGSRSAAVNQ
+228 EVRDYDARSAA
-242 GLRQTER
+242 L
-249 NLSDYD
+249 D
-255 KAMERLKLQ
+255 KALRKTNKNLDNYNTRRGLERVQ
-264 QYGDTVRENADFTEY
+264 QNARQDSEFAKYAQRGNAIENPSYEKAQSGLYIFGKQIGGAKIPNKVTFARDNADKLAEHETAIVNGTE
-279 SRKGASAENPDNQ
+279 KQ
-292 WQAVWTGNRVK
+292 
-303 NPVTY
+303 
-308 ARAQA
+308 RALY
-313 EKPKNAFA
+313 
-321 RFMDNA
+321 RH
-327 FNYGQSDSPGD
+327 
-338 IQRLASYMT
+338 MT
-347 RDEVN
+347 NDEVET
-352 VYNYLWAKDQENGT
+352 YNYLLAKDNENGT
-366 SDASKYFTDL
+366 HDADDYLGKL
-376 TKTLFERQSEGY
+376 TETLRDRQSAAINDYY
-388 VEGAQKWST
+388 VQTANEHPVLATATNIIGSPLKGTAMVSAALDRIRGREIDQNSGAMQFARGMDTMTST
-397 ESAGNSALASGTT
+397 VSGNINEDVYKKTDSAFLANASSFVYDTGVSIAQSAFNTLASGGNT
-410 VLRSPANGV
+410 
-419 AYLDALATKAQG
+419 
-431 KRIDPSSATQVQARV
+431 
-446 NSSVRGAVANEIS
+446 
-459 DTVSSGT
+459 
-466 GSQFLGDATSFL
+466 
-478 YQTGLSIADSALN
+478 IAPL
-491 TAITGGNA
+491 
-499 LASSALMGGTA
+499 LMMGGSVGA
-510 ATSAMQEA
+510 SAMQEA
-518 LDGGASDTQ
+518 LDGGATDEQ

-532 GLAGFFE
+532 GWAALFE
-539 AFFER
+539 ALFEKV
-544 FSIENFLKMSSPA
+544 SIENFVKMSSPA
-557 AKGSAIMNLLR
+557 AKGAVVKNILK
-568 QMGIEASEEL
+568 QMGIEASEESA
-578 GTEVADIVS
+578 TEIADIIS
-587 EYLVM
+587 ESWIM
-592 RDISQ
+592 GENSQ
-597 YKDATPGEIAQQIAL
+597 YRDKSAAEL
-612 AALGGAL
+612 AFQVFMSGLGGAV
-619 SGGVMGG
+619 SGGVMGSFG
-626 TGLLVNNIQSNQIGK
+626 QASNYLGARSIGRSAQQLNLQDQILADA
-641 AASRVGVSDSVI
+641 AASSDKSASDLAKAMQRGTAKSSASNLGRV
-653 QDALNSNDPSA
+653 
-664 RALAQQML
+664 
-672 DGEAKTNSRNVGKLY
+672 Y

-719 KSSKTAQR
+719 KSGKTAQR

-743 QEQTNRTNTEENAQQ
+743 QEQTNHTTTEENAQQ

-773 NEETDI
+773 NEEADI

-820 YGTEAAQR
+820 YSTEAAQR

-867 VENYLSEDQ
+867 VKNYLNEDQ

-884 QSTSAQAQTQVATN
+884 QSAAAQTQTQVATN
-898 QEQAATEQQVE
+898 QEQVATEQQVE

-920 QTESKAAQQVKKAVK
+920 QTEAKVAQQVKKAAK

-940 SYVRAELTNEQRSA
+940 SYARAELTNEQRSA
-954 IKKNRSQLQVVDAM
+954 IKKNRGQLQVVDAM

-1054 NVDDLVKYQMDTFGY
+1054 SVDDLVKYQMDTFGY
-1069 SEDVAREEVVAN
+1069 TEDVAREEVVAN
-1081 SAATVLT
+1081 SAAAVLT

-1101 SLFEQI
+1101 SLFEKI
-1107 RKFFKELADTFKQ
+1107 RKFFSELAETFKQ

-1147 VAADTAATANEEG
+1147 VAADTKTPSTGIEFGPMTRYSAKDRNIIEGYLGAVDTDLLEIARWYKSNKQAKNGRHKVTSVSDRMASDIKLHVGIDVKGYEVWVDKSTFDHIEKRHGENGSADHSMADLNDVARMKYVIDHYDDMEALVDKDGKWITSSRYTDAMNNQAPLVIVKKKINGTYFLSEAVVDSKWHKVWVETAYIN
-1160 TVVKLSKKSPGALSV
+1160 KKGVTQVETMPG
-1175 KEQISSHVDQLDQM
+1175 KNRT
-1189 KPVASTDIHSRPQ
+1189 PAST
-1202 RNGYPDKTLMREKL
+1202 
-1216 NEHYGSQRFTVDRKG
+1216 
-1231 FGQVQFDQNALR
+1231 
-1243 EMVGYINSDSEF
+1243 SETH
-1255 VAAMEAPAIVKRG
+1255 PA
-1268 IEIDH
+1268 
-1273 HVEHKGHDD
+1273 
-1282 VESFT
+1282 
-1287 FAAPIAIN
+1287 
-1295 EVVGYAAVVVQRTNR
+1295 
-1310 NKPHCVRI
+1310 
-1318 LSPDGSGFDFGQKK
+1318 SPPK
-1332 KVGQTSSA
+1332 
-1340 VPTQGDKQQRIGS
+1340 S
-1353 TFKNS
+1353 TI
-1358 VAEASD
+1358 AEASD
-1364 VVKFSAKDPVEK
+1364 VVKGAVEDISAK
-1376 KGTLLA
+1376 
-1382 IHNLTEEKLQK
+1382 
-1393 FLALGGAPMP
+1393 
-1403 SIAVTRSDVE
+1403 
-1413 HSNFGDISLI
+1413 
-1423 FDKSTIDPKA
+1423 
-1433 SRKNTVYSAD
+1433 
-1443 AWTPTFP
+1443 
-1450 QIEYETNT
+1450 
-1458 KVDNAVYSRLTAL
+1458 
-1471 SRNMDEF
+1471 
-1478 YREDLKRVLY
+1478 
-1488 GVDDGL
+1488 
-1494 NRYGGEAG
+1494 
-1502 FVEHAMDNLGLQAAY
+1502 
-1517 LEDNGEHID
+1517 
-1526 RITKQVERDKGYS
+1526 
-1539 EDRVERYQKVA
+1539 
-1550 EVLGTT
+1550 TT
-1556 DADEIG
+1556 DNNSD
-1562 KMPLNEIRDQHG
+1562 
-1574 AELEKAVPG
+1574 
-1583 ITKSALRLS
+1583 S
-1592 GVLKQTMNY
+1592 
-1601 LRNAQNGTQYD
+1601 
-1612 TVTDYDAMRSEVEKR
+1612 
-1627 IDKPAFEKWVKEL
+1627 
-1640 YAGIEAGSGVYNG
+1640 
-1653 KSLYTPS
+1653 
-1660 GNRRSFAA
+1660 
-1668 THYPATLENIAKAMA
+1668 
-1683 AQHNGDTK
+1683 
-1691 NVSGFNGIKTL
+1691 GIKL
-1702 RAGMAQRFKSIAD
+1702 
-1715 MHALEGRLQNRTQE
+1715 
-1729 QADALNNALSD
+1729 
-1740 RMYDL
+1740 
-1745 MHQIDATRDKR
+1745 
-1756 YASMDNSLMA
+1756 
-1766 MDNVGEIMMEIADGG
+1766 
-1781 KYSAQHIQD
+1781 
-1790 VFNGYGLNIDGKLAN
+1790 
-1805 DVRTL
+1805 
-1810 LFDVQQMPVNLFEAK
+1810 
-1825 PERAVYTNEVRMA
+1825 
-1838 VMPEGEYP
+1838 
-1846 ELQQQFRDMGIPVET
+1846 
-1861 YDPEV
+1861 
-1866 QGDRVRVMNSDVT
+1866 
-1879 EPLRFSVK
+1879 SVK

-1894 KKLQRENDKLKGAL
+1894 KKLQRENDKLKSAL

-1942 ADVAKLSND
+1942 ADVTKLSND

-1973 DIGIGVARQVIEQS
+1973 DIGIGLARQVIEQS

-2040 SNDGVALDTV
+2040 SNDGIALDTV
-2050 IGEMAESYPFLYDS
+2050 IGEMAESYPFLYDG
-2064 IQGGDLIETLTDA
+2064 IQGGDLIETLTNA
-2077 ADVTKPQIVNPYYM
+2077 ADVTKLQIVNPYYM

-2122 TKLVELKQQQ
+2122 AKLVELKQQQ

-2165 VRGERQKQQVKTEKL
+2165 VRGERQKQQVKAEKL
-2180 KAKNQQLRTDIEN
+2180 KAKNQQLQTDIEN

-2220 KTQRETIKTRERV
+2220 KTQRENIKTRERV

-2274 IDMGFKEGSKVSENW
+2274 IDMGFKEGSKTSENW

-2315 DQETVDNLA
+2315 DQETVDGLA

-2379 ADSDIARM
+2379 ADSEIERM
-2387 GSQKTG
+2387 GSRKTG
-2393 KVRKQLQKFM
+2393 KVRKQLQKIM
-2403 DSKLMLGNT
+2403 DSKLILGNT

-2419 SLGGVYERIGRDLFN
+2419 SLGGEYERIGRDLFN
-2434 GRTEAAFILRDSKEF
+2434 GRTEAAFILRESKDF
-2449 HSDLKER
+2449 HSGLKKR

-2735 FRAFSMMN
+2735 FRAFGVIN

-2777 SMGAADWILDKKPS
+2777 SMGAADWILDKKPTN
-2791 GPIEWSDK
+2791 PLEWSDK

-2816 WNSVKAEIHGET
+2816 WNSVKAEVHDKT
-2828 GLAMDSE
+2828 GLDMNSE

-2846 EVIDFTQVYDS
+2846 EVIDYTQVYDS

-2875 TAFMAEPTTSMNM
+2875 TSFMAEPTTSMNM
-2888 FMYSVLHA
+2888 FMYSLLHM

-2904 VHVIPATLAL
+2904 VHFVPATLAL

-3164 KKAEALLESE
+3164 KEAEALLESE

-3187 ETPDAAKEEAL
+3187 ETPNTAKEEAL
-3198 REQLEKQYGK
+3198 REQLEEQYGK
-3208 ELVEKALFV
+3208 ELVEKALSV
-3217 YSEQFAELDS
+3217 YAEQFDELDS

-3241 AFESGKTA
+3241 AFDSGKTA

-3260 DSKATDPKKSVLNK
+3260 DSKATDPKKSVLGK

-3287 DKGYA
+3287 DKGYT

-3312 EEKIDKWLPGEKAD
+3312 EEKIDAWLPGQKTA
-3326 ALYEAVDA
+3326 ALYDAVDA
-3334 GASVQSLNKLIK
+3334 GASTQSLNKLIK

-3358 INRISSTYK
+3358 INRISGTYK

-3423 VRAGDAG
+3423 VKAGDAG
-3430 AVKQYVANLKKD
+3430 AVKQYVANLRKD

-3486 DKRGNQYYPDSKIA
+3486 DKKGNQYYPDSKIA

-3507 EKK
+3507 DKK

>member
-72 SQKDAIAAAI
+72 SQKDATAAVI
-82 LRETTDINAAHRREN
+82 LRETTDINAARRREN

-182 KARQRNDTEQEE
+182 MARQRNDTEQEE

-228 EAMDYGSRSAAVNQ
+228 EAMDYGARSAAVDQ

-347 RDEVN
+347 RDEVD

-544 FSIENFLKMSSPA
+544 FSIESFLKMSSPA

-719 KSSKTAQR
+719 KSGKTAQR

-773 NEETDI
+773 NEEADI

-876 RMQAYAAG
+876 RMQAYVAG
-884 QSTSAQAQTQVATN
+884 QSASAQTQTQVATN
-898 QEQAATEQQVE
+898 QEQVATEQQVE

-920 QTESKAAQQVKKAVK
+920 QTEAKAAQQVKKAVK

-940 SYVRAELTNEQRSA
+940 SYARAELTNEQRSA
-954 IKKNRSQLQVVDAM
+954 IKKNRSQLQVVDTL

-1040 LQTTVF
+1040 LQTTVL

-1107 RKFFKELADTFKQ
+1107 RKFFNELAETFKQ

-1147 VAADTAATANEEG
+1147 VAADTAATGYTTGKQMLSRKEFSDITPATREESLQLDLLDERNLARYFKEVDSTLDG
-1160 TVVKLSKKSPGALSV
+1160 SMPAGKLVLVGKPPKVLVEYMKSTNPIQIPQKIIKKAALSKNESADGKHALGRAVIEQLPVQLAYPMAITGNTSDHQQMNDNSIVVWTDWKTEAGASV
-1175 KEQISSHVDQLDQM
+1175 IVPIRIDVTGNVGVYNNINSVFDAYNSDYAADLLRDRNLLY
-1189 KPVASTDIHSRPQ
+1189 T
-1202 RNGYPDKTLMREKL
+1202 RNGKNIQELL
-1216 NEHYGSQRFTVDRKG
+1216 SQRR
-1231 FGQVQFDQNALR
+1231 QVPQVNR
-1243 EMVGYINSDSEF
+1243 SDVSSE
-1255 VAAMEAPAIVKRG
+1255 
-1268 IEIDH
+1268 
-1273 HVEHKGHDD
+1273 
-1282 VESFT
+1282 
-1287 FAAPIAIN
+1287 
-1295 EVVGYAAVVVQRTNR
+1295 
-1310 NKPHCVRI
+1310 
-1318 LSPDGSGFDFGQKK
+1318 
-1332 KVGQTSSA
+1332 
-1340 VPTQGDKQQRIGS
+1340 
-1353 TFKNS
+1353 NS

-1364 VVKFSAKDPVEK
+1364 VVKGAVEDISAK
-1376 KGTLLA
+1376 
-1382 IHNLTEEKLQK
+1382 
-1393 FLALGGAPMP
+1393 
-1403 SIAVTRSDVE
+1403 
-1413 HSNFGDISLI
+1413 
-1423 FDKSTIDPKA
+1423 
-1433 SRKNTVYSAD
+1433 
-1443 AWTPTFP
+1443 
-1450 QIEYETNT
+1450 
-1458 KVDNAVYSRLTAL
+1458 
-1471 SRNMDEF
+1471 
-1478 YREDLKRVLY
+1478 
-1488 GVDDGL
+1488 
-1494 NRYGGEAG
+1494 
-1502 FVEHAMDNLGLQAAY
+1502 
-1517 LEDNGEHID
+1517 
-1526 RITKQVERDKGYS
+1526 
-1539 EDRVERYQKVA
+1539 
-1550 EVLGTT
+1550 TT
-1556 DADEIG
+1556 DNNSD
-1562 KMPLNEIRDQHG
+1562 
-1574 AELEKAVPG
+1574 
-1583 ITKSALRLS
+1583 S
-1592 GVLKQTMNY
+1592 
-1601 LRNAQNGTQYD
+1601 
-1612 TVTDYDAMRSEVEKR
+1612 
-1627 IDKPAFEKWVKEL
+1627 
-1640 YAGIEAGSGVYNG
+1640 
-1653 KSLYTPS
+1653 
-1660 GNRRSFAA
+1660 
-1668 THYPATLENIAKAMA
+1668 
-1683 AQHNGDTK
+1683 
-1691 NVSGFNGIKTL
+1691 GIKL
-1702 RAGMAQRFKSIAD
+1702 
-1715 MHALEGRLQNRTQE
+1715 
-1729 QADALNNALSD
+1729 
-1740 RMYDL
+1740 
-1745 MHQIDATRDKR
+1745 
-1756 YASMDNSLMA
+1756 
-1766 MDNVGEIMMEIADGG
+1766 
-1781 KYSAQHIQD
+1781 
-1790 VFNGYGLNIDGKLAN
+1790 
-1805 DVRTL
+1805 
-1810 LFDVQQMPVNLFEAK
+1810 
-1825 PERAVYTNEVRMA
+1825 
-1838 VMPEGEYP
+1838 
-1846 ELQQQFRDMGIPVET
+1846 
-1861 YDPEV
+1861 
-1866 QGDRVRVMNSDVT
+1866 
-1879 EPLRFSVK
+1879 SVK
-1887 DVEPADA
+1887 DVEPADT

-1908 ENARAQL
+1908 ENAHAQL

-1942 ADVAKLSND
+1942 ADVTKLSSD

-1973 DIGIGVARQVIEQS
+1973 DIGIGLARQVIEQS

-2013 DAQKEQIAASYGS
+2013 DAQKEQISASYGS

-2040 SNDGVALDTV
+2040 SNDGIALDTV
-2050 IGEMAESYPFLYDS
+2050 IGEMAESYPFLYDG
-2064 IQGGDLIETLTDA
+2064 IQGGDLIETLTNA

-2122 TKLVELKQQQ
+2122 AKLVELKQQQ
-2132 KQQIKELRQQA
+2132 KQQIKDLRQQA

-2165 VRGERQKQQVKTEKL
+2165 VRGERQKQQVKAEKL

-2193 ERIANAVNRALAS
+2193 ERIANAINRALAS

-2214 QNTADL
+2214 QNTVDL

-2379 ADSDIARM
+2379 ADSEIERM
-2387 GSQKTG
+2387 GSRKTG
-2393 KVRKQLQKFM
+2393 KVRKQLQKIM
-2403 DSKLMLGNT
+2403 DSKLILGNT
-2412 KPIFLMD
+2412 KPVFLMD
-2419 SLGGVYERIGRDLFN
+2419 SLGGEYERIGRDLFN
-2434 GRTEAAFILRDSKEF
+2434 GRTEAAFILRDSKDF

-2709 GVMLSKFKKGA
+2709 GPMLSRFKKGA

-2735 FRAFSMMN
+2735 FRAFSMLN
-2743 PKYMRLGWMGAYQ
+2743 VKNLLSLTAHPFQAYR

-2777 SMGAADWILDKKPS
+2777 SRGAADWILDKKPTN
-2791 GPIEWSDK
+2791 PIGWSDK
-2799 VFGTL
+2799 FFGMF
-2804 PEKADAVTWGAL
+2804 PEGADAFTWGQL
-2816 WNSVKAEIHGET
+2816 WNVVKHEVHSKT

-2875 TAFMAEPTTSMNM
+2875 TSFMAEPTTSMNM
-2888 FMYSVLHA
+2888 FMYSLLHI

-2904 VHVIPATLAL
+2904 VHFIPATLAL

-3073 YETIASGDEKRAGEL
+3073 YETIASGDDKRAEKL

-3098 SKDIDTGVAKSLME
+3098 SKDIDAGVAKSLME

-3164 KKAEALLESE
+3164 KEAEALLESE

-3187 ETPDAAKEEAL
+3187 ETSNTAKEEAL
-3198 REQLEKQYGK
+3198 REQLDEQYGK
-3208 ELVEKALFV
+3208 QLVEKALSV
-3217 YSEQFAELDS
+3217 YSEQFDELDS
-3227 ALYTADDMELVGTL
+3227 ALYTADDMEMVGTL

-3260 DSKATDPKKSVLNK
+3260 DSKATDPKKSVLDK

-3304 VYGSYGLT
+3304 VYGSYGMT
-3312 EEKIDKWLPGEKAD
+3312 EEKIDKWLPGEKAA

-3430 AVKQYVANLKKD
+3430 AVKQYVASLKKD

-3474 KLKSMLQSLDLH
+3474 KLKAMLQSLDLH

-3500 KWIKDAQ
+3500 KWIKEAQ

>member
-1 MAKDKKKRSANYIGA
+1 MAKKKSTYKVNGKNVTISDSERRAATQDIASNGFYSATHRMDEEKIRRDAERIEQEDREYALEKIRQDPTSPARNAGITGMNSA
-16 ADELVR
+16 ARVR
-22 KAKADPEGTAASVSE
+22 
-37 WESSQREQAI
+37 REQ
-47 QDRAAREIAAKN
+47 QRQEEARRKRQEEYN
-59 LRSYIQR
+59 
-66 HPSFSR
+66 
-72 SQKDAIAAAI
+72 
-82 LRETTDINAAHRREN
+82 N
-97 IGKAQREIQSQNEL
+97 
-111 TSNPYAQ
+111 NPYAQ
-118 AMRKT
+118 VM
-123 MLNQER
+123 
-129 ARLDSLP
+129 
-136 GFSVSE
+136 
-142 LDALDDDERNR
+142 
-153 RITDWAKRSAAVDRG
+153 
-168 LEKTNQSI
+168 
-176 DAYNAA
+176 
-182 KARQRNDTEQEE
+182 
-194 LNKYINNPTA
+194 
-204 MVARMTMLNQERAR
+204 RMTMLNQERAR
-218 LDSLPSMTLD
+218 LDSLPGMTLD
-228 EAMDYGSRSAAVNQ
+228 EVRDYDARSAA
-242 GLRQTER
+242 L
-249 NLSDYD
+249 D
-255 KAMERLKLQ
+255 KALRKTNKNLDNYNTRRGLERVQ
-264 QYGDTVRENADFTEY
+264 QNARQDSEFAKYAQRGNAIENPSYEKAQSGLYIFGKQIGGAKIPNKVTFARDNADKLAEHETAIVNGTE
-279 SRKGASAENPDNQ
+279 KQ
-292 WQAVWTGNRVK
+292 
-303 NPVTY
+303 
-308 ARAQA
+308 RALY
-313 EKPKNAFA
+313 
-321 RFMDNA
+321 RH
-327 FNYGQSDSPGD
+327 
-338 IQRLASYMT
+338 MT
-347 RDEVN
+347 NDEVET
-352 VYNYLWAKDQENGT
+352 YNYLLAKDNENGT
-366 SDASKYFTDL
+366 HDADDYLGKL
-376 TKTLFERQSEGY
+376 TETLRDRQSAAINDYY
-388 VEGAQKWST
+388 VQTANEHPVLATATNIIGSPLKGTAMVSAALDRIRGREIDQNSGAMQFARGMDTMTST
-397 ESAGNSALASGTT
+397 VSGNINEDVYKKTDSAFLANASSFVYDTGVSIAQSAFNTLASGGNT
-410 VLRSPANGV
+410 
-419 AYLDALATKAQG
+419 
-431 KRIDPSSATQVQARV
+431 
-446 NSSVRGAVANEIS
+446 
-459 DTVSSGT
+459 
-466 GSQFLGDATSFL
+466 
-478 YQTGLSIADSALN
+478 IAPL
-491 TAITGGNA
+491 
-499 LASSALMGGTA
+499 LMMGGSVGA
-510 ATSAMQEA
+510 SAMQEA
-518 LDGGASDTQ
+518 LDGGATDEQ

-532 GLAGFFE
+532 GWAALFE
-539 AFFER
+539 ALFEKV
-544 FSIENFLKMSSPA
+544 SIENFVKMSSPA
-557 AKGSAIMNLLR
+557 AKGAVVKNILK
-568 QMGIEASEEL
+568 QMGIEASEESA
-578 GTEVADIVS
+578 TEIADIIS
-587 EYLVM
+587 ESWIM
-592 RDISQ
+592 GENSQ
-597 YKDATPGEIAQQIAL
+597 YRDKSAAEL
-612 AALGGAL
+612 AFQVFMSGLGGAV
-619 SGGVMGG
+619 SGGVMGSFG
-626 TGLLVNNIQSNQIGK
+626 QASNYLGARSIGRSAQQLNLQDQILADA
-641 AASRVGVSDSVI
+641 AASSDKSASDLAKAMQRGTAKSSASNLGRV
-653 QDALNSNDPSA
+653 
-664 RALAQQML
+664 
-672 DGEAKTNSRNVGKLY
+672 Y

-727 QTASQNA
+727 QASSQNAQNA

-743 QEQTNRTNTEENAQQ
+743 QEQTNRTTTEENTQQ
-758 TRKQPRVDYA
+758 THKQPRVDYA

-773 NEETDI
+773 NEEADI

-884 QSTSAQAQTQVATN
+884 QSASAQTQTQVATN
-898 QEQAATEQQVE
+898 QEQVATEQQVE
-909 KPQNTEVSAAV
+909 KPQNTEVSAAA
-920 QTESKAAQQVKKAVK
+920 QTEAKTAQQVKKAAK

-940 SYVRAELTNEQRSA
+940 SYARAELTNEQRSA
-954 IKKNRSQLQVVDAM
+954 IKKNRGQLQVVDAM
-968 AKKYGREVVLVGS
+968 AKKYGREVALVGS
-981 LQGMEIN
+981 LQGMKIN
-988 GQTVEQSANGVYD
+988 GQTVEQNANGVYD

-1081 SAATVLT
+1081 SAAAVLT

-1101 SLFEQI
+1101 SLFEKI
-1107 RKFFKELADTFKQ
+1107 RKFFSELAETFKQ

-1147 VAADTAATANEEG
+1147 VAADTKTPSTGIEFGPMTRYSAKDRNIIEGYLGAVDTDLLEIARWYKSNKQAKNGRHKVTSVSDRMASDIKLHVGIDVKGYEVWVDKSTFDHIEKRHGENGSADHSMADLNDVARMKYVIDHYDDMEVLVDKDGKWITSSRYTDAMNNQAPLVIVKKKINGTYFLSEAVVDSKWHKVWVETAYIN
-1160 TVVKLSKKSPGALSV
+1160 KKGVTQVETMPG
-1175 KEQISSHVDQLDQM
+1175 KNRT
-1189 KPVASTDIHSRPQ
+1189 PAST
-1202 RNGYPDKTLMREKL
+1202 
-1216 NEHYGSQRFTVDRKG
+1216 
-1231 FGQVQFDQNALR
+1231 
-1243 EMVGYINSDSEF
+1243 SETH
-1255 VAAMEAPAIVKRG
+1255 PA
-1268 IEIDH
+1268 
-1273 HVEHKGHDD
+1273 
-1282 VESFT
+1282 
-1287 FAAPIAIN
+1287 
-1295 EVVGYAAVVVQRTNR
+1295 
-1310 NKPHCVRI
+1310 
-1318 LSPDGSGFDFGQKK
+1318 SPPK
-1332 KVGQTSSA
+1332 
-1340 VPTQGDKQQRIGS
+1340 S
-1353 TFKNS
+1353 TI
-1358 VAEASD
+1358 AEASD
-1364 VVKFSAKDPVEK
+1364 VVKGAVEDITAK
-1376 KGTLLA
+1376 
-1382 IHNLTEEKLQK
+1382 
-1393 FLALGGAPMP
+1393 
-1403 SIAVTRSDVE
+1403 
-1413 HSNFGDISLI
+1413 
-1423 FDKSTIDPKA
+1423 
-1433 SRKNTVYSAD
+1433 
-1443 AWTPTFP
+1443 
-1450 QIEYETNT
+1450 
-1458 KVDNAVYSRLTAL
+1458 
-1471 SRNMDEF
+1471 
-1478 YREDLKRVLY
+1478 
-1488 GVDDGL
+1488 
-1494 NRYGGEAG
+1494 
-1502 FVEHAMDNLGLQAAY
+1502 
-1517 LEDNGEHID
+1517 
-1526 RITKQVERDKGYS
+1526 
-1539 EDRVERYQKVA
+1539 
-1550 EVLGTT
+1550 TT
-1556 DADEIG
+1556 DNNSD
-1562 KMPLNEIRDQHG
+1562 
-1574 AELEKAVPG
+1574 
-1583 ITKSALRLS
+1583 S
-1592 GVLKQTMNY
+1592 
-1601 LRNAQNGTQYD
+1601 
-1612 TVTDYDAMRSEVEKR
+1612 
-1627 IDKPAFEKWVKEL
+1627 
-1640 YAGIEAGSGVYNG
+1640 
-1653 KSLYTPS
+1653 
-1660 GNRRSFAA
+1660 
-1668 THYPATLENIAKAMA
+1668 
-1683 AQHNGDTK
+1683 
-1691 NVSGFNGIKTL
+1691 GIKL
-1702 RAGMAQRFKSIAD
+1702 
-1715 MHALEGRLQNRTQE
+1715 
-1729 QADALNNALSD
+1729 
-1740 RMYDL
+1740 
-1745 MHQIDATRDKR
+1745 
-1756 YASMDNSLMA
+1756 
-1766 MDNVGEIMMEIADGG
+1766 
-1781 KYSAQHIQD
+1781 
-1790 VFNGYGLNIDGKLAN
+1790 
-1805 DVRTL
+1805 
-1810 LFDVQQMPVNLFEAK
+1810 
-1825 PERAVYTNEVRMA
+1825 
-1838 VMPEGEYP
+1838 
-1846 ELQQQFRDMGIPVET
+1846 
-1861 YDPEV
+1861 
-1866 QGDRVRVMNSDVT
+1866 
-1879 EPLRFSVK
+1879 SVK

-1894 KKLQRENDKLKGAL
+1894 KKLQRENDKLKSAL

-1942 ADVAKLSND
+1942 ADVNKLSND

-1973 DIGIGVARQVIEQS
+1973 DIGIGLARQVIEQS

-2008 PIRLT
+2008 PVRLT
-2013 DAQKEQIAASYGS
+2013 DAQKEQITSSYGS

-2050 IGEMAESYPFLYDS
+2050 VGEMAESYPFLYDS
-2064 IQGGDLIETLTDA
+2064 IQGGDLIETLTNA
-2077 ADVTKPQIVNPYYM
+2077 ADMTKPQIVNPYYM

-2122 TKLVELKQQQ
+2122 AKLVELKQQQ

-2165 VRGERQKQQVKTEKL
+2165 VRGERQKQQVKAEKL

-2387 GSQKTG
+2387 GSRKTG

-2403 DSKLMLGNT
+2403 GSKLMLGNT
-2412 KPIFLMD
+2412 KPVFLMD
-2419 SLGGVYERIGRDLFN
+2419 SLGGEYERIGRDLFD
-2434 GRTEAAFILRDSKEF
+2434 GQTEAAFILRDSKDF
-2449 HSDLKER
+2449 HSGLKKR

-2536 KITSWLTD
+2536 QITSWLTD

-2629 IDQIFGNHAEE
+2629 IDQIFGHHAEE
-2640 MAKYAG
+2640 MAMYAG

-2735 FRAFSMMN
+2735 FRAFSMLSVKN
-2743 PKYMRLGWMGAYQ
+2743 LLSLTKHPFQAYR

-2777 SMGAADWILDKKPS
+2777 SRGAADWILDKKPTNLI
-2791 GPIEWSDK
+2791 GMSDEF
-2799 VFGTL
+2799 FGMF
-2804 PEKADAVTWGAL
+2804 PEGADAFTWGQL
-2816 WNSVKAEIHGET
+2816 WNVVKHEVHSKT
-2828 GLAMDSE
+2828 GLAMNSE

-2846 EVIDFTQVYDS
+2846 EVINYTQVYDS

-2888 FMYSVLHA
+2888 FMYSLLHM

-2904 VHVIPATLAL
+2904 VHFVPATLAL

-2961 DWLGTPLGFVAGS
+2961 DWLGTPLGFAAGS
-2974 DFSVFTQIPL
+2974 DFSVLTQIPL

-3045 RDVESVVRLFGVE
+3045 RDVEAVVRLFGAE

-3098 SKDIDTGVAKSLME
+3098 SKDIDAGVAKSLME

-3120 YEMKDEGDIA
+3120 YEMKDEGDIS

-3164 KKAEALLESE
+3164 EKAEALLESE

-3208 ELVEKALFV
+3208 DLVEKALSV
-3217 YSEQFAELDS
+3217 YAEQFDELDS

-3241 AFESGKTA
+3241 AFDSGKTA

-3260 DSKATDPKKSVLNK
+3260 DSKATDPKKSVLGK

-3287 DKGYA
+3287 DKGYT

-3312 EEKIDKWLPGEKAD
+3312 EEKIDAWLPGQKTA
-3326 ALYEAVDA
+3326 ALYDAVDA
-3334 GASVQSLNKLIK
+3334 GASTQSLNKLIK

-3358 INRISSTYK
+3358 INRISGTYK

-3385 ASLLKNL
+3385 ASMLKNL
-3392 NLYDSKGKLYY
+3392 NLYDNKGKLYY

-3423 VRAGDAG
+3423 VKAGDAG
-3430 AVKQYVANLKKD
+3430 AVKKYVANLKKD

-3486 DKRGNQYYPDSKIA
+3486 DKKGNQYYPDSKIA

>member
-72 SQKDAIAAAI
+72 SQKDATAAII
-82 LRETTDINAAHRREN
+82 LRETTDINAARRREN

-182 KARQRNDTEQEE
+182 MARQRNDTEQEE

-228 EAMDYGSRSAAVNQ
+228 EAMDYGARSAAVNQ

-347 RDEVN
+347 RDEVD

-491 TAITGGNA
+491 MAITGGNA

-719 KSSKTAQR
+719 KSGKTAQR
-727 QTASQNA
+727 QTTRQNA

-743 QEQTNRTNTEENAQQ
+743 QEQTNHTTTEENAQQ

-773 NEETDI
+773 NEEADI

-820 YGTEAAQR
+820 YGTEAARR

-884 QSTSAQAQTQVATN
+884 QSAAAQTQTQVATN
-898 QEQAATEQQVE
+898 QEQVATEQQVE
-909 KPQNTEVSAAV
+909 KAQNTEVSAAV
-920 QTESKAAQQVKKAVK
+920 QTETKTAQQVKKAAK

-940 SYVRAELTNEQRSA
+940 SYARAELTNEQRSA
-954 IKKNRSQLQVVDAM
+954 IKKNRGQLQVVDAM

-981 LQGMEIN
+981 LKGMEIN

-1101 SLFEQI
+1101 SLFEKI
-1107 RKFFKELADTFKQ
+1107 RKFFSELAETFKQ

-1147 VAADTAATANEEG
+1147 VAADTSGYEAQSNRLRYAIKYDADNRPYVVIEEDILKGVPKDEWLKTVRNAIRSRYSDGIVVGNRVVHVSRKTANEMTYSQYAKYLRLNNPNVFEA
-1160 TVVKLSKKSPGALSV
+1160 KLRATNNIDEVL
-1175 KEQISSHVDQLDQM
+1175 
-1189 KPVASTDIHSRPQ
+1189 VASRDYVNEKPAHT
-1202 RNGYPDKTLMREKL
+1202 RNDGIQQFARGNVLLRIGKSDYEADVIVATRIDNTLLLYDML
-1216 NEHYGSQRFTVDRKG
+1216 DFRK
-1231 FGQVQFDQNALR
+1231 
-1243 EMVGYINSDSEF
+1243 SE
-1255 VAAMEAPAIVKRG
+1255 
-1268 IEIDH
+1268 
-1273 HVEHKGHDD
+1273 
-1282 VESFT
+1282 
-1287 FAAPIAIN
+1287 IN
-1295 EVVGYAAVVVQRTNR
+1295 E
-1310 NKPHCVRI
+1310 
-1318 LSPDGSGFDFGQKK
+1318 KK
-1332 KVGQTSSA
+1332 KMQQSAQSSK
-1340 VPTQGDKQQRIGS
+1340 DDIGRSVASS
-1353 TFKNS
+1353 TDNS
-1358 VAEASD
+1358 VADASD

-1382 IHNLTEEKLQK
+1382 IHNLTEEKLKK

-1450 QIEYETNT
+1450 QIEYETNK

-1539 EDRVERYQKVA
+1539 EDRVERYQKVT

-1562 KMPLNEIRDQHG
+1562 KMPLSEIRDQHG
-1574 AELEKAVPG
+1574 AELEKAIPG
-1583 ITKSALRLS
+1583 ITKTALRLS
-1592 GVLKQTMNY
+1592 GVLKHTMNY
-1601 LRNAQNGTQYD
+1601 LRNAKNGTQYD

-1653 KSLYTPS
+1653 KALYTPS

-1683 AQHNGDTK
+1683 AQNGGDTK

-1745 MHQIDATRDKR
+1745 MHRIDATRDKR

-1781 KYSAQHIQD
+1781 KYSAQHIRD
-1790 VFNGYGLNIDGKLAN
+1790 VFNGYGLNIDEKLA
-1805 DVRTL
+1805 DEVRTL

-1838 VMPEGEYP
+1838 VMPEGKYS
-1846 ELQQQFRDMGIPVET
+1846 ELQQQFQGMGIPVET

-1894 KKLQRENDKLKGAL
+1894 RKLQRENDKLKGAL
-1908 ENARAQL
+1908 DNARAQL
-1915 RLTDGMQVDEKA
+1915 NLVKGMQVSEQS
-1927 VTKLARGI
+1927 VRGI
-1935 VTDYSSK
+1935 
-1942 ADVAKLSND
+1942 ARDVASEYKSGVDVQQFADDLQTLFAHAAQSGKTKAAYSEFND
-1951 LYQLFNYA
+1951 L
-1959 SHSPDTDAAFSELN
+1959 
-1973 DIGIGVARQVIEQS
+1973 GIGLAQKVIEASPQI
-1987 QQVDTS
+1987 DTK
-1993 VSEQFSDLKDYLKST
+1993 VSDQFSPLKDFFAANELK
-2008 PIRLT
+2008 L
-2013 DAQKEQIAASYGS
+2013 DEVQKKELAKMYGS
-2026 LANFRKEY
+2026 YYNFQKRY
-2034 RGTIKI
+2034 RDMLRF
-2040 SNDGVALDTV
+2040 SDNGVALSDAMETIAQTYPYLYDKASGDSAV
-2050 IGEMAESYPFLYDS
+2050 IGL
-2064 IQGGDLIETLTDA
+2064 LDA
-2077 ADVTKPQIVNPYYM
+2077 M
-2091 DMDGAAADLWLEIQQ
+2091 DMMRPTLENPHYDRIESAAADLWLDIQQ
-2106 RYTDTPMV
+2106 RYTGTDDV
-2114 QTYADKQK
+2114 RAFAGEHAAELDALRADQQENLSQLRSEGEYNKKLLREHGVSVARRRAEINKAKADARQT
-2122 TKLVELKQQQ
+2122 VREQQ
-2132 KQQIKELRQQA
+2132 
-2143 KDEMDV
+2143 
-2149 ALQIAKERAQ
+2149 KERAS
-2159 RQQDAA
+2159 
-2165 VRGERQKQQVKTEKL
+2165 VRT
-2180 KAKNQQLRTDIEN
+2180 
-2193 ERIANAVNRALAS
+2193 
-2206 KRYAALKK
+2206 
-2214 QNTADL
+2214 
-2220 KTQRETIKTRERV
+2220 
-2233 GRYKDRIKAAA
+2233 YKDRIKAAA

-2274 IDMGFKEGSKVSENW
+2274 IDMGFKEGSKTSENW

-2387 GSQKTG
+2387 GSRKDG
-2393 KVRKQLQKFM
+2393 KVRKQLQKVM
-2403 DSKLMLGNT
+2403 DSKLILGNT

-2419 SLGGVYERIGRDLFN
+2419 SLGGEYERIGRDLFD
-2434 GRTEAAFILRDSKEF
+2434 GQTEAAFILRDSKDF
-2449 HSDLKER
+2449 HSGLKKR

-2536 KITSWLTD
+2536 QITSWLTD

-2629 IDQIFGNHAEE
+2629 IDQIFGHHAEE
-2640 MAKYAG
+2640 MAMYAG

-2735 FRAFSMMN
+2735 FRAFSMLN
-2743 PKYMRLGWMGAYQ
+2743 VKHLLSLTAHPFQAYR

-2762 GTAIIKDIGGFDMQT
+2762 GTAVIKDIGGFDMQT
-2777 SMGAADWILDKKPS
+2777 SRGAADWILDKKPTN
-2791 GPIEWSDK
+2791 PIGWSDK
-2799 VFGTL
+2799 VFGMF
-2804 PEKADAVTWGAL
+2804 PEGADALTWGQL
-2816 WNSVKAEIHGET
+2816 WNVVKHEVHSKT
-2828 GLAMDSE
+2828 GLAMNSE
-2835 ALLKA
+2835 ALLEA

-2846 EVIDFTQVYDS
+2846 EVINYTQVYDS

-2888 FMYSVLHA
+2888 FMYSLLHM

-2904 VHVIPATLAL
+2904 VHFVPATLAL

-2961 DWLGTPLGFVAGS
+2961 DWLGTPLGFAAGS
-2974 DFSVFTQIPL
+2974 DFSVLTQIPL

-3112 NDERIRQA
+3112 NDERIGQA
-3120 YEMKDEGDIA
+3120 YEMKDEGDIS

-3187 ETPDAAKEEAL
+3187 ETPNAAKEEAL

-3260 DSKATDPKKSVLNK
+3260 DSKATDPKKSVLDK

-3287 DKGYA
+3287 DKGYT

-3304 VYGSYGLT
+3304 VYGSYGMT

-3423 VRAGDAG
+3423 VKAGDAG
-3430 AVKQYVANLKKD
+3430 AVKQYVANLRKD

>member
-168 LEKTNQSI
+168 LKKTNQSI

-182 KARQRNDTEQEE
+182 MARQRNDTEQEE

-228 EAMDYGSRSAAVNQ
+228 EAMDYGARSAAVNQ

-347 RDEVN
+347 RDEVD

-491 TAITGGNA
+491 MAITGGNA

-719 KSSKTAQR
+719 KSGKTAQR
-727 QTASQNA
+727 QTTRQNA

-743 QEQTNRTNTEENAQQ
+743 QEQTNHTTTEENAQQ

-773 NEETDI
+773 NEEADI

-820 YGTEAAQR
+820 YGTEAARR

-884 QSTSAQAQTQVATN
+884 QSAAAQTQTQVATN
-898 QEQAATEQQVE
+898 QEQVATEQQVE
-909 KPQNTEVSAAV
+909 KAQNTEVSAAV
-920 QTESKAAQQVKKAVK
+920 QTETKTAQQVKKAAK

-940 SYVRAELTNEQRSA
+940 SYARAELTNEQRSA
-954 IKKNRSQLQVVDAM
+954 IKKNRGQLQVVDAM

-981 LQGMEIN
+981 LKGMEIN

-1101 SLFEQI
+1101 SLFEKI
-1107 RKFFKELADTFKQ
+1107 RKFFSELAETFKQ

-1147 VAADTAATANEEG
+1147 VAADTSGYEAQSNRLRYAIKYDADNRPYVVIEEDILKGVPKDEWLKTVRNAIRSRYSDGIVVGNRVVHVSRKTANEMTYSQYAKYLRLNNPNVFEA
-1160 TVVKLSKKSPGALSV
+1160 KLRATNNIDEVL
-1175 KEQISSHVDQLDQM
+1175 
-1189 KPVASTDIHSRPQ
+1189 VASRDYVNEKPAHT
-1202 RNGYPDKTLMREKL
+1202 RNDGIQQFARGNVLLRIGKSDYEADVIVATRIDNTLLLYDML
-1216 NEHYGSQRFTVDRKG
+1216 DFRK
-1231 FGQVQFDQNALR
+1231 
-1243 EMVGYINSDSEF
+1243 SE
-1255 VAAMEAPAIVKRG
+1255 
-1268 IEIDH
+1268 
-1273 HVEHKGHDD
+1273 
-1282 VESFT
+1282 
-1287 FAAPIAIN
+1287 IN
-1295 EVVGYAAVVVQRTNR
+1295 E
-1310 NKPHCVRI
+1310 
-1318 LSPDGSGFDFGQKK
+1318 KK
-1332 KVGQTSSA
+1332 KMQQSAQSSK
-1340 VPTQGDKQQRIGS
+1340 DDIGRSVASS
-1353 TFKNS
+1353 TDNS
-1358 VAEASD
+1358 VADASD

-1382 IHNLTEEKLQK
+1382 IHNLTEEKLKK

-1450 QIEYETNT
+1450 QIEYETNK

-1539 EDRVERYQKVA
+1539 EDRVERYQKVT

-1562 KMPLNEIRDQHG
+1562 KMPLSEIRDQHG
-1574 AELEKAVPG
+1574 AELEKAIPG
-1583 ITKSALRLS
+1583 ITKTALRLS
-1592 GVLKQTMNY
+1592 GVLKHTMNY
-1601 LRNAQNGTQYD
+1601 LRNAKNGTQYD

-1653 KSLYTPS
+1653 KALYTPS

-1683 AQHNGDTK
+1683 AQNGGDTK

-1745 MHQIDATRDKR
+1745 MHRIDATRDKR

-1781 KYSAQHIQD
+1781 KYSAQHIRD
-1790 VFNGYGLNIDGKLAN
+1790 VFNGYGLNIDEKLA
-1805 DVRTL
+1805 DEVRTL

-1838 VMPEGEYP
+1838 VMPEGKYS
-1846 ELQQQFRDMGIPVET
+1846 ELQQQFQGMGIPVET

-1894 KKLQRENDKLKGAL
+1894 RKLQRENDKLKGAL
-1908 ENARAQL
+1908 DNARAQL
-1915 RLTDGMQVDEKA
+1915 NLVKGMQVSEQS
-1927 VTKLARGI
+1927 VRGI
-1935 VTDYSSK
+1935 
-1942 ADVAKLSND
+1942 ARDVASEYKSGVDVQQFADDLQTLFAHAAQSGKTKAAYSEFND
-1951 LYQLFNYA
+1951 L
-1959 SHSPDTDAAFSELN
+1959 
-1973 DIGIGVARQVIEQS
+1973 GIGLAQKVIEASPQI
-1987 QQVDTS
+1987 DTK
-1993 VSEQFSDLKDYLKST
+1993 VSDQFSPLKDFFAANELK
-2008 PIRLT
+2008 L
-2013 DAQKEQIAASYGS
+2013 DEVQKKELAKMYGS
-2026 LANFRKEY
+2026 YYNFQKRY
-2034 RGTIKI
+2034 RDVLRF
-2040 SNDGVALDTV
+2040 SDNGVALSDAMETIAQTYPYLYDKASGDSAV
-2050 IGEMAESYPFLYDS
+2050 IGL
-2064 IQGGDLIETLTDA
+2064 LDA
-2077 ADVTKPQIVNPYYM
+2077 M
-2091 DMDGAAADLWLEIQQ
+2091 DMMRPTLENPHYDRIESAAADLWLDIQQ
-2106 RYTDTPMV
+2106 RYTGTDDV
-2114 QTYADKQK
+2114 RAFAGEHAAELDALRADQQENLSQLRSEGEYNKKLLREHGVSVARRRAEINKAKADARQT
-2122 TKLVELKQQQ
+2122 VREQQ
-2132 KQQIKELRQQA
+2132 
-2143 KDEMDV
+2143 
-2149 ALQIAKERAQ
+2149 KERAS
-2159 RQQDAA
+2159 
-2165 VRGERQKQQVKTEKL
+2165 VRT
-2180 KAKNQQLRTDIEN
+2180 
-2193 ERIANAVNRALAS
+2193 
-2206 KRYAALKK
+2206 
-2214 QNTADL
+2214 
-2220 KTQRETIKTRERV
+2220 
-2233 GRYKDRIKAAA
+2233 YKDRIKAAA

-2274 IDMGFKEGSKVSENW
+2274 IDMGFKEGSKTSENW

-2387 GSQKTG
+2387 GSRKDG
-2393 KVRKQLQKFM
+2393 KVREQLQKFM

-2419 SLGGVYERIGRDLFN
+2419 SLGGEYERIGRDLFD
-2434 GRTEAAFILRDSKEF
+2434 GQTEAAFILRDSKDF
-2449 HSDLKER
+2449 HSGLKKR

-2536 KITSWLTD
+2536 NITSWLTD

-2629 IDQIFGNHAEE
+2629 IDQIFGHHAEE
-2640 MAKYAG
+2640 MAMYAG

-2735 FRAFSMMN
+2735 FRAFSMLS
-2743 PKYMRLGWMGAYQ
+2743 PKNLLNLTAHPFQAYR

-2762 GTAIIKDIGGFDMQT
+2762 GTAVIKDIGGFDMQT
-2777 SMGAADWILDKKPS
+2777 SRGAADWILDKKPTN
-2791 GPIEWSDK
+2791 PIGWSDK
-2799 VFGTL
+2799 VFGMF
-2804 PEKADAVTWGAL
+2804 PEGADALTWGQL
-2816 WNSVKAEIHGET
+2816 WNVVKHEVHSKT
-2828 GLAMDSE
+2828 GLAMNSE

-2846 EVIDFTQVYDS
+2846 EVINYTQVYDS

-2888 FMYSVLHA
+2888 FMYSLLHM

-2904 VHVIPATLAL
+2904 VHFVPATLAL
-2914 AATTIINAAVK
+2914 AATTIINAALK

-2974 DFSVFTQIPL
+2974 DFSVLTQIPL

-2998 RTDMNVVGDVVDA
+2998 RTDMNVAGDVVDA

-3120 YEMKDEGDIA
+3120 YEMKDEGDIS

-3164 KKAEALLESE
+3164 EEAEALLEE
-3174 SRIAEL
+3174 EDRFAEF
-3180 YDYSEKG
+3180 YDLSQKEDASSLKQANTLW
-3187 ETPDAAKEEAL
+3187 ETLKEE
-3198 REQLEKQYGK
+3198 YGE
-3208 ELVEKALFV
+3208 ELADKAIEV
-3217 YSEQFAELDS
+3217 YAEQFDELDS

-3260 DSKATDPKKSVLNK
+3260 DSKATDPKKSVLDK
-3274 AVTAFKPLYTEAL
+3274 AVKAFKPLYTEAL
-3287 DKGYA
+3287 DKGYT

-3326 ALYEAVDA
+3326 ALYDAVEA
-3334 GASVQSLNKLIK
+3334 GASTQELNKLIK
-3346 DAKAAGQKDSNI
+3346 DARAAGKKDSDI
-3358 INRISSTYK
+3358 INKISGTYK

-3423 VRAGDAG
+3423 VKAGDAG
-3430 AVKQYVANLKKD
+3430 AVKQYVANLRKD

-3486 DKRGNQYYPDSKIA
+3486 DKKGNQYYPDSKIA

>member
-1 MAKDKKKRSANYIGA
+1 MAKKKSTYKVNGKNVTISDSERRAAEQDIASNGFYSATHRMDEEKIRRDAERIEQEDREYALEKIRQDPTSPARNAGITGMNSA
-16 ADELVR
+16 ARVR
-22 KAKADPEGTAASVSE
+22 
-37 WESSQREQAI
+37 REQ
-47 QDRAAREIAAKN
+47 QRQEEARRKRQEQYN
-59 LRSYIQR
+59 
-66 HPSFSR
+66 
-72 SQKDAIAAAI
+72 
-82 LRETTDINAAHRREN
+82 N
-97 IGKAQREIQSQNEL
+97 
-111 TSNPYAQ
+111 NPYAQ
-118 AMRKT
+118 VM
-123 MLNQER
+123 
-129 ARLDSLP
+129 
-136 GFSVSE
+136 
-142 LDALDDDERNR
+142 
-153 RITDWAKRSAAVDRG
+153 
-168 LEKTNQSI
+168 
-176 DAYNAA
+176 
-182 KARQRNDTEQEE
+182 
-194 LNKYINNPTA
+194 
-204 MVARMTMLNQERAR
+204 RMTMLNQERAR
-218 LDSLPSMTLD
+218 LDSLPGMTLD
-228 EAMDYGSRSAAVNQ
+228 EVRDYDARSAALERALRETNKNLDNYNTRR
-242 GLRQTER
+242 GLERVQQNARQDSEFAKYAQR
-249 NLSDYD
+249 GNAIENPSYE
-255 KAMERLKLQ
+255 KAQSGLYIFGKQVGGAKIPNKVTFAR
-264 QYGDTVRENADFTEY
+264 DNADKLAEHETAIVNGTE
-279 SRKGASAENPDNQ
+279 KQ
-292 WQAVWTGNRVK
+292 
-303 NPVTY
+303 
-308 ARAQA
+308 RALY
-313 EKPKNAFA
+313 
-321 RFMDNA
+321 RH
-327 FNYGQSDSPGD
+327 
-338 IQRLASYMT
+338 MT
-347 RDEVN
+347 NDEVET
-352 VYNYLWAKDQENGT
+352 YNYLLAKDNENGT
-366 SDASKYFTDL
+366 HDADDYLGKL
-376 TKTLFERQSEGY
+376 TETLRDRQSAAINDYY
-388 VEGAQKWST
+388 VQTANEHPVLATATNIIGSPLKGTAMASAALDRIRGREIDRNSGAMQFARGMDTMTST
-397 ESAGNSALASGTT
+397 VSGNINEDVYKKTDSAFLANASSFVYDTGVSIAQSAFNTLASG
-410 VLRSPANGV
+410 
-419 AYLDALATKAQG
+419 
-431 KRIDPSSATQVQARV
+431 
-446 NSSVRGAVANEIS
+446 
-459 DTVSSGT
+459 
-466 GSQFLGDATSFL
+466 
-478 YQTGLSIADSALN
+478 
-491 TAITGGNA
+491 GNA
-499 LASSALMGGTA
+499 IASSLMMSGSAGA
-510 ATSAMQEA
+510 SAMQEA
-518 LDGGASDTQ
+518 LDGGATDDQ

-532 GLAGFFE
+532 GWAALFE
-539 AFFER
+539 ALFEKV
-544 FSIENFLKMSSPA
+544 SIENFVKMSSPA
-557 AKGSAIMNLLR
+557 AKGAVVKNILK
-568 QMGIEASEEL
+568 QMGIEASEESA
-578 GTEVADIVS
+578 TEIADIIS
-587 EYLVM
+587 ESWIM
-592 RDISQ
+592 GENSQ
-597 YKDATPGEIAQQIAL
+597 YRDKSAAEL
-612 AALGGAL
+612 AFQVFMSGLGGAV
-619 SGGVMGG
+619 SGGVMGSFG
-626 TGLLVNNIQSNQIGK
+626 QASNYLGARSIGRSAQQLNLQDQILADA
-641 AASRVGVSDSVI
+641 AASSDKSASDLAKAMQRGTAKSSASNLGRV
-653 QDALNSNDPSA
+653 
-664 RALAQQML
+664 
-672 DGEAKTNSRNVGKLY
+672 Y
-687 ASLAENGDYSN
+687 ASLAENGEYSN
-698 YDTEAILRAAA
+698 YDTEVILRAAA

-719 KSSKTAQR
+719 KSGKTAQR

-820 YGTEAAQR
+820 YGTEAARR

-884 QSTSAQAQTQVATN
+884 QSTSAQNQTQVATN
-898 QEQAATEQQVE
+898 QEQVATEQQVE

-920 QTESKAAQQVKKAVK
+920 QAEAKAAQQVKKAVK

-954 IKKNRSQLQVVDAM
+954 IKKNRSQLQVVDTL

-1081 SAATVLT
+1081 STATVLT

-1107 RKFFKELADTFKQ
+1107 RKFFKELAETFKQ

-1147 VAADTAATANEEG
+1147 VATDTAATLNEEG
-1160 TVVKLSKKSPGALSV
+1160 TVYNKSGEAVAYSDGKGGIRLSERTYREGGRDTLRDYLTAQAATGELSKADAQDILDQTDRIYKIVQENGGKYESYSNWANAKVVVDDNGNPVFSVVKANGEYAMNLDFSLVCKKRRTLNAVFNEMIARGIIDNFNLAQTEIVQINDIIREHGFETACALCFVDSKRFRQAKVADDFVKMYNSAVRSMAGDKPIDSFNFGGDKTVKPVQNGIDKMSDSALDLTRINRTLESGKKGTVAYKIAEHLKNNPADRKLVSRGDFMSSNGFDAIKQSNPEILKLYNSKKGSGGPKASFGDVQYLSDIIRDGKFNAAAAFAVGGVRVQSFSDYVPRLVFDYVQMIADLSAKNLPAHSYTKEELFVKQFGLTGMKINMSLIPAVVAGHPAGLDANGNYAWAKESFDYDTAIEIQGDPAYARNCGTICVGVSDEHIRKLMKDPNIRMIIPYHKSGLNPLVAEMNNIRQFSDYTNSQNTRYANGKKLSKEDQAKDFNFNQRLHELGAEGDPRAVVEEYVRWCEQNDYLPKFDKFAYVRDSKGNAVLNADGQKVIDPDYYKLIEDFTVYDGEGNYSPQEAV
-1175 KEQISSHVDQLDQM
+1175 R
-1189 KPVASTDIHSRPQ
+1189 PV
-1202 RNGYPDKTLMREKL
+1202 YPDESSAF
-1216 NEHYGSQRFTVDRKG
+1216 GSMADLIERG
-1231 FGQVQFDQNALR
+1231 LAEDQALTDKR
-1243 EMVGYINSDSEF
+1243 AENVG
-1255 VAAMEAPAIVKRG
+1255 AIV
-1268 IEIDH
+1268 
-1273 HVEHKGHDD
+1273 
-1282 VESFT
+1282 
-1287 FAAPIAIN
+1287 
-1295 EVVGYAAVVVQRTNR
+1295 
-1310 NKPHCVRI
+1310 
-1318 LSPDGSGFDFGQKK
+1318 
-1332 KVGQTSSA
+1332 
-1340 VPTQGDKQQRIGS
+1340 
-1353 TFKNS
+1353 
-1358 VAEASD
+1358 
-1364 VVKFSAKDPVEK
+1364 
-1376 KGTLLA
+1376 
-1382 IHNLTEEKLQK
+1382 
-1393 FLALGGAPMP
+1393 
-1403 SIAVTRSDVE
+1403 
-1413 HSNFGDISLI
+1413 
-1423 FDKSTIDPKA
+1423 
-1433 SRKNTVYSAD
+1433 
-1443 AWTPTFP
+1443 
-1450 QIEYETNT
+1450 
-1458 KVDNAVYSRLTAL
+1458 
-1471 SRNMDEF
+1471 
-1478 YREDLKRVLY
+1478 
-1488 GVDDGL
+1488 
-1494 NRYGGEAG
+1494 
-1502 FVEHAMDNLGLQAAY
+1502 
-1517 LEDNGEHID
+1517 
-1526 RITKQVERDKGYS
+1526 
-1539 EDRVERYQKVA
+1539 
-1550 EVLGTT
+1550 
-1556 DADEIG
+1556 DEI
-1562 KMPLNEIRDQHG
+1562 
-1574 AELEKAVPG
+1574 
-1583 ITKSALRLS
+1583 
-1592 GVLKQTMNY
+1592 
-1601 LRNAQNGTQYD
+1601 
-1612 TVTDYDAMRSEVEKR
+1612 
-1627 IDKPAFEKWVKEL
+1627 
-1640 YAGIEAGSGVYNG
+1640 
-1653 KSLYTPS
+1653 
-1660 GNRRSFAA
+1660 AA
-1668 THYPATLENIAKAMA
+1668 TLKPK
-1683 AQHNGDTK
+1683 
-1691 NVSGFNGIKTL
+1691 
-1702 RAGMAQRFKSIAD
+1702 
-1715 MHALEGRLQNRTQE
+1715 
-1729 QADALNNALSD
+1729 
-1740 RMYDL
+1740 
-1745 MHQIDATRDKR
+1745 
-1756 YASMDNSLMA
+1756 
-1766 MDNVGEIMMEIADGG
+1766 GE
-1781 KYSAQHIQD
+1781 
-1790 VFNGYGLNIDGKLAN
+1790 LKL
-1805 DVRTL
+1805 
-1810 LFDVQQMPVNLFEAK
+1810 
-1825 PERAVYTNEVRMA
+1825 
-1838 VMPEGEYP
+1838 
-1846 ELQQQFRDMGIPVET
+1846 
-1861 YDPEV
+1861 
-1866 QGDRVRVMNSDVT
+1866 
-1879 EPLRFSVK
+1879 SVK

-1942 ADVAKLSND
+1942 ADVTKLSSD

-1973 DIGIGVARQVIEQS
+1973 DIGIGLARQVIEQS

-2050 IGEMAESYPFLYDS
+2050 IGEMAESYPFLYDG
-2064 IQGGDLIETLTDA
+2064 IQGGDLIETLTNA

-2091 DMDGAAADLWLEIQQ
+2091 DVDGAAADLWLEIQQ

-2122 TKLVELKQQQ
+2122 AKLVELKQQQ
-2132 KQQIKELRQQA
+2132 KQQIEELRQQA

-2387 GSQKTG
+2387 GSRKTG

-2403 DSKLMLGNT
+2403 GSKLMLGNT
-2412 KPIFLMD
+2412 KPVFLMD
-2419 SLGGVYERIGRDLFN
+2419 SLGGEYERIGRDLFD
-2434 GRTEAAFILRDSKEF
+2434 GQTEAAFILRDSKDF
-2449 HSDLKER
+2449 HSGLKKR

-2536 KITSWLTD
+2536 QITSWLTD

-2629 IDQIFGNHAEE
+2629 IDQIFGHHAEE
-2640 MAKYAG
+2640 MAMYAG

-2720 VLASMSVVVQ
+2720 VFASMSVVVQ

-2735 FRAFSMMN
+2735 FRAFSMLSVKN
-2743 PKYMRLGWMGAYQ
+2743 LLSLTKHPFQAYR

-2762 GTAIIKDIGGFDMQT
+2762 GTAVIKDIGGFDMQT
-2777 SMGAADWILDKKPS
+2777 SRGAADWILDKKPTNLI
-2791 GPIEWSDK
+2791 GMSDEF
-2799 VFGTL
+2799 FGMF
-2804 PEKADAVTWGAL
+2804 PEGADAFTWGQL
-2816 WNSVKAEIHGET
+2816 WNVVKHEVHSKT
-2828 GLAMDSE
+2828 GLAMNSE

-2846 EVIDFTQVYDS
+2846 EVINYTQVYDS

-2864 MRSKSKFGSMV
+2864 MRSKSKFSSMV

-2888 FMYSVLHA
+2888 FMYSLLHM

-2904 VHVIPATLAL
+2904 VHFVPATLAL

-2961 DWLGTPLGFVAGS
+2961 DWLGTPLGFAAGS
-2974 DFSVFTQIPL
+2974 DFSVLTQIPL

-2998 RTDMNVVGDVVDA
+2998 RTDMNVAGDVVDA

-3045 RDVESVVRLFGVE
+3045 RDVEAVVRLFGVE

-3164 KKAEALLESE
+3164 KEAEALLESE

-3187 ETPDAAKEEAL
+3187 ETPNTTKEEAL
-3198 REQLEKQYGK
+3198 REQLEEQYGK

-3227 ALYTADDMELVGTL
+3227 ALYTADDMELIGTL

-3260 DSKATDPKKSVLNK
+3260 DSKATDPKKSVLDK

-3312 EEKIDKWLPGEKAD
+3312 EEKIDKWLPGEKAA

>member
-168 LEKTNQSI
+168 LKKTNQSI

-182 KARQRNDTEQEE
+182 MARQRNDTEQEE
-194 LNKYINNPTA
+194 PNKYINNPTA
-204 MVARMTMLNQERAR
+204 QVMRMTMLNQERAR
-218 LDSLPSMTLD
+218 LDSLPGMTLD
-228 EAMDYGSRSAAVNQ
+228 EVRDYDARSAA
-242 GLRQTER
+242 L
-249 NLSDYD
+249 D
-255 KAMERLKLQ
+255 KALRETNKNLDNYNTRRGLERVQ
-264 QYGDTVRENADFTEY
+264 QNARQDPEFAKY
-279 SRKGASAENPDNQ
+279 AQRGNAIENPSYEDVQNSGWRIFGKQ
-292 WQAVWTGNRVK
+292 IGGVK
-303 NPVTY
+303 IPNEVTY
-308 ARAQA
+308 ARTNADKLAEYEPAIVNVA
-313 EKPKNAFA
+313 EK
-321 RFMDNA
+321 
-327 FNYGQSDSPGD
+327 
-338 IQRLASYMT
+338 QRALYRHMT
-347 RDEVN
+347 NDEVDT
-352 VYNYLWAKDQENGT
+352 YNYLLAKDNENGT
-366 SDASKYFTDL
+366 HDADDYLGML
-376 TKTLFERQSEGY
+376 TETLRDRQSAAINDYY
-388 VEGAQKWST
+388 VQT
-397 ESAGNSALASGTT
+397 
-410 VLRSPANGV
+410 ANEHPV
-419 AYLDALATKAQG
+419 LATATNIIGSPLKGTAVVSAALD
-431 KRIDPSSATQVQARV
+431 RIRGREIDQNSGAMQFARGMDTMTSTISGNINEDVYKKTDSAFLANASSFVY
-446 NSSVRGAVANEIS
+446 
-459 DTVSSGT
+459 DTGV
-466 GSQFLGDATSFL
+466 
-478 YQTGLSIADSALN
+478 SIAQSAFN
-491 TAITGGNA
+491 TLSTGGNA
-499 LASSALMGGTA
+499 IASSLMMSGSAGA
-510 ATSAMQEA
+510 SAMQEA
-518 LDGGASDTQ
+518 LDGGATDDQ

-532 GLAGFFE
+532 GWAALFE
-539 AFFER
+539 ALFEKV
-544 FSIENFLKMSSPA
+544 SIENFVNMSSPA
-557 AKGSAIMNLLR
+557 AKGAVVKNILK
-568 QMGIEASEEL
+568 QMGIEASEESA
-578 GTEVADIVS
+578 TEIADIIS
-587 EYLVM
+587 ESWIM
-592 RDISQ
+592 GENSQ
-597 YKDATPGEIAQQIAL
+597 YRDKSAAEL
-612 AALGGAL
+612 AFQVFMSGLGGAV
-619 SGGVMGG
+619 SGGVMGSFG
-626 TGLLVNNIQSNQIGK
+626 QASNYLGARSIGRAAQQLNLQDQILADA
-641 AASRVGVSDSVI
+641 AASSDKSASDLAKAMQRGTAKSSASNLGRV
-653 QDALNSNDPSA
+653 
-664 RALAQQML
+664 
-672 DGEAKTNSRNVGKLY
+672 Y
-687 ASLAENGDYSN
+687 ASLVENGDYSN
-698 YDTEAILRAAA
+698 YDTEVILRAAA

-719 KSSKTAQR
+719 KSGKTAQR
-727 QTASQNA
+727 QTASQND

-773 NEETDI
+773 NEEADI

-884 QSTSAQAQTQVATN
+884 QSASAQTQTQVATN
-898 QEQAATEQQVE
+898 QEQVATEQQVE
-909 KPQNTEVSAAV
+909 KPQNNGVPAAV
-920 QTESKAAQQVKKAVK
+920 QTEAKAAQQVKKAVK

-940 SYVRAELTNEQRSA
+940 SYARAELTNEQRSA
-954 IKKNRSQLQVVDAM
+954 IKKNRGQLQVVDAM

-1033 SESDYNA
+1033 SEIDYNA

-1101 SLFEQI
+1101 SLFEKI

-1147 VAADTAATANEEG
+1147 VATDTAATLNEEG
-1160 TVVKLSKKSPGALSV
+1160 AVYNKSGEAVAYSDGKGGIRLSERTYREGGRDTLRDYLTAQTATGELSKADAQDILDQTDRIYKIVQENGGKYESYSNWANAKVVVDDNGNPVFSVVKANGEYAMNLDFSLVCKKRRTLNAVFNEMIARGIIDNFNLAQTEIVQINDIIREHGFETACALCFVDSKRFRQAKVADDFVKMYNSAVRSMAGDKPIDSFNFGGDKTVKPVQNGIDKMSDSDLDLTRINRTLESGKKGTVAYKIAEHLKNNPSDRKLVARGDFMSSNGFDAIKQSNPEILKLYNSKKGSGGPKASFGDVQYLSDIIRDGKFYAAAAFAVGGVRVQSFSDYVPRLVFDYVQMIADLSAKNLPAHSYTKEELFVKQFGLTGMKINMSLIPAVVAGHPAGLDANGNYAWAKESFDYDTAVEIQGDPAYARNCGTICVGVSDEHIRKLMKDPNIRMIIPYHKSGLNPLVAEMNNIRQFSDYTNSQNTRYANGKKLSKEDQANDFNFNQRLHELGAEGDPRAVVEEYVRWCEQNDYLPKFDKFAYVRDSKGNAVLNADGQKVVDPDYYKLIEDFTVYDGEGIYSPQEAV
-1175 KEQISSHVDQLDQM
+1175 R
-1189 KPVASTDIHSRPQ
+1189 PV
-1202 RNGYPDKTLMREKL
+1202 YPDE
-1216 NEHYGSQRFTVDRKG
+1216 NSAFGSMADLIERG
-1231 FGQVQFDQNALR
+1231 LAEDQALTDKR
-1243 EMVGYINSDSEF
+1243 AENVG
-1255 VAAMEAPAIVKRG
+1255 AIV
-1268 IEIDH
+1268 
-1273 HVEHKGHDD
+1273 
-1282 VESFT
+1282 
-1287 FAAPIAIN
+1287 
-1295 EVVGYAAVVVQRTNR
+1295 
-1310 NKPHCVRI
+1310 
-1318 LSPDGSGFDFGQKK
+1318 
-1332 KVGQTSSA
+1332 
-1340 VPTQGDKQQRIGS
+1340 
-1353 TFKNS
+1353 
-1358 VAEASD
+1358 
-1364 VVKFSAKDPVEK
+1364 
-1376 KGTLLA
+1376 
-1382 IHNLTEEKLQK
+1382 
-1393 FLALGGAPMP
+1393 
-1403 SIAVTRSDVE
+1403 
-1413 HSNFGDISLI
+1413 
-1423 FDKSTIDPKA
+1423 
-1433 SRKNTVYSAD
+1433 
-1443 AWTPTFP
+1443 
-1450 QIEYETNT
+1450 
-1458 KVDNAVYSRLTAL
+1458 
-1471 SRNMDEF
+1471 
-1478 YREDLKRVLY
+1478 
-1488 GVDDGL
+1488 
-1494 NRYGGEAG
+1494 
-1502 FVEHAMDNLGLQAAY
+1502 
-1517 LEDNGEHID
+1517 
-1526 RITKQVERDKGYS
+1526 
-1539 EDRVERYQKVA
+1539 
-1550 EVLGTT
+1550 
-1556 DADEIG
+1556 DEI
-1562 KMPLNEIRDQHG
+1562 
-1574 AELEKAVPG
+1574 
-1583 ITKSALRLS
+1583 
-1592 GVLKQTMNY
+1592 
-1601 LRNAQNGTQYD
+1601 
-1612 TVTDYDAMRSEVEKR
+1612 
-1627 IDKPAFEKWVKEL
+1627 
-1640 YAGIEAGSGVYNG
+1640 
-1653 KSLYTPS
+1653 
-1660 GNRRSFAA
+1660 AA
-1668 THYPATLENIAKAMA
+1668 TLKPK
-1683 AQHNGDTK
+1683 
-1691 NVSGFNGIKTL
+1691 
-1702 RAGMAQRFKSIAD
+1702 
-1715 MHALEGRLQNRTQE
+1715 
-1729 QADALNNALSD
+1729 
-1740 RMYDL
+1740 
-1745 MHQIDATRDKR
+1745 
-1756 YASMDNSLMA
+1756 
-1766 MDNVGEIMMEIADGG
+1766 GE
-1781 KYSAQHIQD
+1781 
-1790 VFNGYGLNIDGKLAN
+1790 LKL
-1805 DVRTL
+1805 
-1810 LFDVQQMPVNLFEAK
+1810 
-1825 PERAVYTNEVRMA
+1825 
-1838 VMPEGEYP
+1838 
-1846 ELQQQFRDMGIPVET
+1846 
-1861 YDPEV
+1861 
-1866 QGDRVRVMNSDVT
+1866 
-1879 EPLRFSVK
+1879 SVK

-1894 KKLQRENDKLKGAL
+1894 KKLQRENDNLKGAL
-1908 ENARAQL
+1908 DNARAQL
-1915 RLTDGMQVDEKA
+1915 NLVKGMQVSEQS
-1927 VTKLARGI
+1927 VRGI
-1935 VTDYSSK
+1935 ARDIASEYKSEVDVQQFADDLQTLFAHAAQSGKTKAAYSEF
-1942 ADVAKLSND
+1942 ND
-1951 LYQLFNYA
+1951 L
-1959 SHSPDTDAAFSELN
+1959 
-1973 DIGIGVARQVIEQS
+1973 GIGLAQKVIEASPQI
-1987 QQVDTS
+1987 DTK
-1993 VSEQFSDLKDYLKST
+1993 VSDQFSPLKDFFAANELK
-2008 PIRLT
+2008 L
-2013 DAQKEQIAASYGS
+2013 DEVQKKELAKMYGS
-2026 LANFRKEY
+2026 YYNFQKRY
-2034 RGTIKI
+2034 RDVLRF
-2040 SNDGVALDTV
+2040 SDDGVALSDAMETIAQTYPYLYDKASGDSAV
-2050 IGEMAESYPFLYDS
+2050 IGL
-2064 IQGGDLIETLTDA
+2064 LDA
-2077 ADVTKPQIVNPYYM
+2077 M
-2091 DMDGAAADLWLEIQQ
+2091 DMMRPTLENPHYDRIESASADLWLDIQQ
-2106 RYTDTPMV
+2106 RYTGTDDV
-2114 QTYADKQK
+2114 RAFAGEHAAELDALRADQQENLSQLRSEGEYNKKLLREHGVSVARRRAEINKAKADARQT
-2122 TKLVELKQQQ
+2122 VREQQ
-2132 KQQIKELRQQA
+2132 K
-2143 KDEMDV
+2143 
-2149 ALQIAKERAQ
+2149 
-2159 RQQDAA
+2159 
-2165 VRGERQKQQVKTEKL
+2165 
-2180 KAKNQQLRTDIEN
+2180 
-2193 ERIANAVNRALAS
+2193 
-2206 KRYAALKK
+2206 
-2214 QNTADL
+2214 
-2220 KTQRETIKTRERV
+2220 ERV
-2233 GRYKDRIKAAA
+2233 SVRTYKDRIKAAA

-2324 SLTALIEGNDNIKSL
+2324 SLAALIEGNDNIKSL

-2379 ADSDIARM
+2379 ADSEIERM
-2387 GSQKTG
+2387 GSRKTG
-2393 KVRKQLQKFM
+2393 KVREQLQKIM
-2403 DSKLMLGNT
+2403 GSKLMLGNT

-2419 SLGGVYERIGRDLFN
+2419 SLGGEYERIGRDLFN
-2434 GRTEAAFILRDSKEF
+2434 GQTEAAFILRDSKDF
-2449 HSDLKER
+2449 HSGLKKR

-2522 DDTTAHPISDADIQ
+2522 DDTTAHPISEADIQ
-2536 KITSWLTD
+2536 QITSWLTD

-2560 LAEAGNKTSLTL
+2560 LAEVGNKTSLTL

-2604 TPRLKN
+2604 TPHLKN

-2629 IDQIFGNHAEE
+2629 IDQIFGHHAEE
-2640 MAKYAG
+2640 MAMYAG

-2668 RQMSMKSA
+2668 RQTSMKSA

-2743 PKYMRLGWMGAYQ
+2743 PKYMRLGWTGAYQ

-2888 FMYSVLHA
+2888 FMYSLLHI

-2932 DDDDYATFWEKYLA
+2932 NDDDYATFWEKYLA

-3150 AIKLYENSLNSELK
+3150 AIKLYENSLNSDLK
-3164 KKAEALLESE
+3164 KEAEALLESE

-3217 YSEQFAELDS
+3217 YSEQFDELDS

-3274 AVTAFKPLYTEAL
+3274 AVTAFKPSYTEAL

-3312 EEKIDKWLPGEKAD
+3312 EERIDKWLPGDKAD
-3326 ALYEAVDA
+3326 ALYEAVDE

-3474 KLKSMLQSLDLH
+3474 KLKAMLQSLDLH

>member
-72 SQKDAIAAAI
+72 SQKDAIAAVI
-82 LRETTDINAAHRREN
+82 LRETTDINAARRREN

-182 KARQRNDTEQEE
+182 MARQRNDTEQEE

-228 EAMDYGSRSAAVNQ
+228 EAMDYGARSAAVNQ

-478 YQTGLSIADSALN
+478 YQTGLSIADSVLN

-698 YDTEAILRAAA
+698 YDTEVILRAAA

-719 KSSKTAQR
+719 KSGKTAQR

-734 QNAPESVSS
+734 QNAPESVSA

-773 NEETDI
+773 NEEADI

-851 ARDGVAYDT
+851 ARDGVAYDA

-867 VENYLSEDQ
+867 VKNYLNEDQ

-884 QSTSAQAQTQVATN
+884 QSVAAQTQTQVATN
-898 QEQAATEQQVE
+898 QEQVATEQQVG
-909 KPQNTEVSAAV
+909 KAQNTEVSAGV
-920 QTESKAAQQVKKAVK
+920 QTETKTAQQVKKAAK

-940 SYVRAELTNEQRSA
+940 SYARAELTNEQRSA

-1046 DALTKDGQ
+1046 DALAKDGQ

-1107 RKFFKELADTFKQ
+1107 RKFFSELADTFKQ

-1147 VAADTAATANEEG
+1147 VAADTAATGYTTGKQMLSRKEFSDITPATREESLQLDLLDERNLARYFKEVDSTLDG
-1160 TVVKLSKKSPGALSV
+1160 SMPSGELVLVGKPPRVLVEYMKSTNPIQIPQKIIKKAALSKNESADGKHALGRAV
-1175 KEQISSHVDQLDQM
+1175 IEQLPVQLAYPMAITKNTSEHQSLNDNSIVVWTDWKTETGSSIIVPIRIDVAGHVGM
-1189 KPVASTDIHSRPQ
+1189 Y
-1202 RNGYPDKTLMREKL
+1202 N
-1216 NEHYGSQRFTVDRKG
+1216 N
-1231 FGQVQFDQNALR
+1231 
-1243 EMVGYINSDSEF
+1243 INSVFDAYKPSYIADLLKDSNVLFTRNEKNIQELL
-1255 VAAMEAPAIVKRG
+1255 AQRRQLP
-1268 IEIDH
+1268 
-1273 HVEHKGHDD
+1273 KGNRSD
-1282 VESFT
+1282 V
-1287 FAAPIAIN
+1287 
-1295 EVVGYAAVVVQRTNR
+1295 
-1310 NKPHCVRI
+1310 
-1318 LSPDGSGFDFGQKK
+1318 
-1332 KVGQTSSA
+1332 SSE
-1340 VPTQGDKQQRIGS
+1340 
-1353 TFKNS
+1353 NS

-1364 VVKFSAKDPVEK
+1364 VVKGAVEDISAK
-1376 KGTLLA
+1376 
-1382 IHNLTEEKLQK
+1382 
-1393 FLALGGAPMP
+1393 
-1403 SIAVTRSDVE
+1403 
-1413 HSNFGDISLI
+1413 
-1423 FDKSTIDPKA
+1423 
-1433 SRKNTVYSAD
+1433 
-1443 AWTPTFP
+1443 
-1450 QIEYETNT
+1450 
-1458 KVDNAVYSRLTAL
+1458 
-1471 SRNMDEF
+1471 
-1478 YREDLKRVLY
+1478 
-1488 GVDDGL
+1488 
-1494 NRYGGEAG
+1494 
-1502 FVEHAMDNLGLQAAY
+1502 
-1517 LEDNGEHID
+1517 
-1526 RITKQVERDKGYS
+1526 
-1539 EDRVERYQKVA
+1539 
-1550 EVLGTT
+1550 TT
-1556 DADEIG
+1556 DNNSD
-1562 KMPLNEIRDQHG
+1562 
-1574 AELEKAVPG
+1574 
-1583 ITKSALRLS
+1583 S
-1592 GVLKQTMNY
+1592 
-1601 LRNAQNGTQYD
+1601 
-1612 TVTDYDAMRSEVEKR
+1612 
-1627 IDKPAFEKWVKEL
+1627 
-1640 YAGIEAGSGVYNG
+1640 
-1653 KSLYTPS
+1653 
-1660 GNRRSFAA
+1660 
-1668 THYPATLENIAKAMA
+1668 
-1683 AQHNGDTK
+1683 
-1691 NVSGFNGIKTL
+1691 GIKL
-1702 RAGMAQRFKSIAD
+1702 
-1715 MHALEGRLQNRTQE
+1715 
-1729 QADALNNALSD
+1729 
-1740 RMYDL
+1740 
-1745 MHQIDATRDKR
+1745 
-1756 YASMDNSLMA
+1756 
-1766 MDNVGEIMMEIADGG
+1766 
-1781 KYSAQHIQD
+1781 
-1790 VFNGYGLNIDGKLAN
+1790 
-1805 DVRTL
+1805 
-1810 LFDVQQMPVNLFEAK
+1810 
-1825 PERAVYTNEVRMA
+1825 
-1838 VMPEGEYP
+1838 
-1846 ELQQQFRDMGIPVET
+1846 
-1861 YDPEV
+1861 
-1866 QGDRVRVMNSDVT
+1866 
-1879 EPLRFSVK
+1879 SVK

-1894 KKLQRENDKLKGAL
+1894 KKLQQENDKLKGAL

-1973 DIGIGVARQVIEQS
+1973 DIGIGLARQVIEQS

-2008 PIRLT
+2008 PVRLT
-2013 DAQKEQIAASYGS
+2013 DAQKEQITSSYGS

-2050 IGEMAESYPFLYDS
+2050 VGEMAESYPFLYDG
-2064 IQGGDLIETLTDA
+2064 IQGGDLIETLTNA

-2122 TKLVELKQQQ
+2122 AKLVELKQQQ

-2165 VRGERQKQQVKTEKL
+2165 VRGERQKQQVKAEKL

-2220 KTQRETIKTRERV
+2220 KTQRETIRTRERV

-2274 IDMGFKEGSKVSENW
+2274 IDMGFKEGSKVSETW

-2387 GSQKTG
+2387 GSRKTG
-2393 KVRKQLQKFM
+2393 KVRKQLQKVM
-2403 DSKLMLGNT
+2403 DSKLILGNT

-2419 SLGGVYERIGRDLFN
+2419 SLGGEYERIGRDLFD
-2434 GRTEAAFILRDSKEF
+2434 GQTEAAFILRDSKDF
-2449 HSDLKER
+2449 HSTLKKR

-2536 KITSWLTD
+2536 QITSWLTD

-2629 IDQIFGNHAEE
+2629 IDQIFGHHAEE
-2640 MAKYAG
+2640 MAMYAG

-2697 GKITAD
+2697 GKTTAD

-2777 SMGAADWILDKKPS
+2777 SRGAADWILDKKPTS
-2791 GPIEWSDK
+2791 PIGWSDK

-2846 EVIDFTQVYDS
+2846 EVINYTQVYDS

-2875 TAFMAEPTTSMNM
+2875 TSFMGEPTTSMNM
-2888 FMYSVLHA
+2888 FMYSLLHI
-2896 KDKNYSGK
+2896 KDKNYSGDLRF
-2904 VHVIPATLAL
+2904 VSSFLAL
-2914 AATTIINAAVK
+2914 SASTIINAAVK

-2961 DWLGTPLGFVAGS
+2961 DWLGTPLGFAAGS
-2974 DFSVFTQIPL
+2974 DFSVLTQIPL

-3045 RDVESVVRLFGVE
+3045 RDVEAVVRLFGVE

-3098 SKDIDTGVAKSLME
+3098 SKDIDAGVAKSLME

-3120 YEMKDEGDIA
+3120 YEMKDEGDIS

-3164 KKAEALLESE
+3164 EKAEALLESE

-3208 ELVEKALFV
+3208 DLVEKALSV
-3217 YSEQFAELDS
+3217 YAEQFDELDS

-3241 AFESGKTA
+3241 AFDSGKTA

-3260 DSKATDPKKSVLNK
+3260 DSKATDPKKSVLGK

-3287 DKGYA
+3287 DKGYT

-3312 EEKIDKWLPGEKAD
+3312 EEKIDAWLPGQKTA
-3326 ALYEAVDA
+3326 ALYDAVDA
-3334 GASVQSLNKLIK
+3334 GASTQSLNKLIK

-3358 INRISSTYK
+3358 INRISGTYK

-3385 ASLLKNL
+3385 ASMLKNL
-3392 NLYDSKGKLYY
+3392 NLYDNKGKLYY

-3423 VRAGDAG
+3423 VKAGDAG
-3430 AVKQYVANLKKD
+3430 AVKKYVANLKKD

-3486 DKRGNQYYPDSKIA
+3486 DKKGNQYYPDSKIA

>member
-1 MAKDKKKRSANYIGA
+1 MPLIDSVKKKEAEKKRKREQEAEKQRSGSKGSGSQAKSTLPNAEEQVKAHKWHGQANPLKADKEKSGDLHYYKYKA
-16 ADELVR
+16 AYER
-22 KAKADPEGTAASVSE
+22 KAQQDASRAYIENFRKQYAENNLSPE
-37 WESSQREQAI
+37 
-47 QDRAAREIAAKN
+47 
-59 LRSYIQR
+59 
-66 HPSFSR
+66 
-72 SQKDAIAAAI
+72 
-82 LRETTDINAAHRREN
+82 
-97 IGKAQREIQSQNEL
+97 
-111 TSNPYAQ
+111 
-118 AMRKT
+118 
-123 MLNQER
+123 
-129 ARLDSLP
+129 
-136 GFSVSE
+136 
-142 LDALDDDERNR
+142 
-153 RITDWAKRSAAVDRG
+153 
-168 LEKTNQSI
+168 EK
-176 DAYNAA
+176 Y
-182 KARQRNDTEQEE
+182 K
-194 LNKYINNPTA
+194 NNPTA

-218 LDSLPSMTLD
+218 LDSLPGMTLD
-228 EAMDYGSRSAAVNQ
+228 EVRDYDARSAA
-242 GLRQTER
+242 L
-249 NLSDYD
+249 D
-255 KAMERLKLQ
+255 KALRETNKNLDNYNTRRGLERVQ
-264 QYGDTVRENADFTEY
+264 QNVRQDSEFAKYAQRGNAIENPSYEKAQSGLYIFGKQIGGAKIPNKVTFARDNADKLAEHETAIVNGTE
-279 SRKGASAENPDNQ
+279 KQ
-292 WQAVWTGNRVK
+292 
-303 NPVTY
+303 
-308 ARAQA
+308 RALY
-313 EKPKNAFA
+313 
-321 RFMDNA
+321 RH
-327 FNYGQSDSPGD
+327 
-338 IQRLASYMT
+338 MT
-347 RDEVN
+347 NDEVET
-352 VYNYLWAKDQENGT
+352 YNYLLAKDNENGT
-366 SDASKYFTDL
+366 HDADDYLGKL
-376 TKTLFERQSEGY
+376 TETLRDRQSAAINDYY
-388 VEGAQKWST
+388 VQT
-397 ESAGNSALASGTT
+397 
-410 VLRSPANGV
+410 ANEHPV
-419 AYLDALATKAQG
+419 LATATNIIGSPLKGTAMVSAALD
-431 KRIDPSSATQVQARV
+431 RIRGREIDQNSGAMQFARGMDTMT
-446 NSSVRGAVANEIS
+446 S
-459 DTVSSGT
+459 TVSGNINEDVYKKTDSAFLANASSFVYDT
-466 GSQFLGDATSFL
+466 GV
-478 YQTGLSIADSALN
+478 SIAQSAFN
-491 TAITGGNA
+491 TLATGGNA
-499 LASSALMGGTA
+499 IASSLMMSGSAGA
-510 ATSAMQEA
+510 SAMQEA
-518 LDGGASDTQ
+518 LDGGATDDQ

-532 GLAGFFE
+532 GWAALFE
-539 AFFER
+539 ALFEKV
-544 FSIENFLKMSSPA
+544 SIENFVKMSSPA
-557 AKGSAIMNLLR
+557 AKGAVVKNILK
-568 QMGIEASEEL
+568 QMGIEASEESA
-578 GTEVADIVS
+578 TEIADIIS
-587 EYLVM
+587 ESWIM
-592 RDISQ
+592 GENSQ
-597 YKDATPGEIAQQIAL
+597 YRDKSAAEL
-612 AALGGAL
+612 AFQVFMSGLGGAV
-619 SGGVMGG
+619 SGGVMGSFG
-626 TGLLVNNIQSNQIGK
+626 QASNYLGARSIGRSAQQLNLQDQILADA
-641 AASRVGVSDSVI
+641 AASSDKSASDLAKAMQRGTAKSSASNLGRV
-653 QDALNSNDPSA
+653 
-664 RALAQQML
+664 
-672 DGEAKTNSRNVGKLY
+672 Y
-687 ASLAENGDYSN
+687 ASLAENGEYSN
-698 YDTEAILRAAA
+698 YDTEVILRAAA

-719 KSSKTAQR
+719 KSGKTAQR

-743 QEQTNRTNTEENAQQ
+743 QEQTNRTNTEENARQ

-773 NEETDI
+773 NEEADI

-884 QSTSAQAQTQVATN
+884 QSASAQTQTQVATN
-898 QEQAATEQQVE
+898 QEQVATEQQVE

-920 QTESKAAQQVKKAVK
+920 QTEAKAAQQVKKAVK

-954 IKKNRSQLQVVDAM
+954 IKKNRGQLQVVDTL

-981 LQGMEIN
+981 LKGMEIN

-1033 SESDYNA
+1033 SESDYNV

-1147 VAADTAATANEEG
+1147 VAADTSGYEAQSNRLRYAIKYDADNRPYVVIEEDILKGVPKDEWLKTVRNAIRSRYSDGIVVGNRVVQVSRKTANEMTYSQYAKYLRLNNPDVFEA
-1160 TVVKLSKKSPGALSV
+1160 KLRATNNIDEVL
-1175 KEQISSHVDQLDQM
+1175 
-1189 KPVASTDIHSRPQ
+1189 VASRDYVNEKPAHA
-1202 RNGYPDKTLMREKL
+1202 RNDGIQQFARGNVLLRIGKSDYEADVIVATRIDNTLLLYDML
-1216 NEHYGSQRFTVDRKG
+1216 DFRK
-1231 FGQVQFDQNALR
+1231 
-1243 EMVGYINSDSEF
+1243 SE
-1255 VAAMEAPAIVKRG
+1255 
-1268 IEIDH
+1268 
-1273 HVEHKGHDD
+1273 
-1282 VESFT
+1282 
-1287 FAAPIAIN
+1287 IN
-1295 EVVGYAAVVVQRTNR
+1295 E
-1310 NKPHCVRI
+1310 
-1318 LSPDGSGFDFGQKK
+1318 KK
-1332 KVGQTSSA
+1332 KMQQSAQSSK
-1340 VPTQGDKQQRIGS
+1340 DDIGRSVASS
-1353 TFKNS
+1353 TDNS
-1358 VAEASD
+1358 VTDASD

-1382 IHNLTEEKLQK
+1382 IHNLTEEKLKK

-1433 SRKNTVYSAD
+1433 SKKNTVYSAD

-1450 QIEYETNT
+1450 RIEYETNT

-1488 GVDDGL
+1488 GVNNGL

-1517 LEDNGEHID
+1517 LEDTGEHID

-1539 EDRVERYQKVA
+1539 DDRVECYQKVT

-1562 KMPLNEIRDQHG
+1562 KMPLSEIRDQHG

-1601 LRNAQNGTQYD
+1601 LRNAKNGTQYD

-1653 KSLYTPS
+1653 KALYTPS

-1683 AQHNGDTK
+1683 AQNNGDTK

-1740 RMYDL
+1740 RMFDL
-1745 MHQIDATRDKR
+1745 MNRIDATRDKR
-1756 YASMDNSLMA
+1756 YASMYNSLMA

-1790 VFNGYGLNIDGKLAN
+1790 VFNGYGLNIDSKLA
-1805 DVRTL
+1805 DEVRTL
-1810 LFDVQQMPVNLFEAK
+1810 LFDVQQMPINLFEAK

-1866 QGDRVRVMNSDVT
+1866 QGDRVRVMNSEVT

-1973 DIGIGVARQVIEQS
+1973 DIGIGLARQVIEQS

-2026 LANFRKEY
+2026 LSNFRKEY

-2040 SNDGVALDTV
+2040 SNDGIALDTV
-2050 IGEMAESYPFLYDS
+2050 IGEMAESYPFLYDG
-2064 IQGGDLIETLTDA
+2064 IQGGDLIETLTNA

-2122 TKLVELKQQQ
+2122 AKLVELKQQQ
-2132 KQQIKELRQQA
+2132 KQQIKDLRQQA

-2165 VRGERQKQQVKTEKL
+2165 VRGERQKQQVKAEKL

-2274 IDMGFKEGSKVSENW
+2274 IDMGFKEGSKTSENW
-2289 KARMRQMQIAV
+2289 KTRMRQMQIAV

-2387 GSQKTG
+2387 GSQRTG
-2393 KVRKQLQKFM
+2393 KIRKQLQKFM
-2403 DSKLMLGNT
+2403 DSKIMLGNT

-2419 SLGGVYERIGRDLFN
+2419 SLGGEYERIGRDLLN
-2434 GRTEAAFILRDSKEF
+2434 GQTEAAFILRDSKEF

-2629 IDQIFGNHAEE
+2629 IDQIFGHHAEE
-2640 MAKYAG
+2640 MALYAG
-2646 LAIPQDNMIRYLNYK
+2646 VAIPQDNMIRYLNYK

-2735 FRAFSMMN
+2735 FRAFSMLN
-2743 PKYMRLGWMGAYQ
+2743 VKNLLSLTGHPFQAYR

-2777 SMGAADWILDKKPS
+2777 SMGAADWILDKKPTN
-2791 GPIEWSDK
+2791 PIGWSDK
-2799 VFGTL
+2799 FFGMF
-2804 PEKADAVTWGAL
+2804 PEGADAFTWGQL
-2816 WNSVKAEIHGET
+2816 WNVVKHEIHGET

-2846 EVIDFTQVYDS
+2846 EVINYTQVYDS
-2857 TFSRSDW
+2857 TLSRSDW
-2864 MRSKSKFGSMV
+2864 MRNKSKFGSMV

-2904 VHVIPATLAL
+2904 VHLIPATLAL

-3073 YETIASGDEKRAGEL
+3073 YETIASGDDKRAEKL

-3120 YEMKDEGDIA
+3120 YEMKNDGDIA

-3150 AIKLYENSLNSELK
+3150 AIKLYENSLNSDLK

-3180 YDYSEKG
+3180 YDYGEKG
-3187 ETPDAAKEEAL
+3187 ETPSAAKEEAL

-3208 ELVEKALFV
+3208 DLVEKALSV

-3260 DSKATDPKKSVLNK
+3260 DSKATDPKKSVLDK

-3287 DKGYA
+3287 DKGYT

-3304 VYGSYGLT
+3304 VYGSYGMT
-3312 EEKIDKWLPGEKAD
+3312 EEKIDKWLPGEKTD

-3377 DTRTYNQI
+3377 DRRTYNQI

-3423 VRAGDAG
+3423 VKAGDAG

-3486 DKRGNQYYPDSKIA
+3486 DKKGNQYYPDSKIA

>member
-1 MAKDKKKRSANYIGA
+1 MAKKKSTYRVNGKNVTISDSERRAAAQDIASNGFYSATHRMDEEKIRRDAERIEQEDREYALEKIRQDPTSPARNAGITGMNSA
-16 ADELVR
+16 ARVR
-22 KAKADPEGTAASVSE
+22 
-37 WESSQREQAI
+37 REQ
-47 QDRAAREIAAKN
+47 QRQEEARRKRQEAYN
-59 LRSYIQR
+59 
-66 HPSFSR
+66 
-72 SQKDAIAAAI
+72 
-82 LRETTDINAAHRREN
+82 N
-97 IGKAQREIQSQNEL
+97 
-111 TSNPYAQ
+111 NPYAQ
-118 AMRKT
+118 VM
-123 MLNQER
+123 
-129 ARLDSLP
+129 
-136 GFSVSE
+136 
-142 LDALDDDERNR
+142 
-153 RITDWAKRSAAVDRG
+153 
-168 LEKTNQSI
+168 
-176 DAYNAA
+176 
-182 KARQRNDTEQEE
+182 
-194 LNKYINNPTA
+194 
-204 MVARMTMLNQERAR
+204 RMTMLNQERAR
-218 LDSLPSMTLD
+218 LDNLPGMTLD
-228 EAMDYGSRSAAVNQ
+228 EVRDYDARSAA
-242 GLRQTER
+242 L
-249 NLSDYD
+249 D
-255 KAMERLKLQ
+255 KALRETNKNLDNYNTRRGLERVQ
-264 QYGDTVRENADFTEY
+264 QNARQDSEFAKYAQRGNAIENPSYEKAQSGLYIFGKQIGGAKIPNKVTFARDNADKLAEHETAIVNGTE
-279 SRKGASAENPDNQ
+279 KQ
-292 WQAVWTGNRVK
+292 
-303 NPVTY
+303 
-308 ARAQA
+308 RALY
-313 EKPKNAFA
+313 
-321 RFMDNA
+321 RH
-327 FNYGQSDSPGD
+327 
-338 IQRLASYMT
+338 MT
-347 RDEVN
+347 NDEVET
-352 VYNYLWAKDQENGT
+352 YNYLLAKDNENGT
-366 SDASKYFTDL
+366 HDADDYLGKL
-376 TKTLFERQSEGY
+376 TETLRDRQSAAINDYY
-388 VEGAQKWST
+388 VQT
-397 ESAGNSALASGTT
+397 
-410 VLRSPANGV
+410 ANEHPV
-419 AYLDALATKAQG
+419 LATATNIIGSPLKGTAMVSAALD
-431 KRIDPSSATQVQARV
+431 RIRGREIDQNSGAMQFAR
-446 NSSVRGAVANEIS
+446 GM
-459 DTVSSGT
+459 DTMTGTVSGNINEDVYKKTDSAFLANASSFVYDT
-466 GSQFLGDATSFL
+466 GV
-478 YQTGLSIADSALN
+478 SIAQSAFN
-491 TAITGGNA
+491 TLSTGGNA
-499 LASSALMGGTA
+499 IASSLMMSGSAGA
-510 ATSAMQEA
+510 SAMQEA
-518 LDGGASDTQ
+518 LDGGATDDQ

-532 GLAGFFE
+532 GWAALFE
-539 AFFER
+539 ALFEKV
-544 FSIENFLKMSSPA
+544 SIENFVKMSSPA
-557 AKGSAIMNLLR
+557 AKGAVVKNILK
-568 QMGIEASEEL
+568 QMGIEASEESA
-578 GTEVADIVS
+578 TEIADIIS
-587 EYLVM
+587 ESWIM
-592 RDISQ
+592 GENSQ
-597 YKDATPGEIAQQIAL
+597 YRDKSAAEL
-612 AALGGAL
+612 AFQVFMSGLGGAV
-619 SGGVMGG
+619 SGGVMGSFG
-626 TGLLVNNIQSNQIGK
+626 QASNYLGARSIGRSAQQLNLQDQILADA
-641 AASRVGVSDSVI
+641 AASSDKSASDLAKAMQRGTAKSSASNLGRV
-653 QDALNSNDPSA
+653 
-664 RALAQQML
+664 
-672 DGEAKTNSRNVGKLY
+672 Y

-698 YDTEAILRAAA
+698 YDTEMILRAAA

-719 KSSKTAQR
+719 KSGKTTQR

-773 NEETDI
+773 NEEADI

-884 QSTSAQAQTQVATN
+884 QSASAQTQTQVATN
-898 QEQAATEQQVE
+898 QQQVATNQEQVATEQQVK
-909 KPQNTEVSAAV
+909 KPQNTEAPAAV
-920 QTESKAAQQVKKAVK
+920 QTEAKAAQQVKKAVK

-940 SYVRAELTNEQRSA
+940 SYARAELTNEQRSA

-1046 DALTKDGQ
+1046 EALTKDGQ

-1147 VAADTAATANEEG
+1147 VATDTAATANEEG
-1160 TVVKLSKKSPGALSV
+1160 TVVKLSKKSPGALSI

-1202 RNGYPDKTLMREKL
+1202 RNGHPDKTLMREKL

-1332 KVGQTSSA
+1332 KAVQTSSA

-1353 TFKNS
+1353 TFNNS

-1382 IHNLTEEKLQK
+1382 IHNLTEEKLKK

-1433 SRKNTVYSAD
+1433 SRKHTVYSAD

-1488 GVDDGL
+1488 GVDEGL

-1502 FVEHAMDNLGLQAAY
+1502 FIEHAMDNLGLQAAY

-1612 TVTDYDAMRSEVEKR
+1612 TVTDYDAMRNEVEKR

-1653 KSLYTPS
+1653 KALYTPS

-1683 AQHNGDTK
+1683 AQNNGDTK

-1729 QADALNNALSD
+1729 QEDALNNALSD

-1756 YASMDNSLMA
+1756 YASMDNSMMA

-1790 VFNGYGLNIDGKLAN
+1790 VFNGYGLNIDGKLA
-1805 DVRTL
+1805 DEVRTL

-1942 ADVAKLSND
+1942 ADVNKLSND

-1973 DIGIGVARQVIEQS
+1973 DIGIGLARQVIEQS

-1993 VSEQFSDLKDYLKST
+1993 VSEQFSELKDYLKST

-2040 SNDGVALDTV
+2040 SNDGVALDTM
-2050 IGEMAESYPFLYDS
+2050 IGEMAESYPFLYDG
-2064 IQGGDLIETLTDA
+2064 IQGGDLIETLTNA

-2122 TKLVELKQQQ
+2122 AKLVELKQQQ
-2132 KQQIKELRQQA
+2132 KQQIKDLRQQA

-2165 VRGERQKQQVKTEKL
+2165 VRGERQKQQAKTEKL

-2214 QNTADL
+2214 QHAADL

-2379 ADSDIARM
+2379 ADSEIERM
-2387 GSQKTG
+2387 GSRKTG
-2393 KVRKQLQKFM
+2393 KVRKQLQKIM

-2419 SLGGVYERIGRDLFN
+2419 SLGGEYERIGRDLFN
-2434 GRTEAAFILRDSKEF
+2434 GRTEAAFILRESKDF
-2449 HSDLKER
+2449 HSGLKKR

-2743 PKYMRLGWMGAYQ
+2743 PKYMRLGWTGAYQ

-2777 SMGAADWILDKKPS
+2777 SRGAADWILDKKPTN
-2791 GPIEWSDK
+2791 PIGWTDK

-2828 GLAMDSE
+2828 GLALDSE

-2875 TAFMAEPTTSMNM
+2875 TSFMAEPTTSMNM
-2888 FMYSVLHA
+2888 FMYSLLHI

-2904 VHVIPATLAL
+2904 VHFIPATLAL

-2932 DDDDYATFWEKYLA
+2932 DDDDYETFLEKYLA

-3073 YETIASGDEKRAGEL
+3073 YETIASGDDKRAEKL

-3150 AIKLYENSLNSELK
+3150 AIKLYENSLNSDLK
-3164 KKAEALLESE
+3164 KEAEALLESE

-3187 ETPDAAKEEAL
+3187 ETPNAAKEGAL

-3260 DSKATDPKKSVLNK
+3260 DSKATDPKKSVLDK

-3304 VYGSYGLT
+3304 VYGSYGMT

-3346 DAKAAGQKDSNI
+3346 DAKIAGQKDSNI

-3385 ASLLKNL
+3385 VSLLKNL

-3474 KLKSMLQSLDLH
+3474 KLKSMLQLLDLH

>member
-72 SQKDAIAAAI
+72 SQKDAIAAVI
-82 LRETTDINAAHRREN
+82 LRETTDINAARRREN

-182 KARQRNDTEQEE
+182 MARQRNDTEQEE
-194 LNKYINNPTA
+194 PNKYINNPTA
-204 MVARMTMLNQERAR
+204 QVMRMTMLNQERAR
-218 LDSLPSMTLD
+218 LDSLPGMTLD
-228 EAMDYGSRSAAVNQ
+228 EVRDYDARSAA
-242 GLRQTER
+242 L
-249 NLSDYD
+249 D
-255 KAMERLKLQ
+255 KALRETNKNLDNYNTRRGLERVQ
-264 QYGDTVRENADFTEY
+264 QNARQDSEFAKYAQRGNAIENPSYEKAQSGLYIFGKEIGGTKIPNVVTFARDNADKLAEHETAIVNGTE
-279 SRKGASAENPDNQ
+279 KQ
-292 WQAVWTGNRVK
+292 
-303 NPVTY
+303 
-308 ARAQA
+308 RALY
-313 EKPKNAFA
+313 
-321 RFMDNA
+321 RH
-327 FNYGQSDSPGD
+327 
-338 IQRLASYMT
+338 MT
-347 RDEVN
+347 NDEVET
-352 VYNYLWAKDQENGT
+352 YNYLLAKDNENGT
-366 SDASKYFTDL
+366 HDADDYLGKL
-376 TKTLFERQSEGY
+376 TETLRDRQSAAINDYY
-388 VEGAQKWST
+388 VQTANEHPVLATATNIIGSPLKGTAMVSAALDRIRGREIDQNSGAMQFARGMDTMTST
-397 ESAGNSALASGTT
+397 ISGNINEDVYKKTDSAFLANASSFVYDTGVSIAQSAFNTLASG
-410 VLRSPANGV
+410 
-419 AYLDALATKAQG
+419 
-431 KRIDPSSATQVQARV
+431 
-446 NSSVRGAVANEIS
+446 
-459 DTVSSGT
+459 
-466 GSQFLGDATSFL
+466 
-478 YQTGLSIADSALN
+478 
-491 TAITGGNA
+491 GNA
-499 LASSALMGGTA
+499 IASSLMMSGSAGA
-510 ATSAMQEA
+510 SAMQEA
-518 LDGGASDTQ
+518 LDGGATDDQ

-532 GLAGFFE
+532 GWAALFE
-539 AFFER
+539 ALFEKV
-544 FSIENFLKMSSPA
+544 SIENFVKMSSPA
-557 AKGSAIMNLLR
+557 AKGAVVKNILK
-568 QMGIEASEEL
+568 QMGIEASEESA
-578 GTEVADIVS
+578 TEIADIIS
-587 EYLVM
+587 ESWIM
-592 RDISQ
+592 GENSQ
-597 YKDATPGEIAQQIAL
+597 YRDKSAAEL
-612 AALGGAL
+612 AFQVFMSGLGGAV
-619 SGGVMGG
+619 SGGVMGSFG
-626 TGLLVNNIQSNQIGK
+626 QASNYLGARSIGRSAQQLNLQDQILADA
-641 AASRVGVSDSVI
+641 AASSDKSASDLAKAMQRGTAKSSASNLGRV
-653 QDALNSNDPSA
+653 
-664 RALAQQML
+664 
-672 DGEAKTNSRNVGKLY
+672 Y

-698 YDTEAILRAAA
+698 YDTEVILRAAA

-719 KSSKTAQR
+719 KSGKTAQR

-734 QNAPESVSS
+734 QNAPESVSA

-867 VENYLSEDQ
+867 AENYLSEDQ

-884 QSTSAQAQTQVATN
+884 QSASAQTQTQVATN
-898 QEQAATEQQVE
+898 QEQVATNQEQVVTEQQVE

-920 QTESKAAQQVKKAVK
+920 QTEAKAAQQVKKAAK

-940 SYVRAELTNEQRSA
+940 SYARAELTNEQLSA
-954 IKKNRSQLQVVDAM
+954 IKKNRGQLQVVDAM

-988 GQTVEQSANGVYD
+988 GQTVEQSVNGVYD

-1147 VAADTAATANEEG
+1147 VAADTAATGYTTGKQMLSRKEFSDITPATREESLQLNLLDERNLARYFKEVDSALNG
-1160 TVVKLSKKSPGALSV
+1160 SMPTGELVLVGKPPKVLSEYMNSTNPIRIPQNVIKKAALSKNESANGKHGLGRAVIEQLPVQLTYPMAITGNTSEHQQMNDNSIVVWTDWQTKAGDSV
-1175 KEQISSHVDQLDQM
+1175 IVPIRIDVSGRIGVYNNINSVFDAYNSEY
-1189 KPVASTDIHSRPQ
+1189 ASDLLRDGNVLYT
-1202 RNGYPDKTLMREKL
+1202 RNGKNIQELL
-1216 NEHYGSQRFTVDRKG
+1216 SQRR
-1231 FGQVQFDQNALR
+1231 QVPKVIR
-1243 EMVGYINSDSEF
+1243 SDVSSE
-1255 VAAMEAPAIVKRG
+1255 
-1268 IEIDH
+1268 
-1273 HVEHKGHDD
+1273 
-1282 VESFT
+1282 
-1287 FAAPIAIN
+1287 
-1295 EVVGYAAVVVQRTNR
+1295 
-1310 NKPHCVRI
+1310 
-1318 LSPDGSGFDFGQKK
+1318 
-1332 KVGQTSSA
+1332 
-1340 VPTQGDKQQRIGS
+1340 
-1353 TFKNS
+1353 NS

-1364 VVKFSAKDPVEK
+1364 VVKGAVEDTSAK
-1376 KGTLLA
+1376 
-1382 IHNLTEEKLQK
+1382 
-1393 FLALGGAPMP
+1393 
-1403 SIAVTRSDVE
+1403 
-1413 HSNFGDISLI
+1413 
-1423 FDKSTIDPKA
+1423 
-1433 SRKNTVYSAD
+1433 
-1443 AWTPTFP
+1443 
-1450 QIEYETNT
+1450 
-1458 KVDNAVYSRLTAL
+1458 
-1471 SRNMDEF
+1471 
-1478 YREDLKRVLY
+1478 
-1488 GVDDGL
+1488 
-1494 NRYGGEAG
+1494 
-1502 FVEHAMDNLGLQAAY
+1502 
-1517 LEDNGEHID
+1517 
-1526 RITKQVERDKGYS
+1526 
-1539 EDRVERYQKVA
+1539 
-1550 EVLGTT
+1550 TT
-1556 DADEIG
+1556 DNNSD
-1562 KMPLNEIRDQHG
+1562 
-1574 AELEKAVPG
+1574 
-1583 ITKSALRLS
+1583 S
-1592 GVLKQTMNY
+1592 
-1601 LRNAQNGTQYD
+1601 
-1612 TVTDYDAMRSEVEKR
+1612 
-1627 IDKPAFEKWVKEL
+1627 
-1640 YAGIEAGSGVYNG
+1640 
-1653 KSLYTPS
+1653 
-1660 GNRRSFAA
+1660 
-1668 THYPATLENIAKAMA
+1668 
-1683 AQHNGDTK
+1683 
-1691 NVSGFNGIKTL
+1691 GIKL
-1702 RAGMAQRFKSIAD
+1702 
-1715 MHALEGRLQNRTQE
+1715 
-1729 QADALNNALSD
+1729 
-1740 RMYDL
+1740 
-1745 MHQIDATRDKR
+1745 
-1756 YASMDNSLMA
+1756 
-1766 MDNVGEIMMEIADGG
+1766 
-1781 KYSAQHIQD
+1781 
-1790 VFNGYGLNIDGKLAN
+1790 
-1805 DVRTL
+1805 
-1810 LFDVQQMPVNLFEAK
+1810 
-1825 PERAVYTNEVRMA
+1825 
-1838 VMPEGEYP
+1838 
-1846 ELQQQFRDMGIPVET
+1846 
-1861 YDPEV
+1861 
-1866 QGDRVRVMNSDVT
+1866 
-1879 EPLRFSVK
+1879 SVK
-1887 DVEPADA
+1887 DVEPVDA

-1973 DIGIGVARQVIEQS
+1973 DIGIGLARQVIEQS
-1987 QQVDTS
+1987 RQVDTS

-2013 DAQKEQIAASYGS
+2013 DVQKEQIAASYGS

-2050 IGEMAESYPFLYDS
+2050 IGEMAESYPFLYDG
-2064 IQGGDLIETLTDA
+2064 IQGGDLIETLTNA
-2077 ADVTKPQIVNPYYM
+2077 ADVAKPQIVNPYYM

-2122 TKLVELKQQQ
+2122 AKLVELKQQQ
-2132 KQQIKELRQQA
+2132 KQQIKDLRQQA

-2165 VRGERQKQQVKTEKL
+2165 VRGERQKQQVKAEKL

-2206 KRYAALKK
+2206 KRYAALKE
-2214 QNTADL
+2214 QRTADL

-2379 ADSDIARM
+2379 ADSEIERM
-2387 GSQKTG
+2387 GSRKTG
-2393 KVRKQLQKFM
+2393 KVRKQLQKIM

-2412 KPIFLMD
+2412 KPVFLMD
-2419 SLGGVYERIGRDLFN
+2419 SLGGEYERIGRDLFN
-2434 GRTEAAFILRDSKEF
+2434 GRTEAAFILRDSKDF
-2449 HSDLKER
+2449 HSGLKKR

-2735 FRAFSMMN
+2735 FRAFSMLN
-2743 PKYMRLGWMGAYQ
+2743 VKNLLSLTAHPFQAYR

-2777 SMGAADWILDKKPS
+2777 SRGTADWILDKKPTN
-2791 GPIEWSDK
+2791 PIGWSDK
-2799 VFGTL
+2799 VFGMF
-2804 PEKADAVTWGAL
+2804 PEGADAFTWGQL
-2816 WNSVKAEIHGET
+2816 WNVVKHEVHSKT
-2828 GLAMDSE
+2828 GLAMNSE

-2875 TAFMAEPTTSMNM
+2875 TSFMAEPTTSMNM
-2888 FMYSVLHA
+2888 FMYSLLHI

-2904 VHVIPATLAL
+2904 VHFIPATLAL

-3073 YETIASGDEKRAGEL
+3073 YETIASGDDKRAEKL

-3164 KKAEALLESE
+3164 KEAEALLESE

-3187 ETPDAAKEEAL
+3187 ETPNTAKEEAL
-3198 REQLEKQYGK
+3198 REQLEEQYGK
-3208 ELVEKALFV
+3208 ELVEKALSV
-3217 YSEQFAELDS
+3217 YAEQFAELDS

-3241 AFESGKTA
+3241 AFESGKAA

-3260 DSKATDPKKSVLNK
+3260 DSKATDPKKSVLDK

-3292 QKAARIKKVLLD
+3292 QKAARIKRVLLD
-3304 VYGSYGLT
+3304 VYGSYGMT
-3312 EEKIDKWLPGEKAD
+3312 EEKIDKWLPGEKAA

>member
-1 MAKDKKKRSANYIGA
+1 MPLIDSVKKKEAEKKRKREQEAEKQRSGSKDSGSQAKSTLPNAEEQVKAHKWHGQANPMKADKEKSGDLHYYKYKA
-16 ADELVR
+16 AYER
-22 KAKADPEGTAASVSE
+22 KAQQDASRAYIENFRKQYAENNLSPE
-37 WESSQREQAI
+37 
-47 QDRAAREIAAKN
+47 
-59 LRSYIQR
+59 
-66 HPSFSR
+66 
-72 SQKDAIAAAI
+72 
-82 LRETTDINAAHRREN
+82 
-97 IGKAQREIQSQNEL
+97 
-111 TSNPYAQ
+111 
-118 AMRKT
+118 
-123 MLNQER
+123 
-129 ARLDSLP
+129 
-136 GFSVSE
+136 
-142 LDALDDDERNR
+142 
-153 RITDWAKRSAAVDRG
+153 
-168 LEKTNQSI
+168 EKYKS
-176 DAYNAA
+176 
-182 KARQRNDTEQEE
+182 
-194 LNKYINNPTA
+194 NPTA

-218 LDSLPSMTLD
+218 LDSLPGVSTNLSNEEYNRRMQD
-228 EAMDYGSRSAAVNQ
+228 WRERSNAVDQ

-249 NLSDYD
+249 NLTAYD
-255 KAMERLKLQ
+255 EAAKRLRRDAELQ
-264 QYGDTVRENADFTEY
+264 QYEKDVRANADFQEY
-279 SRKGASAENPDNQ
+279 SKRGAELDGGKKSFWNYSLFNEL
-292 WQAVWTGNRVK
+292 TGRAKQVE
-303 NPVTY
+303 NPVTM
-308 ARAQA
+308 AREGDSATR
-313 EKPKNAFA
+313 KNPLNRAFDYT
-321 RFMDNA
+321 M
-327 FNYGQSDSPGD
+327 NYGQHYGAHDY
-338 IQRLASYMT
+338 SYMT
-347 RDEVN
+347 DSEVQT
-352 VYNYLWAKDQENGT
+352 YNYLRAKDLQNGT
-366 SDASKYFTDL
+366 KEADQYLEKL
-376 TKTLFERQSEGY
+376 TPALQERNAESY
-388 VEGAQKWST
+388 LSGAQKWVNESSWHATLGSAASVVRSPGNFAGFLDAAADKAATGEINKYKITQMMPKANSVVRGTVASNINEGVT
-397 ESAGNSALASGTT
+397 ESTGQAWLGN
-410 VLRSPANGV
+410 
-419 AYLDALATKAQG
+419 
-431 KRIDPSSATQVQARV
+431 
-446 NSSVRGAVANEIS
+446 
-459 DTVSSGT
+459 VSS
-466 GSQFLGDATSFL
+466 FA

-491 TAITGGNA
+491 TAITGGNSLVSA
-499 LASSALMGGTA
+499 ALMGGSA

-518 LDGGASDTQ
+518 VDRGATDDQ

-532 GLAGFFE
+532 AWAGVFE
-539 AFFER
+539 TLFEKV
-544 FSIENFLKMSSPA
+544 SIDNFVKMSSPA
-557 AKGSAIMNLLR
+557 AKGSVIKNILK
-568 QMGIEASEEL
+568 QMGIEASEEMC
-578 GTEVADIVS
+578 TEVADIAS
-587 EYLVM
+587 EYLIM
-592 RDISQ
+592 QDISQ
-597 YKDATPGEIAQQIAL
+597 YKGASFTDLAL
-612 AALGGAL
+612 QVLEAGAGGAL

-626 TGLLVNNIQSNQIGK
+626 IGQVNNYFNARQVGK
-641 AASRVGVSDSVI
+641 AAQQLGLQEQVLR
-653 QDALNSNDPSA
+653 DA
-664 RALAQQML
+664 
-672 DGEAKTNSRNVGKLY
+672 TNSSDRAAAELASAMQSGEKKNNASNLGRVY
-687 ASLAENGDYSN
+687 ASLSESGELPNSTQSLLY
-698 YDTEAILRAAA
+698 AAA
-709 EEAAAEKQQK
+709 EEAAYKKQQQKAEKR
-719 KSSKTAQR
+719 TAKEAAR
-727 QTASQNA
+727 QNA

-743 QEQTNRTNTEENAQQ
+743 QEQTNRTNTEENTQQ
-758 TRKQPRVDYA
+758 THKQPRVDYA

-773 NEETDI
+773 NEEADI

-876 RMQAYAAG
+876 RMQAYVAG
-884 QSTSAQAQTQVATN
+884 QSASAQVATN
-898 QEQAATEQQVE
+898 QEQVATEQQVE

-920 QTESKAAQQVKKAVK
+920 QTEAKAAQQVKKAVM

-954 IKKNRSQLQVVDAM
+954 IKKNRGQLQVVDTL

-1069 SEDVAREEVVAN
+1069 SEDVAREEVVSN

-1101 SLFEQI
+1101 SLFEKI
-1107 RKFFKELADTFKQ
+1107 RKFFSELADTFKQ
-1120 LTQSA
+1120 LAQSA

-1147 VAADTAATANEEG
+1147 VATDTAATLNEEG
-1160 TVVKLSKKSPGALSV
+1160 TVYNKSGEAVAYSDGNGGIRLSERTYREGGRDTLRDYLTAQTATGELTKADAQDILDQTDRIYKIVQENGGKYESYSNWANAKVVVDDNGNPVFSVVKANGEYAMNLDFSLVCKKRRTLDAVFNEMIARGIIDNFNLAQTEIVQINDIIREHGFETACALCFVDSKRFRQAKVADDFVKMYNSAVRSLAGDKPIDSFNFGGDQTVKPVQNGIDKMSDSDLDFTRIDRTLESGRKGTVAYKIAEHLKNNPADRKLVARGDFMSSNGFGAIKQRNPEILKLYNSKKGSGGPKASFGDVQYLSDIIRDGKFNADAAFAVGGVRVQSFSDYVARLVFDYVQMVADLSAKKLPAHAYANEELFVKQFGLTGMKINMSLIPAVVAGHPAGLDENGNYAWAKESFDYDTAVEIQGDPAYARNCGMICVGVSDEHIRKLMKDPNIRMIIPYHKSGLNPLVAEMNNIRQFSDYTNSQNTRYANGKKLSKEDQANEFNFNQRLHELGAEGDPRAVVEEYVRWCERNDYLPKFDKFAYVRDSKGNAV
-1175 KEQISSHVDQLDQM
+1175 LNADGQKVVDPDYYKLIEDFTVYDGEGNYCPQEAVR
-1189 KPVASTDIHSRPQ
+1189 PV
-1202 RNGYPDKTLMREKL
+1202 YPDESSAF
-1216 NEHYGSQRFTVDRKG
+1216 GSMADLIERG
-1231 FGQVQFDQNALR
+1231 LAEDQALTDKR
-1243 EMVGYINSDSEF
+1243 AENVG
-1255 VAAMEAPAIVKRG
+1255 AIV
-1268 IEIDH
+1268 
-1273 HVEHKGHDD
+1273 
-1282 VESFT
+1282 
-1287 FAAPIAIN
+1287 
-1295 EVVGYAAVVVQRTNR
+1295 
-1310 NKPHCVRI
+1310 
-1318 LSPDGSGFDFGQKK
+1318 
-1332 KVGQTSSA
+1332 
-1340 VPTQGDKQQRIGS
+1340 
-1353 TFKNS
+1353 
-1358 VAEASD
+1358 
-1364 VVKFSAKDPVEK
+1364 
-1376 KGTLLA
+1376 
-1382 IHNLTEEKLQK
+1382 
-1393 FLALGGAPMP
+1393 
-1403 SIAVTRSDVE
+1403 
-1413 HSNFGDISLI
+1413 
-1423 FDKSTIDPKA
+1423 
-1433 SRKNTVYSAD
+1433 
-1443 AWTPTFP
+1443 
-1450 QIEYETNT
+1450 
-1458 KVDNAVYSRLTAL
+1458 
-1471 SRNMDEF
+1471 
-1478 YREDLKRVLY
+1478 
-1488 GVDDGL
+1488 
-1494 NRYGGEAG
+1494 
-1502 FVEHAMDNLGLQAAY
+1502 
-1517 LEDNGEHID
+1517 
-1526 RITKQVERDKGYS
+1526 
-1539 EDRVERYQKVA
+1539 
-1550 EVLGTT
+1550 
-1556 DADEIG
+1556 DEI
-1562 KMPLNEIRDQHG
+1562 
-1574 AELEKAVPG
+1574 
-1583 ITKSALRLS
+1583 
-1592 GVLKQTMNY
+1592 
-1601 LRNAQNGTQYD
+1601 
-1612 TVTDYDAMRSEVEKR
+1612 
-1627 IDKPAFEKWVKEL
+1627 
-1640 YAGIEAGSGVYNG
+1640 
-1653 KSLYTPS
+1653 
-1660 GNRRSFAA
+1660 AA
-1668 THYPATLENIAKAMA
+1668 TLKP
-1683 AQHNGDTK
+1683 
-1691 NVSGFNGIKTL
+1691 
-1702 RAGMAQRFKSIAD
+1702 KSE
-1715 MHALEGRLQNRTQE
+1715 L
-1729 QADALNNALSD
+1729 
-1740 RMYDL
+1740 
-1745 MHQIDATRDKR
+1745 
-1756 YASMDNSLMA
+1756 
-1766 MDNVGEIMMEIADGG
+1766 
-1781 KYSAQHIQD
+1781 
-1790 VFNGYGLNIDGKLAN
+1790 KL
-1805 DVRTL
+1805 
-1810 LFDVQQMPVNLFEAK
+1810 
-1825 PERAVYTNEVRMA
+1825 
-1838 VMPEGEYP
+1838 
-1846 ELQQQFRDMGIPVET
+1846 
-1861 YDPEV
+1861 
-1866 QGDRVRVMNSDVT
+1866 
-1879 EPLRFSVK
+1879 SVK

-1935 VTDYSSK
+1935 VMDYSSK
-1942 ADVAKLSND
+1942 TDVAKLSND

-2013 DAQKEQIAASYGS
+2013 DAQKEQITASYGS

-2050 IGEMAESYPFLYDS
+2050 IGEMAESYPFLYDG

-2122 TKLVELKQQQ
+2122 AKLVELKQQQ

-2159 RQQDAA
+2159 RQRDAA
-2165 VRGERQKQQVKTEKL
+2165 VRGERQKWQIKMNEERTARQANKEIAKKRAAFERDAAVRGERQKWQVEQ
-2180 KAKNQQLRTDIEN
+2180 NYQE
-2193 ERIANAVNRALAS
+2193 IANQINRALAVKEAKHS
-2206 KRYAALKK
+2206 TKER
-2214 QNTADL
+2214 
-2220 KTQRETIKTRERV
+2220 IKER
-2233 GRYKDRIKAAA
+2233 GRISRYKDRIKAAA

-2379 ADSDIARM
+2379 ADSEIERM
-2387 GSQKTG
+2387 GSLKTG
-2393 KVRKQLQKFM
+2393 KVRKQLQKIM

-2419 SLGGVYERIGRDLFN
+2419 SLGGEYERIGRDLFN
-2434 GRTEAAFILRDSKEF
+2434 GRTEAAFILRDSKDF
-2449 HSDLKER
+2449 HSGLKKR

-2743 PKYMRLGWMGAYQ
+2743 PKYMRLGWTGAYQ

-2777 SMGAADWILDKKPS
+2777 SRGAADWILDKKPTN
-2791 GPIEWSDK
+2791 PIGWTDK

-2816 WNSVKAEIHGET
+2816 WNSVKAEIHGDT
-2828 GLAMDSE
+2828 GLAMNSE

-2888 FMYSVLHA
+2888 FMYSLLHI

-3164 KKAEALLESE
+3164 KEAEALLEE
-3174 SRIAEL
+3174 ENRFAEF
-3180 YDYSEKG
+3180 YDLSQKEDASSLKKANTLW
-3187 ETPDAAKEEAL
+3187 ETLKEE
-3198 REQLEKQYGK
+3198 YGE
-3208 ELVEKALFV
+3208 ELAEKALFV
-3217 YSEQFAELDS
+3217 YSEQFDELDS

-3249 DLKTVVAEMEK
+3249 DLKTVAAEMEK
-3260 DSKATDPKKSVLNK
+3260 DSKATDPKKSVLDK

-3304 VYGSYGLT
+3304 VYGSYGMT

-3423 VRAGDAG
+3423 VKAGDAG

>member
-72 SQKDAIAAAI
+72 SQKDAIAAVI
-82 LRETTDINAAHRREN
+82 LRETTDINAARRREN

-182 KARQRNDTEQEE
+182 MARQRNDTEQEE
-194 LNKYINNPTA
+194 PNKYINNPTA
-204 MVARMTMLNQERAR
+204 QVMRMTMLNQERAR
-218 LDSLPSMTLD
+218 LDSLPGMTLD
-228 EAMDYGSRSAAVNQ
+228 EVRDYDARSAA
-242 GLRQTER
+242 L
-249 NLSDYD
+249 D
-255 KAMERLKLQ
+255 KALRETNKNLDNYNTRRGLERVQ
-264 QYGDTVRENADFTEY
+264 QNARQDPEFAKY
-279 SRKGASAENPDNQ
+279 AQRGNAIENPSYEDVQNSGWRIFGKQ
-292 WQAVWTGNRVK
+292 IGGVK
-303 NPVTY
+303 IPNEVTY
-308 ARAQA
+308 ARTNADKLAEYEPAIVNVA
-313 EKPKNAFA
+313 EKQHALY
-321 RFMDNA
+321 RH
-327 FNYGQSDSPGD
+327 
-338 IQRLASYMT
+338 MT
-347 RDEVN
+347 NDEVET
-352 VYNYLWAKDQENGT
+352 YNYLLAKDNENGT
-366 SDASKYFTDL
+366 HDANDYLGML
-376 TKTLFERQSEGY
+376 TETLRDRQSAAINDYY
-388 VEGAQKWST
+388 VQT
-397 ESAGNSALASGTT
+397 
-410 VLRSPANGV
+410 ANEHPV
-419 AYLDALATKAQG
+419 LATATNIIGSPLKGTAVVSAALD
-431 KRIDPSSATQVQARV
+431 RIRGREIDQNSGAMQFARGMDTMTSTISGNINEDVYKKTDSAFLANASSFVY
-446 NSSVRGAVANEIS
+446 
-459 DTVSSGT
+459 DTGV
-466 GSQFLGDATSFL
+466 
-478 YQTGLSIADSALN
+478 SIAQSAFN
-491 TAITGGNA
+491 TLSTGGNA
-499 LASSALMGGTA
+499 IASSLMMSGSAGA
-510 ATSAMQEA
+510 SAMQEA
-518 LDGGASDTQ
+518 LDGGATDDQ

-532 GLAGFFE
+532 GWAALFE
-539 AFFER
+539 ALFEKV
-544 FSIENFLKMSSPA
+544 SIENFVKMSSPA
-557 AKGSAIMNLLR
+557 AKGAVVKNILK
-568 QMGIEASEEL
+568 QMGIEASEESA
-578 GTEVADIVS
+578 TEIADIIS
-587 EYLVM
+587 ESWIM
-592 RDISQ
+592 GENSQ
-597 YKDATPGEIAQQIAL
+597 YRDKSAAEL
-612 AALGGAL
+612 AFQVFMSGLGGAV
-619 SGGVMGG
+619 SGGVMGSFG
-626 TGLLVNNIQSNQIGK
+626 QASNYLGARSIGRSAQQLNLQDQILADA
-641 AASRVGVSDSVI
+641 AASSDKSASDLAKAMQRGTAKSSASNLGRV
-653 QDALNSNDPSA
+653 
-664 RALAQQML
+664 
-672 DGEAKTNSRNVGKLY
+672 Y

-698 YDTEAILRAAA
+698 YDTEVILRAAA

-719 KSSKTAQR
+719 KSGKTAQR

-734 QNAPESVSS
+734 QNAPESVSA

-773 NEETDI
+773 NEEADI
-779 TGIHSVEDGTVYVQ
+779 TGIYSVEDGTVYVQ

-820 YGTEAAQR
+820 YGTEAARR

-867 VENYLSEDQ
+867 AENYLSEDQ

-884 QSTSAQAQTQVATN
+884 QSASAQTQTQVATN
-898 QEQAATEQQVE
+898 QEQVATEQQVE

-920 QTESKAAQQVKKAVK
+920 QTEAKAAQQVKKAVK

-1101 SLFEQI
+1101 SLFEKI

-1147 VAADTAATANEEG
+1147 VAADTAATLNEEG
-1160 TVVKLSKKSPGALSV
+1160 TVYNKSGEAVAYSDGNGGIRLSERTYREGGRDTLRDYLTAQTATGELTKADAQDILDQTDRIYKIVQENGGKYESYSNWANAKVVVDDNGNPVFSVVKANGEYAMNLDFSLVCKKRRTLNAVFNEMIARGIIDNFNLAQTESVQINDIIREHGFETACALCFVDSKRFRQAKVADDFVKMYNSAVRSMAGDKPIDSFNFGGDKTVKPVQDGIDNMSDSDLDLTRINRTLESGRKGTVAYKIAEHLKNNPADRKLVARGDFMSSNGFDAIKQSNPEILKLYNSKKGSGGPKASFGDVQYLSDIIRDGKFNADAAFAVGGVRVQSFSDYVPRLVFDYVQMIADLSAKNLPAHSYTKEELFVKQFGLTGMKINMSLIPAVVAGHPAGLDANGNYAWAKESFDYDTAVEIQGDPAYARNCGTICVGVSDEHIRKLMKDPNIRMIIPYHKSGLNPLVAEMNNIRQFSDYTNSQNTRYANGKKLSKEDQANDFNFNQRLHELGAEGDPRAVVEEYVRWCEQNDYLPKFDKFAYVRDSKGNAVLNADGQKVVDPDYYKLIEDFTVYDGEGIYSPQEAV
-1175 KEQISSHVDQLDQM
+1175 R
-1189 KPVASTDIHSRPQ
+1189 PV
-1202 RNGYPDKTLMREKL
+1202 YPDESSAF
-1216 NEHYGSQRFTVDRKG
+1216 GSMADLIERG
-1231 FGQVQFDQNALR
+1231 LAEDQALTDKR
-1243 EMVGYINSDSEF
+1243 AENVG
-1255 VAAMEAPAIVKRG
+1255 AIV
-1268 IEIDH
+1268 
-1273 HVEHKGHDD
+1273 
-1282 VESFT
+1282 
-1287 FAAPIAIN
+1287 
-1295 EVVGYAAVVVQRTNR
+1295 
-1310 NKPHCVRI
+1310 
-1318 LSPDGSGFDFGQKK
+1318 
-1332 KVGQTSSA
+1332 
-1340 VPTQGDKQQRIGS
+1340 
-1353 TFKNS
+1353 
-1358 VAEASD
+1358 
-1364 VVKFSAKDPVEK
+1364 
-1376 KGTLLA
+1376 
-1382 IHNLTEEKLQK
+1382 
-1393 FLALGGAPMP
+1393 
-1403 SIAVTRSDVE
+1403 
-1413 HSNFGDISLI
+1413 
-1423 FDKSTIDPKA
+1423 
-1433 SRKNTVYSAD
+1433 
-1443 AWTPTFP
+1443 
-1450 QIEYETNT
+1450 
-1458 KVDNAVYSRLTAL
+1458 
-1471 SRNMDEF
+1471 
-1478 YREDLKRVLY
+1478 
-1488 GVDDGL
+1488 
-1494 NRYGGEAG
+1494 
-1502 FVEHAMDNLGLQAAY
+1502 
-1517 LEDNGEHID
+1517 
-1526 RITKQVERDKGYS
+1526 
-1539 EDRVERYQKVA
+1539 
-1550 EVLGTT
+1550 
-1556 DADEIG
+1556 DEI
-1562 KMPLNEIRDQHG
+1562 
-1574 AELEKAVPG
+1574 
-1583 ITKSALRLS
+1583 
-1592 GVLKQTMNY
+1592 
-1601 LRNAQNGTQYD
+1601 
-1612 TVTDYDAMRSEVEKR
+1612 
-1627 IDKPAFEKWVKEL
+1627 
-1640 YAGIEAGSGVYNG
+1640 
-1653 KSLYTPS
+1653 
-1660 GNRRSFAA
+1660 AA
-1668 THYPATLENIAKAMA
+1668 TLKP
-1683 AQHNGDTK
+1683 
-1691 NVSGFNGIKTL
+1691 
-1702 RAGMAQRFKSIAD
+1702 KSE
-1715 MHALEGRLQNRTQE
+1715 L
-1729 QADALNNALSD
+1729 
-1740 RMYDL
+1740 
-1745 MHQIDATRDKR
+1745 
-1756 YASMDNSLMA
+1756 
-1766 MDNVGEIMMEIADGG
+1766 
-1781 KYSAQHIQD
+1781 
-1790 VFNGYGLNIDGKLAN
+1790 KL
-1805 DVRTL
+1805 
-1810 LFDVQQMPVNLFEAK
+1810 
-1825 PERAVYTNEVRMA
+1825 
-1838 VMPEGEYP
+1838 
-1846 ELQQQFRDMGIPVET
+1846 
-1861 YDPEV
+1861 
-1866 QGDRVRVMNSDVT
+1866 
-1879 EPLRFSVK
+1879 SVK

-1942 ADVAKLSND
+1942 ADVNKLSND

-1973 DIGIGVARQVIEQS
+1973 DIGIGLARQVIEQS

-2008 PIRLT
+2008 PTRLT

-2050 IGEMAESYPFLYDS
+2050 IGEMAESYPFLYDG
-2064 IQGGDLIETLTDA
+2064 IQGGDLIETLTNA

-2122 TKLVELKQQQ
+2122 AKLVELKQQQ

-2379 ADSDIARM
+2379 ADSEIERM
-2387 GSQKTG
+2387 GSRKTG
-2393 KVRKQLQKFM
+2393 KVRKQLQKIM

-2419 SLGGVYERIGRDLFN
+2419 SLGGEYERIGRDLFN

-2522 DDTTAHPISDADIQ
+2522 DDTTTHPISDADIQ

-2617 NAFANNPVVVES
+2617 NAFVNNPVVVES

-2709 GVMLSKFKKGA
+2709 GPMLSRFKKGA

-2743 PKYMRLGWMGAYQ
+2743 PKYMRLGWTGAYQ

-2777 SMGAADWILDKKPS
+2777 SRGAADWILDKKPTN
-2791 GPIEWSDK
+2791 PIGWTDK

-2828 GLAMDSE
+2828 GLALNSE

-2875 TAFMAEPTTSMNM
+2875 TSFMAEPTTSMNM
-2888 FMYSVLHA
+2888 FMYSLLHI

-2904 VHVIPATLAL
+2904 VHFIPATLAL

-2984 VSDVMELAQGYDVT
+2984 VSDAMELAQGYDVT

-3016 NEKKTVYTKVKN
+3016 NEKKTVYIKVKN

-3073 YETIASGDEKRAGEL
+3073 YETIASGDDKRAEKL

-3098 SKDIDTGVAKSLME
+3098 SKDIDAGVAKSLME
-3112 NDERIRQA
+3112 NDERIQQA

-3130 GLEELRAE
+3130 GLEELRSE

-3164 KKAEALLESE
+3164 KEAEALLESE

-3187 ETPDAAKEEAL
+3187 ETPNTAKEEAL
-3198 REQLEKQYGK
+3198 REQLEEQYGK
-3208 ELVEKALFV
+3208 ELVEKALSV
-3217 YSEQFAELDS
+3217 YAEQFAELDS

-3260 DSKATDPKKSVLNK
+3260 DSKATDPKKSVLDK

-3292 QKAARIKKVLLD
+3292 QKAARIKRVLLD
-3304 VYGSYGLT
+3304 VYGSYGMT
-3312 EEKIDKWLPGEKAD
+3312 EEKIDKWLPGEKAA

-3392 NLYDSKGKLYY
+3392 NLYDNKGKLYY

-3486 DKRGNQYYPDSKIA
+3486 DKKGNQYYPDSKIA